1 MEAGCTIFLRWY
13 TPPCGT
19 RFAAHEHNDNAKERN
34 TAMKKRLLAG
44 LLATSIALS
53 ISMGAFP
60 AMAATN
66 DDFVEDW
73 EGAAD
78 FTDDSY
84 SSSEQL
90 FDDIIF
96 FDLDEEVDDTAAE
109 VVAEEDAN
117 DSSDTEIDKA
127 ADSIEET
134 EPEDEVQV
142 SDAAKDRNDLEN
154 PDEETESDTQNPWE
168 AGPSDAETEEDV
180 PDSWEET
187 PKIDSELEAA
197 IASEDPFSYYDDNAL
212 EEEMDDDIALLA
224 AGKTMAHENYA
235 YTDVSGTKYTVDLY
249 TDHTATIWE
258 LTTSSGEAECILP
271 STIYYTGDDGVQEP
285 APYTVTELSLSYYS
299 GVTSD
304 NNNYTSLVLPD
315 TLTDIRRSLS
325 GFKNVTEI
333 TIPGSVKVFNATLQ
347 NMMELKTLTFDE
359 GVEEI
364 ASGSVVSGCT
374 KLETI
379 HLPSSLQKLS
389 GTGTFSGASALTDIT
404 LPEGIAITEG
414 STFSKCTS
422 LKSIELP
429 ASITTIPRSMFAGCS
444 ALERVT
450 AKGTITAIGNG
461 AFGSVTD
468 WNGHETADTALT
480 EIPDLS
486 QVTSIGDRAFY
497 GCSALTTVDLH
508 NVTTMEYGAFQGCKE
523 LSGEIDLSKLE
534 VIPGNAFCYDSKITS
549 VITCPTL
556 KSIGDW
562 AFIWAGISTISLP
575 ETLNSI
581 GEYTFF
587 LASLSGTVAL
597 PDSLTKLGANAFN
610 GCEEIEAIQIGSGL
624 TDIPSNAFDGCRKLT
639 TITVNNRQEDVKI
652 PKIDRVTVTY
662 TIPSLTADDDK
673 VSTATDALSLQDAV
687 KQAATNGTPVT
698 IEKDIRLDEPV
709 TITAEQKVEITAT
722 ENHNIFGNKDQNLAN
737 LFVVEAGGELS
748 LTGAL
753 TLGGWNNTGSILVNH
768 GKTTINGNV
777 VIEKSTLEGNNIG
790 VIEDKGSSAK
800 LILENGTIQNHKI
813 RGAHS
818 ASIRVTEGASFTMN
832 GGTIRDNIANTSS
845 SDSSSPAVL
854 LLGASTFTMNE
865 GSICNNSGQCGTA
878 VYLTASNDAKARF
891 TMNGGT
897 LSNNE
902 SHSYTSDSTPTGA
915 VFVKYSA
922 EFVLNNGTITGNCAY
937 GGAGGGVAVMD
948 ELPTKEHGT
957 AFTMYSGTI
966 SNNTASGYRCSG
978 GGIYSC
984 SNRVSLLGG
993 RIENNSA
1000 YDGGGVYSE
1009 GNTQIYTTLHI
1020 QNALITGNT
1029 ADQGGGL
1036 WFCPTGD
1043 AKLYMQN
1050 GAVIYGNTA
1059 ASAGDDF
1066 ASPEVATG
1074 AGGNGGVTLPDY
1086 FPNGKVIQ
1094 WFSDGFLYAPPGNLG
1109 TSGQGTRYNAVEYAK
1124 RVTGV
1129 QNEKKGLALKSV
1141 VSDGVSIPAVG
1152 SLIITGNQA
1161 SHGGGGIGANGGVV
1175 IGEATSLSNSISVKK
1190 VWDNPGYEDTQPS
1203 GVTIHLKER
1212 DTGDVVSTAELTS
1225 ENGWQYTFTD
1235 LPLSPNHYTV
1245 TEQPLEGYKATYYQ
1259 DADGNFIITNTYLTT
1274 PTPDVPAVTISVP
1287 VEKKWVNDYKW
1298 ERPASIHV
1306 SLWNGDAKVKEA
1318 DLTADMGWTY
1328 IFEDLPESS
1337 YSVTED
1343 AVPGYET
1350 LIERS
1355 DAGGFIITN
1364 TYERPLDPEPIEPI
1378 PPVDP
1383 PQEEIVTPPIVPETT
1398 GNEPSPPSTEETTS
1412 VPPTEPTEESTEER
1426 SAESDPEESPIKETQ
1441 ETPSVSA
1448 KPPKLIQTGQTWWP
1462 VFLLMFAGVGLLV
1475 FGFYK
1480 RSKENI
1486 DHE

>member
-1 MEAGCTIFLRWY
+1 
-13 TPPCGT
+13 
-19 RFAAHEHNDNAKERN
+19 
-34 TAMKKRLLAG
+34 MKKRLLAG

-66 DDFVEDW
+66 DDFVEDR
-73 EGAAD
+73 EDIAD
-78 FTDDSY
+78 YTDDSYSSGY

-109 VVAEEDAN
+109 VIAEEDAN
-117 DSSDTEIDKA
+117 DSSDTEIDRA

-134 EPEDEVQV
+134 EPEDEVQNT
-142 SDAAKDRNDLEN
+142 DAAEDRNDREY
-154 PDEETESDTQNPWE
+154 PDEETKSGTNPGE

-197 IASEDPFSYYDDNAL
+197 IASEDPFSYYDDDAS

-224 AGKTMAHENYA
+224 AGKTMAHEDYA
-235 YTDVSGTKYTVDLY
+235 YTDVSSGTEYMVDLY
-249 TDHTATIWE
+249 TDHTAKIWK
-258 LTTSSGEAECILP
+258 LTTSSGGAECILP
-271 STIYYTGDDGVQEP
+271 STIYYTDDDDVPEP
-285 APYTVTELSLSYYS
+285 TPYTVTELRFSPYGNS
-299 GVTSD
+299 VTSV
-304 NNNYTSLVLPD
+304 NNNYTALVLPD
-315 TLTDIRRSLS
+315 TLTDIGGSLS

-347 NMMELKTLTFDE
+347 YMKELRTLTFEE

-364 ASGSVVSGCT
+364 ASGSVVSGCKNLT
-374 KLETI
+374 TI

-414 STFSKCTS
+414 STFSECTS
-422 LKSIELP
+422 LKSITLP
-429 ASITTIPRSMFAGCS
+429 ASITTIPSYMFAGCS

-450 AKGTITAIGNG
+450 AKGTITAIGNS
-461 AFGSVTD
+461 AFKS
-468 WNGHETADTALT
+468 DTALT

-497 GCSALTTVDLH
+497 GCSALKTVDLH
-508 NVTTMEYGAFQGCKE
+508 SVTTMEYGAFQGCDA
-523 LSGEIDLSKLE
+523 LSGEIDLSNLE
-534 VIPGNAFCYDSKITS
+534 EIPGHAFCYDPNITS

-556 KSIGDW
+556 RSIGDW
-562 AFIWAGISTISLP
+562 AFIWADISTISLP
-575 ETLNSI
+575 ETLKSI
-581 GEYTFF
+581 GTYTFYK
-587 LASLSGTVAL
+587 ASLSGTVAL
-597 PDSLTKLGANAFN
+597 PDSLTQLGASAFS
-610 GCEEIEAIQIGSGL
+610 GCEEVNAIQIGSGL
-624 TDIPSNAFDGCRKLT
+624 KDIPANAFAGCTNLK
-639 TITVNNRQEDVKI
+639 TITVNNRREDVTI
-652 PKIDRVTVTY
+652 PKIDGVTVTY
-662 TIPSLTADDDK
+662 TIPSLEATDDK
-673 VSTATDALSLQDAV
+673 VSNAEGALSLQQAV
-687 KQAATNGTPVT
+687 DQANGTPVT

-709 TITAEQKVEITAT
+709 RIAAGQRVEITANT
-722 ENHNIFGNKDQNLAN
+722 NCNIFGNKDKDLTN

-768 GKTTINGNV
+768 GKTTIDGNV
-777 VIEKSTLEGNNIG
+777 VIEKSTLEGDSMG
-790 VIEDKGSSAK
+790 VIEDNGSSAE

-813 RGAHS
+813 RGARS

-832 GGTIRDNIANTSS
+832 GGTIQDNIANTSS

-854 LLGASTFTMNE
+854 LLGASTFTMNG
-865 GSICNNSGQCGTA
+865 GSLCNNSGQCGTA
-878 VYLTASNDAKARF
+878 VYLTASSNAAKARF
-891 TMNGGT
+891 TMNSGT

-902 SHSYTSDSTPTGA
+902 SRSYTPKSTPTGA

-948 ELPTKEHGT
+948 ELPTEEHGT
-957 AFTMYSGTI
+957 AFTMNGGTI

-984 SNRVSLLGG
+984 SNYVSLLGG

-1009 GNTQIYTTLHI
+1009 GNTEIYTTLHI
-1020 QNALITGNT
+1020 ENALITGNT

-1043 AKLYMQN
+1043 AKLYMQD

-1094 WFSDGFLYAPPGNLG
+1094 WFSDGFLYAPAGNRG
-1109 TSGQGTRYNAVEYAK
+1109 TSGQGTRYNTVEYAK

-1175 IGEATSLSNSISVKK
+1175 IGEATSLSYSISVKK
-1190 VWDNPGYEDTQPS
+1190 AWDNPGHEDTQPS

-1212 DTGDVVSTAELTS
+1212 DTGDIVSTAELTG

-1235 LPLSPNHYTV
+1235 LPLSPDHYTV

-1328 IFEDLPESS
+1328 IFEDLPEGT

-1364 TYERPLDPEPIEPI
+1364 TYERPLYPEPIEPIDPI

-1383 PQEEIVTPPIVPETT
+1383 PQEEIVTPPIVPGTT
-1398 GNEPSPPSTEETTS
+1398 GNEPNPPSTEETTS
-1412 VPPTEPTEESTEER
+1412 VPPTEPTEESTEESTEER

-1448 KPPKLIQTGQTWWP
+1448 DPPKLIQTGQTWWP
-1462 VFLLMFAGVGLLV
+1462 VFLLMFAGAGLLV

>member
-1 MEAGCTIFLRWY
+1 
-13 TPPCGT
+13 
-19 RFAAHEHNDNAKERN
+19 
-34 TAMKKRLLAG
+34 MKKRLLAG

-66 DDFVEDW
+66 DDFVEDR
-73 EGAAD
+73 EDIAD
-78 FTDDSY
+78 YTDDSYSSGY

-109 VVAEEDAN
+109 VIAEEDAN
-117 DSSDTEIDKA
+117 DSSDTEIDRA

-134 EPEDEVQV
+134 EPEDEVQDT
-142 SDAAKDRNDLEN
+142 DAAEDRNDREDS
-154 PDEETESDTQNPWE
+154 DEETKSGTNPGE
-168 AGPSDAETEEDV
+168 TGPSDAETEEDV
-180 PDSWEET
+180 LDSWEET

-197 IASEDPFSYYDDNAL
+197 IASEDPFSYYDDDAS

-224 AGKTMAHENYA
+224 AGKTMAHEDYA
-235 YTDVSGTKYTVDLY
+235 YTDVSSGTEYMVNLY
-249 TDHTATIWE
+249 TDHTAKICK

-271 STIYYTGDDGVQEP
+271 STIYYTDADGVPEP
-285 APYTVTELSLSYYS
+285 NPYTVTELRFSPYGNS
-299 GVTSD
+299 VTSV
-304 NNNYTSLVLPD
+304 NNNYTALVLPD
-315 TLTDIRRSLS
+315 TLTDIGGSLS

-347 NMMELKTLTFDE
+347 YMKQLRTLTFDE

-364 ASGSVVSGCT
+364 ASGSVVSGCKNLT
-374 KLETI
+374 TI

-414 STFSKCTS
+414 STFSECTS

-429 ASITTIPRSMFAGCS
+429 ASITTIPSYMFAGCS

-450 AKGTITAIGNG
+450 AKGTITTIGNS
-461 AFGSVTD
+461 AFKS
-468 WNGHETADTALT
+468 DTALT

-497 GCSALTTVDLH
+497 GCSALKTVDLH
-508 NVTTMEYGAFQGCKE
+508 SVTTMEYGAFQGCDA
-523 LSGEIDLSKLE
+523 LSGKIDLSNLE
-534 VIPGNAFCYDSKITS
+534 VIPGHAFCYDPNITS
-549 VITCPTL
+549 VVTCPTL
-556 KSIGDW
+556 RSIGDW
-562 AFIWAGISTISLP
+562 AFIWADISTISLP

-581 GEYTFF
+581 GTYTFYK
-587 LASLSGTVAL
+587 ASLSGTVAL
-597 PDSLTKLGANAFN
+597 PDSLTQLGASAFS
-610 GCEEIEAIQIGSGL
+610 GCEKVEAIQIGSGL
-624 TDIPSNAFDGCRKLT
+624 TDIPKDAFDGCKPK
-639 TITVNNRQEDVKI
+639 TITVNNRREDVHI
-652 PKIDRVTVTY
+652 PEIDGVTVTY
-662 TIPSLTADDDK
+662 TIPSLEATDDK
-673 VSTATDALSLQDAV
+673 VSNAEGALSLQQAV
-687 KQAATNGTPVT
+687 DQANGTPVT

-709 TITAEQKVEITAT
+709 RIAAGQRVEITAN
-722 ENHNIFGNKDQNLAN
+722 ENCNIFGNKDENLAN
-737 LFVVEAGGELS
+737 LFVVEEGGELS

-768 GKTTINGNV
+768 GKTTIDGNV
-777 VIEKSTLEGNNIG
+777 VIEKSTLEGDPMG
-790 VIEDKGSSAK
+790 VIEDNGSSAE

-813 RGAHS
+813 RGARS

-832 GGTIRDNIANTSS
+832 GGTIQDNIANTPS

-854 LLGASTFTMNE
+854 LLGASTFTMNG

-878 VYLTASNDAKARF
+878 VYLTASNNAAKARF

-902 SHSYTSDSTPTGA
+902 SRSYTPYSTPTGA

-922 EFVLNNGTITGNCAY
+922 EFVLNDGTITGNCAH

-948 ELPTKEHGT
+948 ELPREEHGT
-957 AFTMYSGTI
+957 AFTMNGGTI

-984 SNRVSLLGG
+984 SNYVSLLGG

-1009 GNTQIYTTLHI
+1009 GNTEIYTTLHI
-1020 QNALITGNT
+1020 ENALITGNT

-1043 AKLYMQN
+1043 AKLYMQD

-1094 WFSDGFLYAPPGNLG
+1094 WFSDGFLYAPAGNRG

-1175 IGEATSLSNSISVKK
+1175 IGEATSLSHSISVKK
-1190 VWDNPGYEDTQPS
+1190 AWDNPGYEDTQPS

-1212 DTGDVVSTAELTS
+1212 DTGDIVSTAELTG
-1225 ENGWQYTFTD
+1225 ENGWQHTFTD
-1235 LPLSPNHYTV
+1235 LPLSPDHYTV

-1328 IFEDLPESS
+1328 IFEDLPEGT

-1364 TYERPLDPEPIEPI
+1364 TYERPLYPEPIEPIDPI

-1383 PQEEIVTPPIVPETT
+1383 PQEEIVTPPIVPGTT
-1398 GNEPSPPSTEETTS
+1398 GNEPNPPSTEETTS
-1412 VPPTEPTEESTEER
+1412 VPPTEPTEESTEESTEER

-1441 ETPSVSA
+1441 ETSSVSA

-1462 VFLLMFAGVGLLV
+1462 VFLLMFAGAGLLV

>member
-1 MEAGCTIFLRWY
+1 
-13 TPPCGT
+13 
-19 RFAAHEHNDNAKERN
+19 
-34 TAMKKRLLAG
+34 MKKRLLAG

-66 DDFVEDW
+66 DDFVEDR
-73 EGAAD
+73 EDIAD
-78 FTDDSY
+78 YTDDSYSSGY

-109 VVAEEDAN
+109 VIAEEDAN
-117 DSSDTEIDKA
+117 DSSDTEIDRA

-134 EPEDEVQV
+134 EPEDEVQDT
-142 SDAAKDRNDLEN
+142 DAAEDRNDREDS
-154 PDEETESDTQNPWE
+154 DEETKSGTNPGE
-168 AGPSDAETEEDV
+168 TGPSDAETEEDV

-197 IASEDPFSYYDDNAL
+197 IASEDPFSYYDDDAS

-224 AGKTMAHENYA
+224 AGKTMAHEDYA
-235 YTDVSGTKYTVDLY
+235 YTDVSSGTEYMVDLY
-249 TDHTATIWE
+249 TDHTAKIWK
-258 LTTSSGEAECILP
+258 LTTSSGEAKCILP
-271 STIYYTGDDGVQEP
+271 STIYYTDDDGVPEP
-285 APYTVTELSLSYYS
+285 NPYTVTELRFSPYGNS
-299 GVTSD
+299 VTSV
-304 NNNYTSLVLPD
+304 NNNYTALVLPD
-315 TLTDIRRSLS
+315 TLTDIGGSLS

-347 NMMELKTLTFDE
+347 YMKQLRTLTFEE

-364 ASGSVVSGCT
+364 ASGSVVSGCKSLT
-374 KLETI
+374 TI

-414 STFSKCTS
+414 STFSECTS
-422 LKSIELP
+422 LESIELP
-429 ASITTIPRSMFAGCS
+429 ASITTIPSYMFAGCS

-450 AKGTITAIGNG
+450 AKGTITAIGNS
-461 AFGSVTD
+461 AFKS
-468 WNGHETADTALT
+468 DTALT

-497 GCSALTTVDLH
+497 GCSALETVDLH
-508 NVTTMEYGAFQGCKE
+508 SVTTMEYAAFQGCDA
-523 LSGEIDLSKLE
+523 LSGEIDLSNLE
-534 VIPGNAFCYDSKITS
+534 VIPGHAFCYDPNITS
-549 VITCPTL
+549 VVTCPTL
-556 KSIGDW
+556 RSIGDW

-581 GEYTFF
+581 GTYTFYKS
-587 LASLSGTVAL
+587 SLSGTVAL
-597 PDSLTKLGANAFN
+597 PDSLTQLGASAFS
-610 GCEEIEAIQIGSGL
+610 GCEKVEAIQIGSGL
-624 TDIPSNAFDGCRKLT
+624 TDIPKDAFDGCTNLK
-639 TITVNNRQEDVKI
+639 TITVNNRREDVHI
-652 PKIDRVTVTY
+652 PEIDGVTVTY
-662 TIPSLTADDDK
+662 TIPSLEATDDK
-673 VSTATDALSLQDAV
+673 VSNAEGALSLQQAV
-687 KQAATNGTPVT
+687 DQANGPVT
-698 IEKDIRLDEPV
+698 IEIEKNICLNAPV
-709 TITAEQKVEITAT
+709 RIAAGQRVEITANT
-722 ENHNIFGNKDQNLAN
+722 NCNIFGNKDKDLTN
-737 LFVVEAGGELS
+737 LFVVEEGGELS

-768 GKTTINGNV
+768 GKTTIDGNV
-777 VIEKSTLEGNNIG
+777 VIEKSTLEGNDMG
-790 VIEDKGSSAK
+790 VIEDNGSSAE

-813 RGAHS
+813 RGALS

-832 GGTIRDNIANTSS
+832 GGTIQDNIANTPS

-854 LLGASTFTMNE
+854 LLGASTFTMNG

-878 VYLTASNDAKARF
+878 VYLTASSNAAKARF
-891 TMNGGT
+891 TMNSGT

-902 SHSYTSDSTPTGA
+902 SRSYTPNSTPTGA

-948 ELPTKEHGT
+948 ELPTEEHGT
-957 AFTMYSGTI
+957 AFTMNGGTI

-984 SNRVSLLGG
+984 SNYVSLLGG

-1009 GNTQIYTTLHI
+1009 GNTEIYTTLHI
-1020 QNALITGNT
+1020 ENALITGNT
-1029 ADQGGGL
+1029 ADQGGSL

-1043 AKLYMQN
+1043 AKLYMQD

-1094 WFSDGFLYAPPGNLG
+1094 WFSDGFLYAPAGNRG
-1109 TSGQGTRYNAVEYAK
+1109 TSGQGTRYNTVEYAK

-1141 VSDGVSIPAVG
+1141 VSDGVSIPATG

-1175 IGEATSLSNSISVKK
+1175 IGEATSLSYSISVKK
-1190 VWDNPGYEDTQPS
+1190 AWDNPGYEDTQPS

-1212 DTGDVVSTAELTS
+1212 DTGDIVSTAELTG
-1225 ENGWQYTFTD
+1225 ENGWQHTFTD
-1235 LPLSPNHYTV
+1235 LPLSPDHYTV

-1328 IFEDLPESS
+1328 IFEDLPEGT

-1364 TYERPLDPEPIEPI
+1364 TYERPLYPEPIEPIDPI

-1383 PQEEIVTPPIVPETT
+1383 PQEEIVTPPIVPGTT
-1398 GNEPSPPSTEETTS
+1398 GNEPNPPSTEETTS
-1412 VPPTEPTEESTEER
+1412 VPPTEPTEESTEESTEER

-1448 KPPKLIQTGQTWWP
+1448 NPPKLIQTGQTWWP
-1462 VFLLMFAGVGLLV
+1462 VFLLMFAGAGLLV

>member
-1 MEAGCTIFLRWY
+1 
-13 TPPCGT
+13 
-19 RFAAHEHNDNAKERN
+19 
-34 TAMKKRLLAG
+34 MKKRLLAG

-66 DDFVEDW
+66 DDFVENREDI
-73 EGAAD
+73 AD
-78 FTDDSY
+78 YTDDSYSSGY

-109 VVAEEDAN
+109 VIAEEDAN
-117 DSSDTEIDKA
+117 DSSDTEIDRA

-134 EPEDEVQV
+134 EPEDEVQDT
-142 SDAAKDRNDLEN
+142 DAAEDRNDREY
-154 PDEETESDTQNPWE
+154 PDEETKSGTNPGE
-168 AGPSDAETEEDV
+168 TGPSDAETEEDV
-180 PDSWEET
+180 SDSWEET

-197 IASEDPFSYYDDNAL
+197 IASEDPFSYYDDDAS

-224 AGKTMAHENYA
+224 AGKTMAHEDYA
-235 YTDVSGTKYTVDLY
+235 YTDVSSGTEYMVDLY
-249 TDHTATIWE
+249 TDHTAKIWK
-258 LTTSSGEAECILP
+258 LTTSSGGAECILP
-271 STIYYTGDDGVQEP
+271 STIYYTDDDDVPEP
-285 APYTVTELSLSYYS
+285 TPYTVTELRFSPYGNS
-299 GVTSD
+299 VTSV
-304 NNNYTSLVLPD
+304 NNNYTALVLPD
-315 TLTDIRRSLS
+315 TLTDIGGSLS

-347 NMMELKTLTFDE
+347 YMKQLRTLTFEE

-364 ASGSVVSGCT
+364 ASGSVVSGCKNLT
-374 KLETI
+374 TI

-414 STFSKCTS
+414 STFSECTS
-422 LKSIELP
+422 LKSITLP
-429 ASITTIPRSMFAGCS
+429 ASITTIPSYMFAGCS

-450 AKGTITAIGNG
+450 AKGTITAIGNS
-461 AFGSVTD
+461 AFKS
-468 WNGHETADTALT
+468 DTALT
-480 EIPDLS
+480 KIPDLS

-497 GCSALTTVDLH
+497 GCSALKTVDLH
-508 NVTTMEYGAFQGCKE
+508 SVTTMEYGAFQGCDA
-523 LSGEIDLSKLE
+523 LSGEIDLSNLE
-534 VIPGNAFCYDSKITS
+534 EIPGHAFCYDPNITS

-556 KSIGDW
+556 RSIGDW
-562 AFIWAGISTISLP
+562 AFIWADISTISLP

-581 GEYTFF
+581 GTYTFYK
-587 LASLSGTVAL
+587 ASLSGTVAL
-597 PDSLTKLGANAFN
+597 PDSLTQLGASAFS
-610 GCEEIEAIQIGSGL
+610 GCEEVNAIQIGSGL
-624 TDIPSNAFDGCRKLT
+624 KDIPANAFAGCTNLK
-639 TITVNNRQEDVKI
+639 TITVNNRREDVTI
-652 PKIDRVTVTY
+652 PKIDGVTVTY
-662 TIPSLTADDDK
+662 TIPSLEATDDK
-673 VSTATDALSLQDAV
+673 VSNAEGALSLQQAV
-687 KQAATNGTPVT
+687 DQANGPVT
-698 IEKDIRLDEPV
+698 IEIEKNICLNAPV
-709 TITAEQKVEITAT
+709 TIAKGKQVEITANAN
-722 ENHNIFGNKDQNLAN
+722 ENYNLFGNKDEKPTN
-737 LFVVEAGGELS
+737 LFVVEEGGELS

-768 GKTTINGNV
+768 GKTTIDGNV
-777 VIEKSTLEGNNIG
+777 VIEKSTLEGDSMG
-790 VIEDKGSSAK
+790 VIEDNGSSAE

-813 RGAHS
+813 RGALS

-832 GGTIRDNIANTSS
+832 GGTIQDNIANTSS

-854 LLGASTFTMNE
+854 LLGASTFTMNG

-878 VYLTASNDAKARF
+878 VYLTASSNAAKARF

-897 LSNNE
+897 LRNNE
-902 SHSYTSDSTPTGA
+902 SRSYTPYSTPTGA

-922 EFVLNNGTITGNCAY
+922 EFVLNNGTITGNCAHD
-937 GGAGGGVAVMD
+937 GAGGGVAVMD
-948 ELPTKEHGT
+948 ELPTEEHGT
-957 AFTMYSGTI
+957 AFTMNGGTI
-966 SNNTASGYRCSG
+966 SNNTASGSRCSG

-984 SNRVSLLGG
+984 SNYVSLLGG

-1009 GNTQIYTTLHI
+1009 GNTEIYTTLHI
-1020 QNALITGNT
+1020 ENALITGNT

-1043 AKLYMQN
+1043 AKLYMQD

-1094 WFSDGFLYAPPGNLG
+1094 WFSDGFLYAPAGNRG

-1141 VSDGVSIPAVG
+1141 VSDGVSIPATG

-1175 IGEATSLSNSISVKK
+1175 IGEATSLSHSILVKK
-1190 VWDNPGYEDTQPS
+1190 AWDNPGHEDTQPS

-1212 DTGDVVSTAELTS
+1212 DTGDIVSTAELTG
-1225 ENGWQYTFTD
+1225 ENGWQHTFTD
-1235 LPLSPNHYTV
+1235 LPLSPDHYTV

-1328 IFEDLPESS
+1328 IFEDLPEGT

-1355 DAGGFIITN
+1355 DTGGFIITN
-1364 TYERPLDPEPIEPI
+1364 TYERPLYPEPIEPIDPI

-1383 PQEEIVTPPIVPETT
+1383 PQEEIVTPPIVPGTT

-1412 VPPTEPTEESTEER
+1412 VPPTEPTEESTEESTEER

-1462 VFLLMFAGVGLLV
+1462 VFLLMFAGAGLLV

>member
-1 MEAGCTIFLRWY
+1 
-13 TPPCGT
+13 
-19 RFAAHEHNDNAKERN
+19 
-34 TAMKKRLLAG
+34 MKKRLLAG

-66 DDFVEDW
+66 DDFVEDR
-73 EGAAD
+73 EDIAD
-78 FTDDSY
+78 YTDDSYSSGY

-109 VVAEEDAN
+109 VIAEEDAN
-117 DSSDTEIDKA
+117 DSSDTEIDRA

-134 EPEDEVQV
+134 EPEDEVQDT
-142 SDAAKDRNDLEN
+142 DAAEDRNDREDS
-154 PDEETESDTQNPWE
+154 DEETKSGTQNPEE

-197 IASEDPFSYYDDNAL
+197 IASEDPFSYYDDDAS

-224 AGKTMAHENYA
+224 AGKTMAHEDYA
-235 YTDVSGTKYTVDLY
+235 YTDVSSGTEYMVDLY
-249 TDHTATIWE
+249 TDHTAKIWK

-271 STIYYTGDDGVQEP
+271 STIYYTDADGVPEP
-285 APYTVTELSLSYYS
+285 TPYTVTELRLSYWS

-304 NNNYTSLVLPD
+304 NNNYTALVLPD
-315 TLTDIRRSLS
+315 TLTDIGGSLS

-347 NMMELKTLTFDE
+347 NMKELKTLTFEE

-364 ASGSVVSGCT
+364 ASGSVVSGCKSLT
-374 KLETI
+374 TI

-414 STFSKCTS
+414 STFSECTS
-422 LKSIELP
+422 LESIELP
-429 ASITTIPRSMFAGCS
+429 ASITTIPSSMFAGCS

-450 AKGTITAIGNG
+450 AKGTITAIGNS
-461 AFGSVTD
+461 AFKS
-468 WNGHETADTALT
+468 DTALT

-497 GCSALTTVDLH
+497 GCSALETVDLH
-508 NVTTMEYGAFQGCKE
+508 SVTTMGYGAFQGCDA
-523 LSGEIDLSKLE
+523 LSGEIDLSNLE
-534 VIPGNAFCYDSKITS
+534 VIPGHAFCYDPNITS

-556 KSIGDW
+556 RSIGDW
-562 AFIWAGISTISLP
+562 AFIWADISTISLP

-581 GEYTFF
+581 GTYTFYK
-587 LASLSGTVAL
+587 ASLSGTVAL
-597 PDSLTKLGANAFN
+597 PDSLTQLGASAFS
-610 GCEEIEAIQIGSGL
+610 GCEKVEAIQIGSGL
-624 TDIPSNAFDGCRKLT
+624 KDIPANAFAGCTNLK
-639 TITVNNRQEDVKI
+639 TITVNNRREDVTI
-652 PKIDRVTVTY
+652 PKIDGVTVTY
-662 TIPSLTADDDK
+662 TIPSLTADNDK
-673 VSTATDALSLQDAV
+673 VSAAADALSLQQAV
-687 KQAATNGTPVT
+687 DQANGTPVT

-709 TITAEQKVEITAT
+709 RIAAGQRVEITANAN
-722 ENHNIFGNKDQNLAN
+722 ENYNLFGNKDEKPTN
-737 LFVVEAGGELS
+737 LFVVEEGGELS

-768 GKTTINGNV
+768 GKTTIDGNV
-777 VIEKSTLEGNNIG
+777 VIEKSTLEGDSMG
-790 VIEDKGSSAK
+790 VIEDNGSSAE

-813 RGAHS
+813 RGALS

-832 GGTIRDNIANTSS
+832 GGTIQDNIANTSS

-854 LLGASTFTMNE
+854 LLGASTFTMNR

-878 VYLTASNDAKARF
+878 VYLTASSNAAKARF

-902 SHSYTSDSTPTGA
+902 SHLYTPNSTPTGA

-922 EFVLNNGTITGNCAY
+922 EFVLNNGTITGNYAH

-948 ELPTKEHGT
+948 ELPTEEHGT
-957 AFTMYSGTI
+957 AFTMNGGTI

-984 SNRVSLLGG
+984 SNYVSLLGG

-1009 GNTQIYTTLHI
+1009 GNTDIYTTLHI
-1020 QNALITGNT
+1020 RNALITGNT

-1043 AKLYMQN
+1043 AKLYMQD

-1094 WFSDGFLYAPPGNLG
+1094 WFSDGFLYAPAGNRG
-1109 TSGQGTRYNAVEYAK
+1109 TSGQGTRYNTVEYAK

-1141 VSDGVSIPAVG
+1141 VSDGVSIPATG

-1175 IGEATSLSNSISVKK
+1175 IGEATSLSYSISVKK
-1190 VWDNPGYEDTQPS
+1190 AWDNPGYEDTQPS

-1212 DTGDVVSTAELTS
+1212 DTGDIVSTAELTG
-1225 ENGWQYTFTD
+1225 ENGWQHTFTD
-1235 LPLSPNHYTV
+1235 LPLSPDHYTV

-1328 IFEDLPESS
+1328 IFEDLPEGT

-1364 TYERPLDPEPIEPI
+1364 TYERPLYPEPIEPIDPI

-1383 PQEEIVTPPIVPETT
+1383 PQEEIVTPPIVPGTT
-1398 GNEPSPPSTEETTS
+1398 GNEPNPPSTEETTS

-1426 SAESDPEESPIKETQ
+1426 STESDPQESPIKETQ

-1462 VFLLMFAGVGLLV
+1462 VFLLMFAGAGLLV

>member
-1 MEAGCTIFLRWY
+1 
-13 TPPCGT
+13 
-19 RFAAHEHNDNAKERN
+19 
-34 TAMKKRLLAG
+34 MKKRLLAG

-66 DDFVEDW
+66 DDFVEDR
-73 EGAAD
+73 EDIAD
-78 FTDDSY
+78 YTDDSYSSGY

-109 VVAEEDAN
+109 VIAEEDAN
-117 DSSDTEIDKA
+117 DSSDTEIDRA

-134 EPEDEVQV
+134 EPEDEVQNT
-142 SDAAKDRNDLEN
+142 DAAEDRNDREY
-154 PDEETESDTQNPWE
+154 PDEETKSGTNPGE

-180 PDSWEET
+180 PDSWKET

-197 IASEDPFSYYDDNAL
+197 IASEDPFSYYDDDAS

-224 AGKTMAHENYA
+224 TGKTMAHEDYA
-235 YTDVSGTKYTVDLY
+235 YTDVSSGTEYMVDLY
-249 TDHTATIWE
+249 TDHTAKIWK

-271 STIYYTGDDGVQEP
+271 STIYYTDADGVPEP
-285 APYTVTELSLSYYS
+285 TPYTVTELRLSYWS

-304 NNNYTSLVLPD
+304 NNNYTALVLPD
-315 TLTDIRRSLS
+315 TLTDIGGSLS

-347 NMMELKTLTFDE
+347 NMKQLKTLTFDE

-364 ASGSVVSGCT
+364 ASGSVVSGCKSLT
-374 KLETI
+374 TI

-414 STFSKCTS
+414 STFSECTS
-422 LKSIELP
+422 LESIELP
-429 ASITTIPRSMFAGCS
+429 ASITTIPSSMFAGCS

-468 WNGHETADTALT
+468 WKDQEIADTVLT

-497 GCSALTTVDLH
+497 GCSALETVDLH
-508 NVTTMEYGAFQGCKE
+508 SVTTMGYGAFQGCDA
-523 LSGEIDLSKLE
+523 LSGEIDLSNLE
-534 VIPGNAFCYDSKITS
+534 VIPGHAFCYDPNITS

-556 KSIGDW
+556 RSIGDW
-562 AFIWAGISTISLP
+562 AFIWADISTISLP

-581 GEYTFF
+581 GTYTFYK
-587 LASLSGTVAL
+587 ASLSGTVAL
-597 PDSLTKLGANAFN
+597 PDSLTQLGASAFS
-610 GCEEIEAIQIGSGL
+610 GCEEVNAIQIGSGL
-624 TDIPSNAFDGCRKLT
+624 KDIPANAFAGCTNLK
-639 TITVNNRQEDVKI
+639 TITVNNRREDVTI
-652 PKIDRVTVTY
+652 PKIDGVTVTY
-662 TIPSLTADDDK
+662 TIPSLTADNDK
-673 VSTATDALSLQDAV
+673 VSNAEGALSLQEAV
-687 KQAATNGTPVT
+687 DQANGTPVT

-709 TITAEQKVEITAT
+709 RIAAGQRVEITANAN
-722 ENHNIFGNKDQNLAN
+722 ENYNLFGNKDEKPTN
-737 LFVVEAGGELS
+737 LFVVEEGGELS

-768 GKTTINGNV
+768 GKTTIDGNV
-777 VIEKSTLEGNNIG
+777 VIEKSTLEGDSMG
-790 VIEDKGSSAK
+790 VIEDNGSSAE

-813 RGAHS
+813 RGALS

-832 GGTIRDNIANTSS
+832 GGTIQDNIANTSS

-878 VYLTASNDAKARF
+878 VYLTASNNAAKARF
-891 TMNGGT
+891 TMNGGS

-902 SHSYTSDSTPTGA
+902 SRSYTPNSTPTGA

-922 EFVLNNGTITGNCAY
+922 EFVLNDGTITGNCAHD
-937 GGAGGGVAVMD
+937 GAGGGVAVMD
-948 ELPTKEHGT
+948 ELPTEEHGT
-957 AFTMYSGTI
+957 AFTMNGGTI

-984 SNRVSLLGG
+984 SNYVSLLGG

-1009 GNTQIYTTLHI
+1009 GNTEIYTTLHI
-1020 QNALITGNT
+1020 ENALITGNT

-1043 AKLYMQN
+1043 AKLYMQD

-1094 WFSDGFLYAPPGNLG
+1094 WFSDGFLYAPPGNRG
-1109 TSGQGTRYNAVEYAK
+1109 TSGQGTRYNTVEYAK

-1141 VSDGVSIPAVG
+1141 VSDGVSIPATG

-1175 IGEATSLSNSISVKK
+1175 IGEATSLSYSISVKK
-1190 VWDNPGYEDTQPS
+1190 AWDNPGYEDTQPS
-1203 GVTIHLKER
+1203 SVTIHLKER
-1212 DTGDVVSTAELTS
+1212 DTGDIVSTAELTG

-1259 DADGNFIITNTYLTT
+1259 DADGNFIITNTHLTT
-1274 PTPDVPAVTISVP
+1274 PTPMPDVPAVTISVP

-1328 IFEDLPESS
+1328 IFEDLPEGT

-1364 TYERPLDPEPIEPI
+1364 TYERPLYPEPIEPIDPI

-1383 PQEEIVTPPIVPETT
+1383 PQEEIVTPPIVPGTT
-1398 GNEPSPPSTEETTS
+1398 GNEPNPPSTEETTS
-1412 VPPTEPTEESTEER
+1412 VPPTEPTEESTEESTEER

-1441 ETPSVSA
+1441 ETSSVSA

-1462 VFLLMFAGVGLLV
+1462 VFLLMFAGAGLLV

>member
-1 MEAGCTIFLRWY
+1 
-13 TPPCGT
+13 
-19 RFAAHEHNDNAKERN
+19 
-34 TAMKKRLLAG
+34 MKKRLLAG

-66 DDFVEDW
+66 DDFVEDR
-73 EGAAD
+73 EDIAD
-78 FTDDSY
+78 YTDDSYSSGY

-109 VVAEEDAN
+109 VIAEEDAN
-117 DSSDTEIDKA
+117 DSSDTEIDRA

-134 EPEDEVQV
+134 EPEDEVQDT
-142 SDAAKDRNDLEN
+142 DAAEDRNDREDS
-154 PDEETESDTQNPWE
+154 DEETKSGTNPGE
-168 AGPSDAETEEDV
+168 TGPSDAETEEDV

-197 IASEDPFSYYDDNAL
+197 IASEDPFSYYDDDAS

-224 AGKTMAHENYA
+224 AGKTMAHEDYA
-235 YTDVSGTKYTVDLY
+235 YTDVSSGTEYMVDLY
-249 TDHTATIWE
+249 TDHTAKIWK

-271 STIYYTGDDGVQEP
+271 STIYYTDDDDVPEP
-285 APYTVTELSLSYYS
+285 TPYTVTELRFSPYGNS
-299 GVTSD
+299 VTSV
-304 NNNYTSLVLPD
+304 NNNYTALVLPD
-315 TLTDIRRSLS
+315 TLTDIGGSLS

-347 NMMELKTLTFDE
+347 YMKQLRTLTFEE

-364 ASGSVVSGCT
+364 ASGSVVSGCKNLT
-374 KLETI
+374 TI

-414 STFSKCTS
+414 STFSECTS
-422 LKSIELP
+422 LKSITLP
-429 ASITTIPRSMFAGCS
+429 ASITTIPSYMFAGCS

-450 AKGTITAIGNG
+450 AKGTITAIGNS
-461 AFGSVTD
+461 AFKS
-468 WNGHETADTALT
+468 DTALT

-497 GCSALTTVDLH
+497 GCSALKTVDLH
-508 NVTTMEYGAFQGCKE
+508 SVTTMEYGAFQGCDA
-523 LSGEIDLSKLE
+523 LSGEIDLSNLE
-534 VIPGNAFCYDSKITS
+534 EIPGHAFCYDPNITS

-556 KSIGDW
+556 RSIGDW
-562 AFIWAGISTISLP
+562 AFIWADISTISLP
-575 ETLNSI
+575 ETLKSI
-581 GEYTFF
+581 GTYTFYK
-587 LASLSGTVAL
+587 ASLSGTVAL
-597 PDSLTKLGANAFN
+597 PDSLTQLGASAFS
-610 GCEEIEAIQIGSGL
+610 GCEKVEAIQIGSGL
-624 TDIPSNAFDGCRKLT
+624 TDIPKDAFDGCKPK
-639 TITVNNRQEDVKI
+639 TITVNNRREDVTI
-652 PKIDRVTVTY
+652 PKIDGVTVTY
-662 TIPSLTADDDK
+662 TIPSLEATDDK
-673 VSTATDALSLQDAV
+673 VSNAEGALSLQEAV
-687 KQAATNGTPVT
+687 DQANGTPVT

-709 TITAEQKVEITAT
+709 RIAAGQRVEITANAN
-722 ENHNIFGNKDQNLAN
+722 ENYNLFGNKDEKPTN
-737 LFVVEAGGELS
+737 LFVVEEGGELS

-768 GKTTINGNV
+768 GKTTIDGNV
-777 VIEKSTLEGNNIG
+777 VIEKSTLEGDSMG
-790 VIEDKGSSAK
+790 VIEDNGSSAE

-813 RGAHS
+813 RGALS

-832 GGTIRDNIANTSS
+832 GGTIQANIANTSS

-854 LLGASTFTMNE
+854 LLGASTFTMNG

-878 VYLTASNDAKARF
+878 VYLTASSNAAKARF
-891 TMNGGT
+891 TMNGGS

-902 SHSYTSDSTPTGA
+902 SRSYTPNSTPTGA

-922 EFVLNNGTITGNCAY
+922 EFVLNDGTITGNCAHD
-937 GGAGGGVAVMD
+937 GAGGGVAVMD
-948 ELPTKEHGT
+948 ELPTEEHGT
-957 AFTMYSGTI
+957 AFTMNGGTI

-984 SNRVSLLGG
+984 SNYVSLLGG

-1009 GNTQIYTTLHI
+1009 GNTDIYTTLHI

-1043 AKLYMQN
+1043 AKLYMQD

-1094 WFSDGFLYAPPGNLG
+1094 WFSDGFLYAPPGNRG
-1109 TSGQGTRYNAVEYAK
+1109 TSGQGTRYNTVEYAK

-1141 VSDGVSIPAVG
+1141 VSDGVSIPATG

-1175 IGEATSLSNSISVKK
+1175 IGEATSLSYSISVKK
-1190 VWDNPGYEDTQPS
+1190 AWDNPGYEDTQPS
-1203 GVTIHLKER
+1203 SVTIHLKER
-1212 DTGDVVSTAELTS
+1212 DTGDIVSTAELTG

-1235 LPLSPNHYTV
+1235 LPLSPDHYTV

-1328 IFEDLPESS
+1328 IFEDLPEGT

-1364 TYERPLDPEPIEPI
+1364 TYERPLYPEPIEPIDPI

-1383 PQEEIVTPPIVPETT
+1383 PQEEIVTPPIVPGTT
-1398 GNEPSPPSTEETTS
+1398 GNEPNPPSTEETTS
-1412 VPPTEPTEESTEER
+1412 VPPTEPTEESTEESTEER

-1448 KPPKLIQTGQTWWP
+1448 DPPKLIQTGQTWWP
-1462 VFLLMFAGVGLLV
+1462 VFLLMFAGAGLLV

>member
-1 MEAGCTIFLRWY
+1 
-13 TPPCGT
+13 
-19 RFAAHEHNDNAKERN
+19 
-34 TAMKKRLLAG
+34 MKKRLLAG

-66 DDFVEDW
+66 DDFVEDR
-73 EGAAD
+73 EDIAD
-78 FTDDSY
+78 FTDDSYSSGY

-109 VVAEEDAN
+109 VIAEEDAN
-117 DSSDTEIDKA
+117 DSSDTEIDRA

-134 EPEDEVQV
+134 EPEDEVQNT
-142 SDAAKDRNDLEN
+142 DAAEDRNDREY
-154 PDEETESDTQNPWE
+154 PDEETKSGTNPGE

-197 IASEDPFSYYDDNAL
+197 IASEDPFSYYDDDAS

-224 AGKTMAHENYA
+224 AGKTMAHEDYA
-235 YTDVSGTKYTVDLY
+235 YTDVSSGTEYMVDLY
-249 TDHTATIWE
+249 TDHTAKIWK

-271 STIYYTGDDGVQEP
+271 STIYYTDDDDVPEP
-285 APYTVTELSLSYYS
+285 TPYTVTELRFSPYGNS
-299 GVTSD
+299 VTSV
-304 NNNYTSLVLPD
+304 NNNYTALVLPD
-315 TLTDIRRSLS
+315 TLTDIGGSLS

-347 NMMELKTLTFDE
+347 YMKQLRTLTFEE

-364 ASGSVVSGCT
+364 ASGSVVSGCKNLT
-374 KLETI
+374 TI

-414 STFSKCTS
+414 STFSECTS
-422 LKSIELP
+422 LKSITLP
-429 ASITTIPRSMFAGCS
+429 ASITTIPSYMFAGCS

-450 AKGTITAIGNG
+450 AKGTITAIGNS
-461 AFGSVTD
+461 AFKS
-468 WNGHETADTALT
+468 DTALT

-497 GCSALTTVDLH
+497 GCSALKTVDLH
-508 NVTTMEYGAFQGCKE
+508 SVTTMEYGAFQGCDA
-523 LSGEIDLSKLE
+523 LSGEIDLSNLE
-534 VIPGNAFCYDSKITS
+534 EIPGHAFCYDPNITS

-556 KSIGDW
+556 RSIGDW
-562 AFIWAGISTISLP
+562 AFIWADISTISLP
-575 ETLNSI
+575 ETLKSI
-581 GEYTFF
+581 GTYTFYK
-587 LASLSGTVAL
+587 ASLSGTVAL
-597 PDSLTKLGANAFN
+597 PDSLTQLGASAFS
-610 GCEEIEAIQIGSGL
+610 GCEEVNAIQIGSGL
-624 TDIPSNAFDGCRKLT
+624 KDIPANAFAGCTNLK
-639 TITVNNRQEDVKI
+639 TITVNNRREDVTI
-652 PKIDRVTVTY
+652 PKIDGVTVTY
-662 TIPSLTADDDK
+662 TIPSLEATDDK
-673 VSTATDALSLQDAV
+673 VSNAEGALSLQQAV
-687 KQAATNGTPVT
+687 DQANGTPVT

-709 TITAEQKVEITAT
+709 RIAAGQRVEITANT
-722 ENHNIFGNKDQNLAN
+722 NCNIFGNKDKDLTN
-737 LFVVEAGGELS
+737 LFVVEPGGELS

-768 GKTTINGNV
+768 GKTTIDGNV
-777 VIEKSTLEGNNIG
+777 VIEKSTLEGNDVG
-790 VIEDKGSSAK
+790 VIEDNGSSAE

-832 GGTIRDNIANTSS
+832 GGTIQDNIANTAS

-854 LLGASTFTMNE
+854 LLGASTFTMNG

-878 VYLTASNDAKARF
+878 VYLTASSNAAKARF
-891 TMNGGT
+891 TMNGGS

-902 SHSYTSDSTPTGA
+902 SRSYTPNSTPTGA

-922 EFVLNNGTITGNCAY
+922 EFVLNDGTITGNCAH

-948 ELPTKEHGT
+948 ELPTEEHGT
-957 AFTMYSGTI
+957 AFTMNDGTI
-966 SNNTASGYRCSG
+966 SNNTASGSRCSG

-984 SNRVSLLGG
+984 SNYVSLLGG

-1009 GNTQIYTTLHI
+1009 GNTEIYTTLHI
-1020 QNALITGNT
+1020 ENALITGNT

-1043 AKLYMQN
+1043 AKLYMQD

-1094 WFSDGFLYAPPGNLG
+1094 WFSDGFLYAPAGNRG
-1109 TSGQGTRYNAVEYAK
+1109 TSGQGTRYNTVEYAK

-1141 VSDGVSIPAVG
+1141 VSDGVSIPATG

-1175 IGEATSLSNSISVKK
+1175 IGEETSLSYSISVKK
-1190 VWDNPGYEDTQPS
+1190 AWDNPGYEDTQPS

-1212 DTGDVVSTAELTS
+1212 DTGDIVSTAELTG

-1298 ERPASIHV
+1298 KRPASIHV

-1328 IFEDLPESS
+1328 IFEDLPEGT

-1364 TYERPLDPEPIEPI
+1364 TYERPLYPEPIEPIDPI

-1383 PQEEIVTPPIVPETT
+1383 PQEEIVTPPIVPGTT
-1398 GNEPSPPSTEETTS
+1398 GNEPNPPSTEETTS
-1412 VPPTEPTEESTEER
+1412 VPPTEPTEESTDESTEER

-1448 KPPKLIQTGQTWWP
+1448 NPPKLIQTGQTWWP
-1462 VFLLMFAGVGLLV
+1462 VFLLMFAGAGLLV

>member
-1 MEAGCTIFLRWY
+1 
-13 TPPCGT
+13 
-19 RFAAHEHNDNAKERN
+19 
-34 TAMKKRLLAG
+34 MKKRLLAG

-66 DDFVEDW
+66 DDFVEDR
-73 EGAAD
+73 EDIAD
-78 FTDDSY
+78 YTDDSYSSGY

-109 VVAEEDAN
+109 VIAEEDAN
-117 DSSDTEIDKA
+117 DSSDTEIDRA

-134 EPEDEVQV
+134 EPEDEVQDT
-142 SDAAKDRNDLEN
+142 DAAEDRNDREY
-154 PDEETESDTQNPWE
+154 PDEETKSGTNPGE

-197 IASEDPFSYYDDNAL
+197 IASEDPFSYYDDDAS

-224 AGKTMAHENYA
+224 AGKTMAHEDYA
-235 YTDVSGTKYTVDLY
+235 YTDVSSGTEYMVDLY
-249 TDHTATIWE
+249 TDHTAKIWK
-258 LTTSSGEAECILP
+258 LTTSSGGAECILP
-271 STIYYTGDDGVQEP
+271 STIYYTDDDDVPEP
-285 APYTVTELSLSYYS
+285 TPYTVTELRFSPYGNS
-299 GVTSD
+299 VTSV
-304 NNNYTSLVLPD
+304 NNNYTALVLPD
-315 TLTDIRRSLS
+315 TLTDIGGSLS

-347 NMMELKTLTFDE
+347 YMKQLRTLTFEE

-364 ASGSVVSGCT
+364 ASGSVVSGCKNLT
-374 KLETI
+374 TI

-414 STFSKCTS
+414 STFSECTS
-422 LKSIELP
+422 LKSITLP
-429 ASITTIPRSMFAGCS
+429 ASITTIPSYMFAGCS

-450 AKGTITAIGNG
+450 AKGTITAIGNS
-461 AFGSVTD
+461 AFKS
-468 WNGHETADTALT
+468 DTALT

-497 GCSALTTVDLH
+497 GCSALKTVDLH
-508 NVTTMEYGAFQGCKE
+508 SVTTMEYGAFQGCDA
-523 LSGEIDLSKLE
+523 LSGEIDLSNLE
-534 VIPGNAFCYDSKITS
+534 EIPGHAFCYDPNITS

-556 KSIGDW
+556 RSIGDW
-562 AFIWAGISTISLP
+562 AFIWADISTISLP
-575 ETLNSI
+575 ETLKSI
-581 GEYTFF
+581 GTYTFYK
-587 LASLSGTVAL
+587 ASLSGTVAL
-597 PDSLTKLGANAFN
+597 PDSLTQLGASAFS
-610 GCEEIEAIQIGSGL
+610 GCEKVEAIQIGSGL
-624 TDIPSNAFDGCRKLT
+624 TDIPKDAFDGCKPK
-639 TITVNNRQEDVKI
+639 TITVNNRREDVHI
-652 PKIDRVTVTY
+652 PEIDGVTVTY
-662 TIPSLTADDDK
+662 TIPSLTADNDK
-673 VSTATDALSLQDAV
+673 VSNAEGALSLQEAV
-687 KQAATNGTPVT
+687 DQANGTPVT

-709 TITAEQKVEITAT
+709 RIAAGQRVEITANAN
-722 ENHNIFGNKDQNLAN
+722 ENYNLFGNKDEKPTN
-737 LFVVEAGGELS
+737 LFVVEEGGELS

-768 GKTTINGNV
+768 GKTTIDGNV
-777 VIEKSTLEGNNIG
+777 VIEKSTLEGNDVG
-790 VIEDKGSSAK
+790 VIEDNGSSAE

-832 GGTIRDNIANTSS
+832 GGTIQDNIANTAS

-854 LLGASTFTMNE
+854 LLGASTFTMNG

-878 VYLTASNDAKARF
+878 VYLTASNNAAKARF

-902 SHSYTSDSTPTGA
+902 SRSYTPYSTPTGA

-922 EFVLNNGTITGNCAY
+922 EFVLNNGTITGNCAH

-948 ELPTKEHGT
+948 ELPTEEHGT
-957 AFTMYSGTI
+957 AFTMIGGTI

-984 SNRVSLLGG
+984 SNHVSLLGG

-1009 GNTQIYTTLHI
+1009 GNTEIYTTLHI
-1020 QNALITGNT
+1020 ENALITGNT

-1043 AKLYMQN
+1043 AKLYMQD

-1094 WFSDGFLYAPPGNLG
+1094 WFSDGFLYAPAGNRG
-1109 TSGQGTRYNAVEYAK
+1109 TSGQGTRYNTVEYAK

-1175 IGEATSLSNSISVKK
+1175 IGEETSLSYSISVKK
-1190 VWDNPGYEDTQPS
+1190 PG
-1203 GVTIHLKER
+1203 
-1212 DTGDVVSTAELTS
+1212 
-1225 ENGWQYTFTD
+1225 
-1235 LPLSPNHYTV
+1235 
-1245 TEQPLEGYKATYYQ
+1245 
-1259 DADGNFIITNTYLTT
+1259 IIRAMRT
-1274 PTPDVPAVTISVP
+1274 
-1287 VEKKWVNDYKW
+1287 
-1298 ERPASIHV
+1298 
-1306 SLWNGDAKVKEA
+1306 
-1318 DLTADMGWTY
+1318 
-1328 IFEDLPESS
+1328 
-1337 YSVTED
+1337 
-1343 AVPGYET
+1343 
-1350 LIERS
+1350 
-1355 DAGGFIITN
+1355 
-1364 TYERPLDPEPIEPI
+1364 
-1378 PPVDP
+1378 
-1383 PQEEIVTPPIVPETT
+1383 
-1398 GNEPSPPSTEETTS
+1398 PSPP
-1412 VPPTEPTEESTEER
+1412 
-1426 SAESDPEESPIKETQ
+1426 A
-1441 ETPSVSA
+1441 
-1448 KPPKLIQTGQTWWP
+1448 
-1462 VFLLMFAGVGLLV
+1462 
-1475 FGFYK
+1475 
-1480 RSKENI
+1480 
-1486 DHE
+1486 

>member
-1 MEAGCTIFLRWY
+1 
-13 TPPCGT
+13 
-19 RFAAHEHNDNAKERN
+19 
-34 TAMKKRLLAG
+34 MKKRLLAG

-66 DDFVEDW
+66 DDFVEDR
-73 EGAAD
+73 EDIAD
-78 FTDDSY
+78 FTDDSYSSGY

-96 FDLDEEVDDTAAE
+96 FDLDEEVDNTAAE
-109 VVAEEDAN
+109 VIAEEDAN
-117 DSSDTEIDKA
+117 DSSDTEIDRA

-134 EPEDEVQV
+134 EPEDEVQDT
-142 SDAAKDRNDLEN
+142 DAAEDRNDREDS
-154 PDEETESDTQNPWE
+154 DEETKSGTNPGE
-168 AGPSDAETEEDV
+168 TGPSDAETEEDV

-197 IASEDPFSYYDDNAL
+197 IASEDPFSYYDDDAS

-224 AGKTMAHENYA
+224 AGKTMAHEDYA
-235 YTDVSGTKYTVDLY
+235 YTDVSSGTEYMVDLY
-249 TDHTATIWE
+249 TDHTAKIWK

-271 STIYYTGDDGVQEP
+271 STIYYTDDDDVPEP
-285 APYTVTELSLSYYS
+285 TPYTVTELRFSPYGNS
-299 GVTSD
+299 VTSV
-304 NNNYTSLVLPD
+304 NNNYTALVLPD
-315 TLTDIRRSLS
+315 TLTDIGGSLS

-347 NMMELKTLTFDE
+347 YMKQLRTLTFEE

-364 ASGSVVSGCT
+364 ASGSVVSGCKNLT
-374 KLETI
+374 TI

-414 STFSKCTS
+414 STFSECTS
-422 LKSIELP
+422 LKSITLP
-429 ASITTIPRSMFAGCS
+429 ASITTIPSYMFAGCS

-450 AKGTITAIGNG
+450 AKGTITAIGNS
-461 AFGSVTD
+461 AFKS
-468 WNGHETADTALT
+468 DTALT

-497 GCSALTTVDLH
+497 GCSALKTVDLH
-508 NVTTMEYGAFQGCKE
+508 SVTTMEYGAFQGCDA
-523 LSGEIDLSKLE
+523 LSGEIDLSNLE
-534 VIPGNAFCYDSKITS
+534 EIPGHAFCYDPNITS

-556 KSIGDW
+556 RSIGDW
-562 AFIWAGISTISLP
+562 AFIWADISTISLP

-581 GEYTFF
+581 GTYTFYK
-587 LASLSGTVAL
+587 ASLSGTVAL
-597 PDSLTKLGANAFN
+597 PDSLTQLGASAFS
-610 GCEEIEAIQIGSGL
+610 GCEKVEAIQIGSGL
-624 TDIPSNAFDGCRKLT
+624 TDIPKDAFDGCKPK
-639 TITVNNRQEDVKI
+639 TITVNNRREDVHI
-652 PKIDRVTVTY
+652 PEIDGVTVTY
-662 TIPSLTADDDK
+662 TIPSLTADNDK
-673 VSTATDALSLQDAV
+673 VSNAEGALSLQQAV
-687 KQAATNGTPVT
+687 DQANGTPVT

-709 TITAEQKVEITAT
+709 RIAAGQRVEITAN
-722 ENHNIFGNKDQNLAN
+722 ENCNIFGNKDENLAN
-737 LFVVEAGGELS
+737 LFVVEEGGELS

-768 GKTTINGNV
+768 GKTTIDGNV
-777 VIEKSTLEGNNIG
+777 VIEKSTLEGNDVG
-790 VIEDKGSSAK
+790 VIEDNGSSAE

-832 GGTIRDNIANTSS
+832 GGTIQDNIANTAS

-854 LLGASTFTMNE
+854 LLGASTFTMNG

-878 VYLTASNDAKARF
+878 VYLTASNNAAKARF
-891 TMNGGT
+891 TMNSGT

-902 SHSYTSDSTPTGA
+902 SRSYTPKSTPTGA

-948 ELPTKEHGT
+948 ELPTEEHGT
-957 AFTMYSGTI
+957 AFTMYDGTI
-966 SNNTASGYRCSG
+966 SNNKASGYRCDG

-984 SNRVSLLGG
+984 SNHVSLLGG

-1009 GNTQIYTTLHI
+1009 GNTEIYTTLHI
-1020 QNALITGNT
+1020 ENALITGNT

-1043 AKLYMQN
+1043 AKLYMQD

-1094 WFSDGFLYAPPGNLG
+1094 WFSDGFLYAPAGNRG
-1109 TSGQGTRYNAVEYAK
+1109 TSGQGTRYNTVEYAK

-1141 VSDGVSIPAVG
+1141 VSDGVSIPATG

-1175 IGEATSLSNSISVKK
+1175 IGEATSLSYSISVKK
-1190 VWDNPGYEDTQPS
+1190 AWDNPGYEDTQPS

-1212 DTGDVVSTAELTS
+1212 DTGDIVSTAELTG
-1225 ENGWQYTFTD
+1225 ENGWQHTFTD
-1235 LPLSPNHYTV
+1235 LPLSPDHYTV

-1328 IFEDLPESS
+1328 IFEDLPEGT

-1364 TYERPLDPEPIEPI
+1364 TYERPLYPEPIEPIDPI

-1383 PQEEIVTPPIVPETT
+1383 PQEEIVTPPIVPGTT
-1398 GNEPSPPSTEETTS
+1398 GNEPNPPSTEETTS
-1412 VPPTEPTEESTEER
+1412 VPPTEPTEESTDESTEER
-1426 SAESDPEESPIKETQ
+1426 STESDPQESPIKETQ

-1462 VFLLMFAGVGLLV
+1462 VFLLMFAGAGLLV

>member
-1 MEAGCTIFLRWY
+1 
-13 TPPCGT
+13 
-19 RFAAHEHNDNAKERN
+19 
-34 TAMKKRLLAG
+34 MKKRLLAG

-66 DDFVEDW
+66 DDFVEDR
-73 EGAAD
+73 EDIAD
-78 FTDDSY
+78 FTDDSYSSGY

-109 VVAEEDAN
+109 VIAEEDAN
-117 DSSDTEIDKA
+117 DSSDTEIDRA

-134 EPEDEVQV
+134 EPEDEVQDT
-142 SDAAKDRNDLEN
+142 DAAEDRNDREY
-154 PDEETESDTQNPWE
+154 PDEETKSGTNPGE
-168 AGPSDAETEEDV
+168 TGPSDAETEEDV

-197 IASEDPFSYYDDNAL
+197 IASEDPFSYYDDDAS

-224 AGKTMAHENYA
+224 AGKTMAHEDYA
-235 YTDVSGTKYTVDLY
+235 YTDVSSGTEYMVDLY
-249 TDHTATIWE
+249 TDHTAKIWK
-258 LTTSSGEAECILP
+258 LITSSGGAECILP
-271 STIYYTGDDGVQEP
+271 STIYYTDDDGVPEP
-285 APYTVTELSLSYYS
+285 TPYTVTELHLSYWS

-304 NNNYTSLVLPD
+304 NNNYTALVLPD
-315 TLTDIRRSLS
+315 TLTDIGGSLS

-347 NMMELKTLTFDE
+347 NMKQLKTLTFDE
-359 GVEEI
+359 GVDEI
-364 ASGSVVSGCT
+364 ASGSVVSGCKSLT
-374 KLETI
+374 TI

-414 STFSKCTS
+414 STFSECTS
-422 LKSIELP
+422 LESIELP
-429 ASITTIPRSMFAGCS
+429 ASITTIPSSMFAGCS

-468 WNGHETADTALT
+468 WNDQETADTALT

-497 GCSALTTVDLH
+497 GCSALETVDLH
-508 NVTTMEYGAFQGCKE
+508 SVTTMGYAAFQGCDA

-534 VIPGNAFCYDSKITS
+534 VIPGHAFCYDPNITS

-556 KSIGDW
+556 RSIGDW

-581 GEYTFF
+581 GTYTFYK
-587 LASLSGTVAL
+587 ASLSGTVAL
-597 PDSLTKLGANAFN
+597 PDSLTQLGASAFS
-610 GCEEIEAIQIGSGL
+610 GCEEVNAIQIGSGL
-624 TDIPSNAFDGCRKLT
+624 KDIPANAFAGCTNLK
-639 TITVNNRQEDVKI
+639 TITVNNRREDVTI
-652 PKIDRVTVTY
+652 PKIDGVTVTY
-662 TIPSLTADDDK
+662 TIPSLEATDDK
-673 VSTATDALSLQDAV
+673 VSNAEGALSLQQAV
-687 KQAATNGTPVT
+687 DQANGTPVT
-698 IEKDIRLDEPV
+698 IEKNICLNAPV
-709 TITAEQKVEITAT
+709 TIAKGKQVEITA
-722 ENHNIFGNKDQNLAN
+722 NANCNIFGNNDKNLTN
-737 LFVVEAGGELS
+737 LFVVEPGGELS

-768 GKTTINGNV
+768 GKTTIDGNV
-777 VIEKSTLEGNNIG
+777 VIEKSTLEGNDVG
-790 VIEDKGSSAK
+790 VIEDNGSSAE

-813 RGAHS
+813 RGALS

-832 GGTIRDNIANTSS
+832 GGTIQANIANTSS

-854 LLGASTFTMNE
+854 LLGASTFTMNG

-878 VYLTASNDAKARF
+878 VYLTASSNAAKARF
-891 TMNGGT
+891 TMNGGS

-902 SHSYTSDSTPTGA
+902 SRSYTPNSTPTGA

-922 EFVLNNGTITGNCAY
+922 EFVLNDGTITGNCAHD
-937 GGAGGGVAVMD
+937 GAGGGVAVMD
-948 ELPTKEHGT
+948 ELPTEEHGT
-957 AFTMYSGTI
+957 AFTMNGGTI

-984 SNRVSLLGG
+984 SNYVSLLGG

-1009 GNTQIYTTLHI
+1009 GNTEIYTTLHI
-1020 QNALITGNT
+1020 ENALITGNT

-1043 AKLYMQN
+1043 AKLYMQD

-1094 WFSDGFLYAPPGNLG
+1094 WFSDGFLYAPPGNRG

-1141 VSDGVSIPAVG
+1141 VSDGVSIPATG

-1175 IGEATSLSNSISVKK
+1175 IGEETSLSYSISVKK
-1190 VWDNPGYEDTQPS
+1190 AWDNPGYEDTQPS

-1212 DTGDVVSTAELTS
+1212 DTGDIVSTAELTG

-1328 IFEDLPESS
+1328 IFEDLPEGT

-1364 TYERPLDPEPIEPI
+1364 TYERPLYPEPIEPIDPI

-1383 PQEEIVTPPIVPETT
+1383 PQEEIVTPPIVPGTT
-1398 GNEPSPPSTEETTS
+1398 GNEPNPPSTEETTS
-1412 VPPTEPTEESTEER
+1412 VPPTEPTEESTEESTEER

-1441 ETPSVSA
+1441 ETSSVSA

-1462 VFLLMFAGVGLLV
+1462 VFLLMFAGAGLLV

>member
-1 MEAGCTIFLRWY
+1 
-13 TPPCGT
+13 
-19 RFAAHEHNDNAKERN
+19 
-34 TAMKKRLLAG
+34 MKKRLLAG

-66 DDFVEDW
+66 DDFVEDR
-73 EGAAD
+73 EDIAD
-78 FTDDSY
+78 YTDDSYSSGY

-109 VVAEEDAN
+109 VIAEEDAN
-117 DSSDTEIDKA
+117 DSSDTEIDRA

-134 EPEDEVQV
+134 EPEDEVQNT
-142 SDAAKDRNDLEN
+142 DAAEDRNDREY
-154 PDEETESDTQNPWE
+154 PDEETKSGTNPGE

-197 IASEDPFSYYDDNAL
+197 IASEDPFSYYDDDAS

-224 AGKTMAHENYA
+224 AEKTMAHKDYA
-235 YTDVSGTKYTVDLY
+235 YTDVSSGTEYMVDLY
-249 TDHTATIWE
+249 TDHTAKIWK

-271 STIYYTGDDGVQEP
+271 STIYYTDADGVPEP
-285 APYTVTELSLSYYS
+285 TPYTVTELRLSYWS

-304 NNNYTSLVLPD
+304 NNNYTALVLPD
-315 TLTDIRRSLS
+315 TLTDIGGSLS

-333 TIPGSVKVFNATLQ
+333 IIPGSVKVFNATLQ
-347 NMMELKTLTFDE
+347 NMKQLKTLTFDE

-364 ASGSVVSGCT
+364 ASGSVVSGCKSLT
-374 KLETI
+374 TI

-414 STFSKCTS
+414 STFSECTS
-422 LKSIELP
+422 LESIELP
-429 ASITTIPRSMFAGCS
+429 ASITTIPSSMFAGCS

-468 WNGHETADTALT
+468 WKDQEIADTALT

-497 GCSALTTVDLH
+497 GCSALETVDLH
-508 NVTTMEYGAFQGCKE
+508 SVTTMGYSAFQGCDA
-523 LSGEIDLSKLE
+523 LSGKIDLSNLE
-534 VIPGNAFCYDSKITS
+534 VIPGHAFCYDPNITS

-556 KSIGDW
+556 RSIGDW
-562 AFIWAGISTISLP
+562 AFIWADISTISLP

-581 GEYTFF
+581 GTYTFYK
-587 LASLSGTVAL
+587 ASLSGTVAL
-597 PDSLTKLGANAFN
+597 PDSLTQLGASAFS
-610 GCEEIEAIQIGSGL
+610 GCEKVEAIQIGSGL
-624 TDIPSNAFDGCRKLT
+624 TDIPKDAFDGCKPK
-639 TITVNNRQEDVKI
+639 TITVNNRREDVHI
-652 PKIDRVTVTY
+652 PEIDGVTVTY
-662 TIPSLTADDDK
+662 TIPSLTADNDK
-673 VSTATDALSLQDAV
+673 VSNAEGALSLQQAV
-687 KQAATNGTPVT
+687 NQANGTPVT

-709 TITAEQKVEITAT
+709 RIAAGQRVEITAN
-722 ENHNIFGNKDQNLAN
+722 ENCNIFGNKDENLAN
-737 LFVVEAGGELS
+737 LFVVEPGGKLS

-768 GKTTINGNV
+768 GKTTIDGNV
-777 VIEKSTLEGNNIG
+777 VIEKSTLEGNDVG
-790 VIEDKGSSAK
+790 VIEDNGSSAE

-813 RGAHS
+813 RGALS

-832 GGTIRDNIANTSS
+832 GGTIQGNIANTPS

-854 LLGASTFTMNE
+854 LLGASTFTMNG

-878 VYLTASNDAKARF
+878 VYLTASSNAAKACF

-902 SHSYTSDSTPTGA
+902 SHSYTPYSTPTGA

-922 EFVLNNGTITGNCAY
+922 EFVLNEGTITGNCAY

-948 ELPTKEHGT
+948 ELPTEEHGT
-957 AFTMYSGTI
+957 AFTMNGGTI

-984 SNRVSLLGG
+984 SNYVSLLGG

-1009 GNTQIYTTLHI
+1009 GNTEIYTTLHI
-1020 QNALITGNT
+1020 ENALITGNT

-1043 AKLYMQN
+1043 AKLYMQD

-1094 WFSDGFLYAPPGNLG
+1094 WFSDGFLYAPPGNRG
-1109 TSGQGTRYNAVEYAK
+1109 TSGQGTRYNTVEYAK

-1141 VSDGVSIPAVG
+1141 VSDGVSIPATG

-1175 IGEATSLSNSISVKK
+1175 IGEATSLSYSISVKK
-1190 VWDNPGYEDTQPS
+1190 AWDNPGYEDTQPS
-1203 GVTIHLKER
+1203 SVTIHLKER
-1212 DTGDVVSTAELTS
+1212 DTGDIVSTAELTG

-1328 IFEDLPESS
+1328 IFEDLPEGT

-1364 TYERPLDPEPIEPI
+1364 TYERPLYPEPIEPIDPI

-1383 PQEEIVTPPIVPETT
+1383 PQEEIVTPPIVPGTT
-1398 GNEPSPPSTEETTS
+1398 GNEPNPPSTEETTS
-1412 VPPTEPTEESTEER
+1412 VPPTEPTEESTDESTEER

-1441 ETPSVSA
+1441 ETSSVSA

-1462 VFLLMFAGVGLLV
+1462 VFLLMFAGAGLLV

>member
-1 MEAGCTIFLRWY
+1 
-13 TPPCGT
+13 
-19 RFAAHEHNDNAKERN
+19 
-34 TAMKKRLLAG
+34 MKKRLLAG

-66 DDFVEDW
+66 DDFVEDR
-73 EGAAD
+73 EDIAD
-78 FTDDSY
+78 YTDDSYSSGY

-109 VVAEEDAN
+109 VIAEEDAN
-117 DSSDTEIDKA
+117 DSSDTEIDRA

-134 EPEDEVQV
+134 EPEDEVQDT
-142 SDAAKDRNDLEN
+142 DAAEDRNDREY
-154 PDEETESDTQNPWE
+154 PDEETKSGTNPGE
-168 AGPSDAETEEDV
+168 TGPSDAETEEDV

-197 IASEDPFSYYDDNAL
+197 IASEDPFSYYDDDAS

-224 AGKTMAHENYA
+224 AGKTMAHEDYA
-235 YTDVSGTKYTVDLY
+235 YTDVSSGTEYMVDLY
-249 TDHTATIWE
+249 TDHTAKIWK
-258 LTTSSGEAECILP
+258 LTTSSGGAECILP
-271 STIYYTGDDGVQEP
+271 STIYYTDDDGVPEP
-285 APYTVTELSLSYYS
+285 TPYTVTELHLSYWS

-304 NNNYTSLVLPD
+304 NNNYTALVLPD
-315 TLTDIRRSLS
+315 TLTDIGGSLS

-347 NMMELKTLTFDE
+347 NMKQLKTLTFDE
-359 GVEEI
+359 GVDEI
-364 ASGSVVSGCT
+364 ASGSVVSGCKSLT
-374 KLETI
+374 TI

-414 STFSKCTS
+414 STFSECTS
-422 LKSIELP
+422 LESIELP
-429 ASITTIPRSMFAGCS
+429 ASITTIPSSMFAGCS

-468 WNGHETADTALT
+468 WNDQETADTALT

-497 GCSALTTVDLH
+497 GCSALKTVDLH
-508 NVTTMEYGAFQGCKE
+508 SVTTMGYAAFQGCDA

-534 VIPGNAFCYDSKITS
+534 VIPGHAFCYDPNITS

-556 KSIGDW
+556 RSIGDW
-562 AFIWAGISTISLP
+562 AFIWADISTISLP

-581 GEYTFF
+581 GTYTFYK
-587 LASLSGTVAL
+587 ASLSGTVAL
-597 PDSLTKLGANAFN
+597 PDSLTQLGASAFS
-610 GCEEIEAIQIGSGL
+610 GCEEVNAIQIGSGL
-624 TDIPSNAFDGCRKLT
+624 KDIPANAFAGCTNLK
-639 TITVNNRQEDVKI
+639 TITVNNRWEDVTI
-652 PKIDRVTVTY
+652 PKIDGVTVTY
-662 TIPSLTADDDK
+662 TIPSLEATDDK
-673 VSTATDALSLQDAV
+673 VSNAEGALSLQQAV
-687 KQAATNGTPVT
+687 DQANGTPVT

-709 TITAEQKVEITAT
+709 RIAAGQRVEITA
-722 ENHNIFGNKDQNLAN
+722 NVNCNIFGNNDKNLTN
-737 LFVVEAGGELS
+737 LFVVEPGGELS

-768 GKTTINGNV
+768 GKTTIDGNV
-777 VIEKSTLEGNNIG
+777 VIEKSTLEGNDVG
-790 VIEDKGSSAK
+790 VIEDNGSSAE

-813 RGAHS
+813 RGALS

-832 GGTIRDNIANTSS
+832 GGTIQANIANTSS

-854 LLGASTFTMNE
+854 LLGASTFTMNG

-878 VYLTASNDAKARF
+878 VYLTASSNAAKARF
-891 TMNGGT
+891 TMNGGS

-902 SHSYTSDSTPTGA
+902 SRSYTPNSTPTGA

-922 EFVLNNGTITGNCAY
+922 EFVLNDGTITGNCAHD
-937 GGAGGGVAVMD
+937 GAGGGVAVMD
-948 ELPTKEHGT
+948 ELPTEEHGT
-957 AFTMYSGTI
+957 AFTMNGGTI

-984 SNRVSLLGG
+984 SNYVSLLGG

-1009 GNTQIYTTLHI
+1009 GNTEIYTTLHI
-1020 QNALITGNT
+1020 ENALITGNT

-1043 AKLYMQN
+1043 AKLYMQD

-1094 WFSDGFLYAPPGNLG
+1094 WFSDGFLYAPPGNRG
-1109 TSGQGTRYNAVEYAK
+1109 TSGQGTRYNTVEYAK

-1141 VSDGVSIPAVG
+1141 VSDGVSIPATG

-1175 IGEATSLSNSISVKK
+1175 IGEATSLSYSISVKK
-1190 VWDNPGYEDTQPS
+1190 AWDNPGYEDTQPS

-1212 DTGDVVSTAELTS
+1212 DTGDIVSTAELTG
-1225 ENGWQYTFTD
+1225 ENGWQHTFTD
-1235 LPLSPNHYTV
+1235 LPLSPDHYTV

-1328 IFEDLPESS
+1328 IFEDLPEGT

-1364 TYERPLDPEPIEPI
+1364 TYERPLYPEPIEPIDPI

-1383 PQEEIVTPPIVPETT
+1383 PQEEIVTPPIVPGTT
-1398 GNEPSPPSTEETTS
+1398 GNEPNPPSTEETTS

-1441 ETPSVSA
+1441 ETSSVSA

-1462 VFLLMFAGVGLLV
+1462 VFLLMFAGAGLLV

>member
-1 MEAGCTIFLRWY
+1 
-13 TPPCGT
+13 
-19 RFAAHEHNDNAKERN
+19 
-34 TAMKKRLLAG
+34 MKKRLLAG

-66 DDFVEDW
+66 DDFVEDR
-73 EGAAD
+73 EDIAD
-78 FTDDSY
+78 YTDDSYSSGY

-109 VVAEEDAN
+109 VIAEEDAN
-117 DSSDTEIDKA
+117 DSSDTEIDRA

-134 EPEDEVQV
+134 EPEDEVQNTD
-142 SDAAKDRNDLEN
+142 SAEDRNDREY
-154 PDEETESDTQNPWE
+154 PDEETKSGTNPGE

-197 IASEDPFSYYDDNAL
+197 IASEDPFSYYDDDAS

-224 AGKTMAHENYA
+224 AGKTMAHEDYA
-235 YTDVSGTKYTVDLY
+235 YTDVSSGTEYMVDLY
-249 TDHTATIWE
+249 TDHTAKIWK

-271 STIYYTGDDGVQEP
+271 STIYYTDDDGVPEP
-285 APYTVTELSLSYYS
+285 NPYTVTELRFSPYGNS
-299 GVTSD
+299 VTSV
-304 NNNYTSLVLPD
+304 NNNYTALVLPD
-315 TLTDIRRSLS
+315 TLTDIGGSLS

-347 NMMELKTLTFDE
+347 YMKQLRTLTFEE

-364 ASGSVVSGCT
+364 ASGSVVSGCKSLT
-374 KLETI
+374 TI

-414 STFSKCTS
+414 STFSECTS
-422 LKSIELP
+422 LESIELP
-429 ASITTIPRSMFAGCS
+429 ASITTIPSYMFAGCS

-450 AKGTITAIGNG
+450 VKGTITAIGNS
-461 AFGSVTD
+461 AFKS
-468 WNGHETADTALT
+468 DTALT

-497 GCSALTTVDLH
+497 GCSALETVDLH
-508 NVTTMEYGAFQGCKE
+508 SVTTMEYAAFQGCDA
-523 LSGEIDLSKLE
+523 LSGEIDLSNLE
-534 VIPGNAFCYDSKITS
+534 VIPGHAFCYDPNITS
-549 VITCPTL
+549 VVTCPTL
-556 KSIGDW
+556 RSIGDW

-581 GEYTFF
+581 GTYTFYK
-587 LASLSGTVAL
+587 ASLSGTVAL
-597 PDSLTKLGANAFN
+597 PDSLTQLGASAFS
-610 GCEEIEAIQIGSGL
+610 GCEKVEAIQIGSGL
-624 TDIPSNAFDGCRKLT
+624 TDIPKDAFDGCKPK
-639 TITVNNRQEDVKI
+639 TITVNNRREDVTI
-652 PKIDRVTVTY
+652 PEIDGVTVTY
-662 TIPSLTADDDK
+662 TIPSLTADNDK
-673 VSTATDALSLQDAV
+673 VSNAEGALSLQQAV
-687 KQAATNGTPVT
+687 NQANGTPVT

-709 TITAEQKVEITAT
+709 RIAAGQRVEITAN
-722 ENHNIFGNKDQNLAN
+722 ENCNIFGNKDENLAN
-737 LFVVEAGGELS
+737 LFVVEEGGELS

-768 GKTTINGNV
+768 GKTTIDGNV
-777 VIEKSTLEGNNIG
+777 VIEKSTLEGDSMG
-790 VIEDKGSSAK
+790 VIEDNGSSAE

-818 ASIRVTEGASFTMN
+818 ASIRVTKGASFTMN
-832 GGTIRDNIANTSS
+832 GGTIQANIANTSS

-854 LLGASTFTMNE
+854 LLGASTFTMNG

-878 VYLTASNDAKARF
+878 VYLTASSNAAKARF
-891 TMNGGT
+891 TMNGGS

-902 SHSYTSDSTPTGA
+902 SRSYTPSSTPTGA

-922 EFVLNNGTITGNCAY
+922 EFVLNDGTITGNCAH

-948 ELPTKEHGT
+948 ELPTEEHGT
-957 AFTMYSGTI
+957 AFTMNGGII

-984 SNRVSLLGG
+984 SNYVSLLGG

-1009 GNTQIYTTLHI
+1009 GNTEIYTTLHI
-1020 QNALITGNT
+1020 ENALITGNT

-1043 AKLYMQN
+1043 AKLYMQD

-1094 WFSDGFLYAPPGNLG
+1094 WFSDGFLYAPPGNRG
-1109 TSGQGTRYNAVEYAK
+1109 TSGQGTRYNTVEYAK

-1141 VSDGVSIPAVG
+1141 VSDGVSIPATG

-1175 IGEATSLSNSISVKK
+1175 IGEATSLSYSISVKK
-1190 VWDNPGYEDTQPS
+1190 AWDNPGYEDTQPS
-1203 GVTIHLKER
+1203 SVTIHLKER
-1212 DTGDVVSTAELTS
+1212 DTGDIVSTAELTG

-1318 DLTADMGWTY
+1318 DLTADMGWTN
-1328 IFEDLPESS
+1328 IFEDLPEGT

-1364 TYERPLDPEPIEPI
+1364 TYERPLYPEPIEPIDPI

-1383 PQEEIVTPPIVPETT
+1383 PQEEIVTPPIVPGTT
-1398 GNEPSPPSTEETTS
+1398 GNEPNPPSTEETTS
-1412 VPPTEPTEESTEER
+1412 VPPTEPTEESTDESTEER
-1426 SAESDPEESPIKETQ
+1426 STESDPQESPIKETQ
-1441 ETPSVSA
+1441 ETSSVSA

-1462 VFLLMFAGVGLLV
+1462 VFLLMFAGAGLLV

>member
-1 MEAGCTIFLRWY
+1 
-13 TPPCGT
+13 
-19 RFAAHEHNDNAKERN
+19 
-34 TAMKKRLLAG
+34 MKKRLLAG

-66 DDFVEDW
+66 DDFVEDR
-73 EGAAD
+73 EDIAD
-78 FTDDSY
+78 YTDDSYSSGY

-109 VVAEEDAN
+109 VIAEEDAN
-117 DSSDTEIDKA
+117 DSSDTEIDRA

-134 EPEDEVQV
+134 EPEDEVQDT
-142 SDAAKDRNDLEN
+142 DAAEDRNDREDS
-154 PDEETESDTQNPWE
+154 DEETKSGTNPGE
-168 AGPSDAETEEDV
+168 TGPSDAETEEDV

-197 IASEDPFSYYDDNAL
+197 IASEDPFSYYDDDAS

-224 AGKTMAHENYA
+224 AGKTMAHEDYA
-235 YTDVSGTKYTVDLY
+235 YTDVSSGTEYMVDLY
-249 TDHTATIWE
+249 TDHTAKIWK
-258 LTTSSGEAECILP
+258 LTTSSGEAKCILP
-271 STIYYTGDDGVQEP
+271 STIYYTDDDGVPEP
-285 APYTVTELSLSYYS
+285 NPYTVTELRFSPYGNS
-299 GVTSD
+299 VTSV
-304 NNNYTSLVLPD
+304 NNNYTALVLPD
-315 TLTDIRRSLS
+315 TLTDIGGSLS

-347 NMMELKTLTFDE
+347 YMKQLRTLTFEE

-364 ASGSVVSGCT
+364 ASGSVVSGCKSLT
-374 KLETI
+374 TI

-414 STFSKCTS
+414 STFSECTS
-422 LKSIELP
+422 LESIELP
-429 ASITTIPRSMFAGCS
+429 ASITTIPSYMFAGCS

-450 AKGTITAIGNG
+450 AKGTITAIGNS
-461 AFGSVTD
+461 AFKS
-468 WNGHETADTALT
+468 DTALT

-497 GCSALTTVDLH
+497 GCSALETVDLH
-508 NVTTMEYGAFQGCKE
+508 SVTTMEYAAFQGCDA
-523 LSGEIDLSKLE
+523 LSGEIDLSNLE
-534 VIPGNAFCYDSKITS
+534 VIPGHAFCYDPNITS
-549 VITCPTL
+549 VVTCPTL
-556 KSIGDW
+556 RSIGDW

-581 GEYTFF
+581 GTYTFYKS
-587 LASLSGTVAL
+587 SLSGTVAL
-597 PDSLTKLGANAFN
+597 PDSLTQLGASAFS
-610 GCEEIEAIQIGSGL
+610 GCEKVEAIQIGSGL
-624 TDIPSNAFDGCRKLT
+624 TDIPKDAFDGCTNLK
-639 TITVNNRQEDVKI
+639 TITVNNRREDVHI
-652 PKIDRVTVTY
+652 PEIDGVTVTY
-662 TIPSLTADDDK
+662 TIPSLEATDDK
-673 VSTATDALSLQDAV
+673 VSNAEGALSLQQAV
-687 KQAATNGTPVT
+687 DQANGPVT
-698 IEKDIRLDEPV
+698 IEIEKNICLNAPV
-709 TITAEQKVEITAT
+709 RIAAGQRVEITANT
-722 ENHNIFGNKDQNLAN
+722 NCNIFGNKDKDLTN
-737 LFVVEAGGELS
+737 LFVVEEGGELS

-768 GKTTINGNV
+768 GKTTIDGNV
-777 VIEKSTLEGNNIG
+777 VIEKSTLEGNDMG
-790 VIEDKGSSAK
+790 VIEDNGSSAE

-813 RGAHS
+813 RGALS

-832 GGTIRDNIANTSS
+832 GGTIQDNIANTPS

-854 LLGASTFTMNE
+854 LLGASTFTMNG

-878 VYLTASNDAKARF
+878 VYLTASSNAAKARF

-902 SHSYTSDSTPTGA
+902 SRSYTPNSTPTGA

-948 ELPTKEHGT
+948 ELPTEEHGT
-957 AFTMYSGTI
+957 AFTMNGGTI

-984 SNRVSLLGG
+984 SNYVSLLGG

-1009 GNTQIYTTLHI
+1009 GNTEIYTTLHI
-1020 QNALITGNT
+1020 ENALITGNT

-1043 AKLYMQN
+1043 AKLYMQD

-1094 WFSDGFLYAPPGNLG
+1094 WFSDGFLYAPAGNRG
-1109 TSGQGTRYNAVEYAK
+1109 TSGQGTRYNTVEYAK

-1141 VSDGVSIPAVG
+1141 VSDGVSIPATG

-1175 IGEATSLSNSISVKK
+1175 IGEATSLSYSISVKK
-1190 VWDNPGYEDTQPS
+1190 AWDNPGYEDTQPS

-1212 DTGDVVSTAELTS
+1212 DTGDIVSTAELTG
-1225 ENGWQYTFTD
+1225 ENGWQHTFTD
-1235 LPLSPNHYTV
+1235 LPLSPDHYTV

-1328 IFEDLPESS
+1328 IFEDLPEGT

-1364 TYERPLDPEPIEPI
+1364 TYERPLYPEPIEPIDPI

-1383 PQEEIVTPPIVPETT
+1383 PQEEIVTPPIVPGTT
-1398 GNEPSPPSTEETTS
+1398 GNEPNPPSTEETTS
-1412 VPPTEPTEESTEER
+1412 VPPTEPTEESTEESTEER

-1448 KPPKLIQTGQTWWP
+1448 NPPKLIQTGQTWWP
-1462 VFLLMFAGVGLLV
+1462 VFLLMFAGAGLLV

>member
-1 MEAGCTIFLRWY
+1 
-13 TPPCGT
+13 
-19 RFAAHEHNDNAKERN
+19 
-34 TAMKKRLLAG
+34 MKKRLLAG

-60 AMAATN
+60 AMVATN
-66 DDFVEDW
+66 DDFVEDR
-73 EGAAD
+73 EDIAD
-78 FTDDSY
+78 YTDDSSSSGY

-109 VVAEEDAN
+109 VIAEEDAN
-117 DSSDTEIDKA
+117 DSSDTEIDRA

-134 EPEDEVQV
+134 EPEDEVQNT
-142 SDAAKDRNDLEN
+142 DAAEDRNDREY
-154 PDEETESDTQNPWE
+154 PDEETKSGTNPGE

-197 IASEDPFSYYDDNAL
+197 IASEDPFSYYDDDAS

-224 AGKTMAHENYA
+224 AGKTMAHKDYA
-235 YTDVSGTKYTVDLY
+235 YTDVSSGTEYMVDLY
-249 TDHTATIWE
+249 TDHTAKIWQ
-258 LTTSSGEAECILP
+258 LITSSGGAECILP
-271 STIYYTGDDGVQEP
+271 STIYYTGDDGVPEP
-285 APYTVTELSLSYYS
+285 NPYTVTELSLSYWS

-304 NNNYTSLVLPD
+304 NNNYTALVLPD
-315 TLTDIRRSLS
+315 TLTDIGGSLS

-333 TIPGSVKVFNATLQ
+333 TIPGSVKVFKATLQ
-347 NMMELKTLTFDE
+347 NMKELKTLTFEE

-364 ASGSVVSGCT
+364 ASGSVVSGCKSLT
-374 KLETI
+374 TI

-389 GTGTFSGASALTDIT
+389 GTSTFSGASALTDIT
-404 LPEGIAITEG
+404 LPEGIVITEG
-414 STFSKCTS
+414 STFSECTS
-422 LKSIELP
+422 LESIELP
-429 ASITTIPRSMFAGCS
+429 ASITTIPSHMFAGCS

-468 WNGHETADTALT
+468 WKDQETADTALT

-497 GCSALTTVDLH
+497 GCSALETVDLH
-508 NVTTMEYGAFQGCKE
+508 SVTTMGYGAFQGCDA
-523 LSGEIDLSKLE
+523 LSREIDLSKLE
-534 VIPGNAFCYDSKITS
+534 VIPGHAFCYDPNITS

-556 KSIGDW
+556 RSIGDW

-575 ETLNSI
+575 ETLKSI
-581 GEYTFF
+581 GTYTFYK
-587 LASLSGTVAL
+587 ASLSGTVAL
-597 PDSLTKLGANAFN
+597 PDSLTQLGASAFS
-610 GCEEIEAIQIGSGL
+610 GCEKVEAIQIGSGL
-624 TDIPSNAFDGCRKLT
+624 TDIPKDAFDGCKPK
-639 TITVNNRQEDVKI
+639 TITVNNRREDVTI
-652 PKIDRVTVTY
+652 PKIDGVTVTY
-662 TIPSLTADDDK
+662 TIPSLTADNDK
-673 VSTATDALSLQDAV
+673 VSNAEGALSLQQAV
-687 KQAATNGTPVT
+687 NQANGTPVT

-709 TITAEQKVEITAT
+709 RIAAGQRVEITAN
-722 ENHNIFGNKDQNLAN
+722 ENCNIFGNKDENLAN
-737 LFVVEAGGELS
+737 LFVVEEGGELS

-753 TLGGWNNTGSILVNH
+753 TLSGWNNTGSILVNH
-768 GKTTINGNV
+768 GKTTIDGNV
-777 VIEKSTLEGNNIG
+777 VIEKSTLEGDSMG
-790 VIEDKGSSAK
+790 VIEDNGSSAE

-818 ASIRVTEGASFTMN
+818 ASIRVTKGASFTMN
-832 GGTIRDNIANTSS
+832 GGTIQDNIANTPS

-854 LLGASTFTMNE
+854 LLGASTFTMNR

-878 VYLTASNDAKARF
+878 VYLTASSNAAKARF

-902 SHSYTSDSTPTGA
+902 SHSYTPYSTPTGA

-922 EFVLNNGTITGNCAY
+922 EFVLNEGTITGNCAY

-948 ELPTKEHGT
+948 ELPTEEHGT
-957 AFTMYSGTI
+957 AFTMNGGTI

-984 SNRVSLLGG
+984 SNYVSLLGG

-1009 GNTQIYTTLHI
+1009 GNTDIYTTLHI

-1043 AKLYMQN
+1043 AKLYMQD

-1094 WFSDGFLYAPPGNLG
+1094 WFSDGFLYAPAGNRG
-1109 TSGQGTRYNAVEYAK
+1109 TSGQGTRYNTVEYAK

-1141 VSDGVSIPAVG
+1141 VSDGVSIPATG

-1175 IGEATSLSNSISVKK
+1175 IGEATSLSYSISVKK
-1190 VWDNPGYEDTQPS
+1190 AWDNPGYEDTQPS

-1212 DTGDVVSTAELTS
+1212 DTGDIVSTAELTG
-1225 ENGWQYTFTD
+1225 ENGWQHTFTD
-1235 LPLSPNHYTV
+1235 LPLSPDHYTV

-1328 IFEDLPESS
+1328 IFEDLPEGT

-1364 TYERPLDPEPIEPI
+1364 TYERPLYPEPIEPIDPI

-1383 PQEEIVTPPIVPETT
+1383 PQEEIVTPPIVPGTT

-1426 SAESDPEESPIKETQ
+1426 STESDPQESPIKETQ

-1462 VFLLMFAGVGLLV
+1462 VFLLMFAGAGLLV

>member
-1 MEAGCTIFLRWY
+1 
-13 TPPCGT
+13 
-19 RFAAHEHNDNAKERN
+19 
-34 TAMKKRLLAG
+34 MKKRLLAG

-66 DDFVEDW
+66 DDFVEDR
-73 EGAAD
+73 EDIAD
-78 FTDDSY
+78 YTDDSYSSGY

-109 VVAEEDAN
+109 VIAEEDAN
-117 DSSDTEIDKA
+117 DSSDTEIDRA

-134 EPEDEVQV
+134 EPEDEVQNT
-142 SDAAKDRNDLEN
+142 DAAEDRNDREY
-154 PDEETESDTQNPWE
+154 PDEETKSGTNPGE

-197 IASEDPFSYYDDNAL
+197 IASEDPFSYYDDDAS

-224 AGKTMAHENYA
+224 AGKTMAHEDYA
-235 YTDVSGTKYTVDLY
+235 YTDVSSGTEYMVDLY
-249 TDHTATIWE
+249 TDHTAKIRK
-258 LTTSSGEAECILP
+258 LTTSSGGAECILP
-271 STIYYTGDDGVQEP
+271 STIYYTGDDGVPEP
-285 APYTVTELSLSYYS
+285 TPYTVTELRFSPYGNS
-299 GVTSD
+299 VTSV
-304 NNNYTSLVLPD
+304 NNNYTALVLPD
-315 TLTDIRRSLS
+315 TLTDIGGSLS

-347 NMMELKTLTFDE
+347 YMKQLRTLTFEE

-364 ASGSVVSGCT
+364 ASGSVVSGCKNLT
-374 KLETI
+374 TI

-414 STFSKCTS
+414 STFSECTS

-429 ASITTIPRSMFAGCS
+429 ASITTIPSYMFAGCS

-450 AKGTITAIGNG
+450 AKGTITTIGNS
-461 AFGSVTD
+461 AFKS
-468 WNGHETADTALT
+468 DTALT

-497 GCSALTTVDLH
+497 GCSALKTVDLH
-508 NVTTMEYGAFQGCKE
+508 SVTTMEYAAFQGCDA
-523 LSGEIDLSKLE
+523 LSGEIDLSNLE
-534 VIPGNAFCYDSKITS
+534 VIPGHAFCYDPNITS
-549 VITCPTL
+549 VVTCPTL
-556 KSIGDW
+556 RSIGDW

-581 GEYTFF
+581 GTYTFYK
-587 LASLSGTVAL
+587 ASLSGTVAL
-597 PDSLTKLGANAFN
+597 PDSLTQLGASAFS
-610 GCEEIEAIQIGSGL
+610 GCEKVEAIQIGSGL
-624 TDIPSNAFDGCRKLT
+624 TDIPKDAFDGCKPK
-639 TITVNNRQEDVKI
+639 TITVNNRREDVHI
-652 PKIDRVTVTY
+652 PEIDGVTVTY
-662 TIPSLTADDDK
+662 TIPSLTADNDK
-673 VSTATDALSLQDAV
+673 VSNAEGALSLQEAV
-687 KQAATNGTPVT
+687 NQANGTPVT

-709 TITAEQKVEITAT
+709 RIAAGQRVEITA
-722 ENHNIFGNKDQNLAN
+722 NANCNIFGNKDENVKN
-737 LFVVEAGGELS
+737 LFVVEEGGELS

-768 GKTTINGNV
+768 GKTTIDGNV
-777 VIEKSTLEGNNIG
+777 VIEKSTLEGNDVG
-790 VIEDKGSSAK
+790 VIEDNGSSAE

-832 GGTIRDNIANTSS
+832 GGTIQDNIANTAS

-854 LLGASTFTMNE
+854 LLGASTFTMNG

-878 VYLTASNDAKARF
+878 VYLTASNNAAKARF

-902 SHSYTSDSTPTGA
+902 SRSYTPYSTPTGA

-948 ELPTKEHGT
+948 ELPTEEHGT
-957 AFTMYSGTI
+957 VFTMNGGTI

-984 SNRVSLLGG
+984 SNHVSLLGG

-1009 GNTQIYTTLHI
+1009 GNTEIYTTLHI
-1020 QNALITGNT
+1020 ENALITGNT

-1043 AKLYMQN
+1043 AKLYMQD

-1094 WFSDGFLYAPPGNLG
+1094 WFSDGFLYAPAGNRG
-1109 TSGQGTRYNAVEYAK
+1109 TSGQGTRYNTVEYAK

-1141 VSDGVSIPAVG
+1141 VSDGVSIPAMG

-1175 IGEATSLSNSISVKK
+1175 IGEATSLSYSISVKK
-1190 VWDNPGYEDTQPS
+1190 AWDNPGYEDTQPS

-1212 DTGDVVSTAELTS
+1212 DTGDIVSTAELTG
-1225 ENGWQYTFTD
+1225 ENGWQHTFTD
-1235 LPLSPNHYTV
+1235 LPLSPDHYTV

-1328 IFEDLPESS
+1328 IFEDLPEGT

-1364 TYERPLDPEPIEPI
+1364 TYERPLYPEPIEPIDPI

-1383 PQEEIVTPPIVPETT
+1383 PQEEIVTPPIVPGTT
-1398 GNEPSPPSTEETTS
+1398 GNEPNPPSTEETTS
-1412 VPPTEPTEESTEER
+1412 VPPTEPTEESTEESTEER

-1441 ETPSVSA
+1441 ETSSVSA

-1462 VFLLMFAGVGLLV
+1462 VFLLMFAGAGLLV

>member
-1 MEAGCTIFLRWY
+1 
-13 TPPCGT
+13 
-19 RFAAHEHNDNAKERN
+19 
-34 TAMKKRLLAG
+34 MKKRLLAG

-66 DDFVEDW
+66 DDFVEDR
-73 EGAAD
+73 EDIAD
-78 FTDDSY
+78 YTDDSYSSGY

-109 VVAEEDAN
+109 VIAEEDAN
-117 DSSDTEIDKA
+117 DSSDTEIDRA

-134 EPEDEVQV
+134 EPEDEVQDT
-142 SDAAKDRNDLEN
+142 DAAEDRNDREDS
-154 PDEETESDTQNPWE
+154 DEETKSGTQNPEE

-197 IASEDPFSYYDDNAL
+197 IASEDPFSYYDDDAS

-224 AGKTMAHENYA
+224 TGKTMAHEDYA
-235 YTDVSGTKYTVDLY
+235 YTDVSSGTEYMVDLY
-249 TDHTATIWE
+249 TDHTAKIWK
-258 LTTSSGEAECILP
+258 LTTSSGGAECILP
-271 STIYYTGDDGVQEP
+271 STIYYTDDDDVPEP
-285 APYTVTELSLSYYS
+285 TPYTVTELRFSPYGNS
-299 GVTSD
+299 VTSV
-304 NNNYTSLVLPD
+304 NNNYTALVLPD
-315 TLTDIRRSLS
+315 TLTDIGGSLS

-347 NMMELKTLTFDE
+347 YMKQLRTLTFEE

-364 ASGSVVSGCT
+364 ASGSVVSGCKSLT
-374 KLETI
+374 TI

-414 STFSKCTS
+414 STFSECTS
-422 LKSIELP
+422 LKSITLP
-429 ASITTIPRSMFAGCS
+429 ASITTIPSYMFAGCS

-450 AKGTITAIGNG
+450 AKGTITAIGNS
-461 AFGSVTD
+461 AFKS
-468 WNGHETADTALT
+468 DTALT

-497 GCSALTTVDLH
+497 GCSALKTVDLH
-508 NVTTMEYGAFQGCKE
+508 SVTTMEYGAFQGCDA
-523 LSGEIDLSKLE
+523 LSGEIDLSNLE
-534 VIPGNAFCYDSKITS
+534 EIPGHAFCYDPNITS

-556 KSIGDW
+556 RSIGDW
-562 AFIWAGISTISLP
+562 AFIWADISTISLP

-581 GEYTFF
+581 GTYTFYK
-587 LASLSGTVAL
+587 ASLSGTVAL
-597 PDSLTKLGANAFN
+597 PDSLTQLGASAFS
-610 GCEEIEAIQIGSGL
+610 GCEEVNAIQIGSGL
-624 TDIPSNAFDGCRKLT
+624 KDIPANAFAGCTNLK
-639 TITVNNRQEDVKI
+639 TITVNNRREDVTI
-652 PKIDRVTVTY
+652 PKIDGVTVTY
-662 TIPSLTADDDK
+662 TIPSLTADNDK
-673 VSTATDALSLQDAV
+673 VSAAADALSLQQAV
-687 KQAATNGTPVT
+687 DQANGTPVT
-698 IEKDIRLDEPV
+698 IEKDIRLDKPV
-709 TITAEQKVEITAT
+709 RIAAGQRVEITANT
-722 ENHNIFGNKDQNLAN
+722 NCNIFGNKDKDLTN
-737 LFVVEAGGELS
+737 LFVVEPGGELS

-768 GKTTINGNV
+768 GKTTIDGNV
-777 VIEKSTLEGNNIG
+777 VIEKSTLEGDSMG
-790 VIEDKGSSAK
+790 VIEDNGSSAE

-813 RGAHS
+813 RGALS

-832 GGTIRDNIANTSS
+832 GGTIQNNIANTSS

-854 LLGASTFTMNE
+854 LLGASTFTMNG

-878 VYLTASNDAKARF
+878 VYLTASSNAAKARF
-891 TMNGGT
+891 TMNGGS

-902 SHSYTSDSTPTGA
+902 SRSYTPNSTPTGA

-922 EFVLNNGTITGNCAY
+922 EFVLNDGTITGNCAHD
-937 GGAGGGVAVMD
+937 GAGGGVAVMD
-948 ELPTKEHGT
+948 ELPMEEHGT
-957 AFTMYSGTI
+957 AFTMNGGTI

-984 SNRVSLLGG
+984 SNYVSLLGG

-1009 GNTQIYTTLHI
+1009 GNTDIYTTLHI

-1043 AKLYMQN
+1043 AKLYMQD

-1094 WFSDGFLYAPPGNLG
+1094 WFSDGFLYAPPGNRG

-1175 IGEATSLSNSISVKK
+1175 IGEETSLSYSISVKK

-1212 DTGDVVSTAELTS
+1212 DTGDIVSTAELTG
-1225 ENGWQYTFTD
+1225 ENGWQHTFTD
-1235 LPLSPNHYTV
+1235 LPLSPDHYTV

-1259 DADGNFIITNTYLTT
+1259 DADGNFIITNTHLTT
-1274 PTPDVPAVTISVP
+1274 PTPMPDVPAVTISVP

-1328 IFEDLPESS
+1328 IFEDLPEGT

-1364 TYERPLDPEPIEPI
+1364 TYERPLYPEPIEPIDPI

-1383 PQEEIVTPPIVPETT
+1383 PQEEIVTPPIVPGTT
-1398 GNEPSPPSTEETTS
+1398 GNEPNPPSTEETTS
-1412 VPPTEPTEESTEER
+1412 VPPTEPTEESTEESTEER

-1441 ETPSVSA
+1441 ETSSVSA

-1462 VFLLMFAGVGLLV
+1462 VFLLMFAGAGLLV

>member
-1 MEAGCTIFLRWY
+1 
-13 TPPCGT
+13 
-19 RFAAHEHNDNAKERN
+19 
-34 TAMKKRLLAG
+34 MKKRLLAG

-66 DDFVEDW
+66 DDFVEDR
-73 EGAAD
+73 EDIAD
-78 FTDDSY
+78 YTDDSYSSGY

-109 VVAEEDAN
+109 VIAEEDAN
-117 DSSDTEIDKA
+117 DSSDTEIDRA

-134 EPEDEVQV
+134 EPEDEVQNT
-142 SDAAKDRNDLEN
+142 DAAEDRNDREY
-154 PDEETESDTQNPWE
+154 PDEETKSGTNPGE

-197 IASEDPFSYYDDNAL
+197 IASEDPFSYYDDDAS

-224 AGKTMAHENYA
+224 AGKTMAHEGYA
-235 YTDVSGTKYTVDLY
+235 YTDVSSGTEYMVDLY
-249 TDHTATIWE
+249 TDHTAKIWK

-271 STIYYTGDDGVQEP
+271 STIYYTDADGVPEP
-285 APYTVTELSLSYYS
+285 TPYTVTELRLSYWS

-304 NNNYTSLVLPD
+304 NNNYTALVLPD
-315 TLTDIRRSLS
+315 TLTDIGGSLS

-347 NMMELKTLTFDE
+347 NMKQLKTLTFDE

-364 ASGSVVSGCT
+364 ASGSVVSGCKSLT
-374 KLETI
+374 TI

-404 LPEGIAITEG
+404 LSEGIAITEG
-414 STFSKCTS
+414 STFSECTS

-429 ASITTIPRSMFAGCS
+429 ASITTIPSSMFAGCS

-468 WNGHETADTALT
+468 WKDQEIADTVLT

-497 GCSALTTVDLH
+497 GCSALETVDLH
-508 NVTTMEYGAFQGCKE
+508 SVTTMGYGAFQGCDA
-523 LSGEIDLSKLE
+523 LSGEIDLSNLE
-534 VIPGNAFCYDSKITS
+534 VIPGHAFCYDPNITS

-556 KSIGDW
+556 RSIGDW
-562 AFIWAGISTISLP
+562 AFIWADISTISLP

-581 GEYTFF
+581 GTYTFYK
-587 LASLSGTVAL
+587 ASLSGTVAL
-597 PDSLTKLGANAFN
+597 PDSLTQLGASAFS
-610 GCEEIEAIQIGSGL
+610 GCEEVNAIQIGSGL
-624 TDIPSNAFDGCRKLT
+624 KDIPANAFAGCTNLK
-639 TITVNNRQEDVKI
+639 TITVNNRREDVTI
-652 PKIDRVTVTY
+652 PKIDGVTVTY
-662 TIPSLTADDDK
+662 TIPSLEATDDK
-673 VSTATDALSLQDAV
+673 VSNAEGALSLQQAV
-687 KQAATNGTPVT
+687 DQANGPVT
-698 IEKDIRLDEPV
+698 IEIEKNICLNAPV
-709 TITAEQKVEITAT
+709 TIAKGKQVEITANAN
-722 ENHNIFGNKDQNLAN
+722 ENYNLFGNKDEKPTN
-737 LFVVEAGGELS
+737 LFVVEEGGELS

-768 GKTTINGNV
+768 GKTTIDGNV
-777 VIEKSTLEGNNIG
+777 VIEKSTLEGDSMG
-790 VIEDKGSSAK
+790 VIEDNGSSAE

-813 RGAHS
+813 RGALS

-832 GGTIRDNIANTSS
+832 GGTIQDNIANTSS

-854 LLGASTFTMNE
+854 LLGASTFTMNG

-878 VYLTASNDAKARF
+878 VYLTASSNAAKARF

-897 LSNNE
+897 LRNNE
-902 SHSYTSDSTPTGA
+902 SRSYTPYSTPTGA

-922 EFVLNNGTITGNCAY
+922 EFVLNNGTITGNCAHD
-937 GGAGGGVAVMD
+937 GAGGGVAVMD
-948 ELPTKEHGT
+948 ELPTEEHGT
-957 AFTMYSGTI
+957 AFTMNGGTI
-966 SNNTASGYRCSG
+966 SNNTASGSRCSG

-984 SNRVSLLGG
+984 SNYVSLLGG

-1009 GNTQIYTTLHI
+1009 GNTEIYTTLHI
-1020 QNALITGNT
+1020 ENALITGNT

-1043 AKLYMQN
+1043 AKLYMQD

-1094 WFSDGFLYAPPGNLG
+1094 WFSDGFLYAPAGNRG

-1141 VSDGVSIPAVG
+1141 VSDGVSIPATG

-1175 IGEATSLSNSISVKK
+1175 IGEATSLSHSILVKK
-1190 VWDNPGYEDTQPS
+1190 AWDNPGHEDTQPS

-1212 DTGDVVSTAELTS
+1212 DTGDIVSTAELTG
-1225 ENGWQYTFTD
+1225 ENGWQHTFTD
-1235 LPLSPNHYTV
+1235 LPLSPDHYTV

-1328 IFEDLPESS
+1328 IFEDLPEGT

-1355 DAGGFIITN
+1355 DTGGFIITN
-1364 TYERPLDPEPIEPI
+1364 TYERPLYPEPIEPIDPI

-1383 PQEEIVTPPIVPETT
+1383 PQEEIVTPPIVPGTT

-1412 VPPTEPTEESTEER
+1412 VPPTEPTEESTEESTEER

-1462 VFLLMFAGVGLLV
+1462 VFLLMFAGAGLLV

>member
-1 MEAGCTIFLRWY
+1 
-13 TPPCGT
+13 
-19 RFAAHEHNDNAKERN
+19 
-34 TAMKKRLLAG
+34 MKKRLLAG

-66 DDFVEDW
+66 NDFVEDR
-73 EGAAD
+73 EDVAD
-78 FTDDSY
+78 FTDDSYSSGY

-96 FDLDEEVDDTAAE
+96 FDLDEEVDDTAAK
-109 VVAEEDAN
+109 VIAEEDAN
-117 DSSDTEIDKA
+117 DSSDTEIDRA

-134 EPEDEVQV
+134 EPEDEVQDT
-142 SDAAKDRNDLEN
+142 DAAEDRNDREDS
-154 PDEETESDTQNPWE
+154 DEETKSGTNPGE
-168 AGPSDAETEEDV
+168 TGPSDAETEEDV

-197 IASEDPFSYYDDNAL
+197 IASEDPFSYYDDDAS
-212 EEEMDDDIALLA
+212 EEEMDDDIALPA

-235 YTDVSGTKYTVDLY
+235 YTDVSSGTEYMVDLY
-249 TDHTATIWE
+249 TDYTAKIRR
-258 LTTSSGEAECILP
+258 LTSSSGGAECILP
-271 STIYYTGDDGVQEP
+271 STIYYTDDAGVQDP
-285 APYTVTELSLSYYS
+285 NPYTVTELSLPFSS
-299 GVTSD
+299 SVTSD
-304 NNNYTSLVLPD
+304 YTTLVLPD
-315 TLTDIRRSLS
+315 TLTDMGGYLS
-325 GFKNVTEI
+325 SFKNVTEI
-333 TIPGSVKVFNATLQ
+333 TIPGSVKVFKAILQ
-347 NMMELKTLTFDE
+347 NMTELKTLTFEE

-364 ASGSVVSGCT
+364 ASGSVVSGCKNLT
-374 KLETI
+374 TI

-414 STFSKCTS
+414 STFSECTS
-422 LKSIELP
+422 LESIELP
-429 ASITTIPRSMFAGCS
+429 ASITTIPSHMFAGCS

-450 AKGTITAIGNG
+450 AKGTITAIDNG

-468 WNGHETADTALT
+468 WKNHETADTALT

-497 GCSALTTVDLH
+497 GCSALETVDLH
-508 NVTTMEYGAFQGCKE
+508 SVTTMGYAAFQGCDA
-523 LSGEIDLSKLE
+523 LSGKIDLSNLE
-534 VIPGNAFCYDSKITS
+534 VIPGHAFCYDPNITS
-549 VITCPTL
+549 VITCSTL
-556 KSIGDW
+556 SSIGDW
-562 AFIWAGISTISLP
+562 AFIWADISTISLP

-581 GEYTFF
+581 GTYTFYK
-587 LASLSGTVAL
+587 ASLSGTVAL
-597 PDSLTKLGANAFN
+597 PDSLTQLGASAFS
-610 GCEEIEAIQIGSGL
+610 GCEEVNAIQIGSGL
-624 TDIPSNAFDGCRKLT
+624 KDIPANAFAGCTNLK
-639 TITVNNRQEDVKI
+639 TITVNNRREDVTI
-652 PKIDRVTVTY
+652 PKIDGVTVTY
-662 TIPSLTADDDK
+662 TIPSLEATDDK
-673 VSTATDALSLQDAV
+673 VSNAEGALSLQQAV
-687 KQAATNGTPVT
+687 DQANGPVT
-698 IEKDIRLDEPV
+698 IEIEKDIRLDEPV
-709 TITAEQKVEITAT
+709 RIAAGQRVEITAN
-722 ENHNIFGNKDQNLAN
+722 ENCNIFGNKDENLAN
-737 LFVVEAGGELS
+737 LFVVEEGGELS

-768 GKTTINGNV
+768 GKTTIDGNV
-777 VIEKSTLEGNNIG
+777 VIEKSTLEGDDVG
-790 VIEDKGSSAK
+790 VIEDNGSSAE

-818 ASIRVTEGASFTMN
+818 ASIRVTKGASFTMN
-832 GGTIRDNIANTSS
+832 GGTIQDNIANTPS

-854 LLGASTFTMNE
+854 LLGASTFTMNR

-878 VYLTASNDAKARF
+878 VYLTASSNAAKARF

-902 SHSYTSDSTPTGA
+902 SHSYTPYSTPTGA

-922 EFVLNNGTITGNCAY
+922 EFVLNEGTITGNCAY

-948 ELPTKEHGT
+948 ELPTEEHGT
-957 AFTMYSGTI
+957 AFTMNGGTI

-984 SNRVSLLGG
+984 SNYVSLLGG

-1009 GNTQIYTTLHI
+1009 GNTEIYTTLHI
-1020 QNALITGNT
+1020 ENALITGNT

-1043 AKLYMQN
+1043 AKLYMQD

-1094 WFSDGFLYAPPGNLG
+1094 WFSDGFLYAPAGNRG

-1141 VSDGVSIPAVG
+1141 VSDGVSIPATG

-1175 IGEATSLSNSISVKK
+1175 IGEATSLSHSILVKK
-1190 VWDNPGYEDTQPS
+1190 AWDNPGHEDTQPS

-1212 DTGDVVSTAELTS
+1212 DTGDIVSTAELTG
-1225 ENGWQYTFTD
+1225 ENGWQHTFTD
-1235 LPLSPNHYTV
+1235 LPLSPDHYTV

-1328 IFEDLPESS
+1328 IFEDLPEGT

-1364 TYERPLDPEPIEPI
+1364 TYERPLYPEPIEPIDPI

-1383 PQEEIVTPPIVPETT
+1383 PQEEIVTPPIVPGTT
-1398 GNEPSPPSTEETTS
+1398 GNEPNPPSTEETTS
-1412 VPPTEPTEESTEER
+1412 VPPTEPTEESTEESTEER

-1441 ETPSVSA
+1441 ETSSVSA

-1462 VFLLMFAGVGLLV
+1462 VFLLMFAGAGLLV

>member
-1 MEAGCTIFLRWY
+1 
-13 TPPCGT
+13 
-19 RFAAHEHNDNAKERN
+19 
-34 TAMKKRLLAG
+34 MKKRLLAG

-66 DDFVEDW
+66 DDFVEDR
-73 EGAAD
+73 EDIAD
-78 FTDDSY
+78 YTDDSYSSGY

-109 VVAEEDAN
+109 VIAEEDAN
-117 DSSDTEIDKA
+117 DSSDTEIDRA

-134 EPEDEVQV
+134 EPEDEVQDT
-142 SDAAKDRNDLEN
+142 DAAEDRNDRKDS
-154 PDEETESDTQNPWE
+154 DEETRSGTQNPGE

-197 IASEDPFSYYDDNAL
+197 IASEDPFSYYDDDAS

-224 AGKTMAHENYA
+224 AGKTMAHEDYA
-235 YTDVSGTKYTVDLY
+235 YTDVSSGTEYMVDLY
-249 TDHTATIWE
+249 TDHTAKIWK
-258 LTTSSGEAECILP
+258 LITSSGGAECILP
-271 STIYYTGDDGVQEP
+271 STIYYTGDDGVPEP
-285 APYTVTELSLSYYS
+285 TPYTVTELRFSPYGNS
-299 GVTSD
+299 VTSV
-304 NNNYTSLVLPD
+304 NNNYTALVLPD
-315 TLTDIRRSLS
+315 TLTDIGGSLS

-347 NMMELKTLTFDE
+347 YMKQLRTLTFEE

-364 ASGSVVSGCT
+364 ASGSVVSGCKSLT
-374 KLETI
+374 TI

-414 STFSKCTS
+414 STFSECTS

-429 ASITTIPRSMFAGCS
+429 ASITTIPSYMFAGCS

-450 AKGTITAIGNG
+450 AKGIITAIGNS
-461 AFGSVTD
+461 AFKS
-468 WNGHETADTALT
+468 DTALT

-497 GCSALTTVDLH
+497 GCSALETVDLH
-508 NVTTMEYGAFQGCKE
+508 SVTTMEYAAFQGCDA
-523 LSGEIDLSKLE
+523 LSGEIDLSNLE
-534 VIPGNAFCYDSKITS
+534 VIPGHAFCYDPNITS
-549 VITCPTL
+549 VVTCPTL
-556 KSIGDW
+556 RSIGDW

-581 GEYTFF
+581 GTYTFYK
-587 LASLSGTVAL
+587 ASLSGTVAL
-597 PDSLTKLGANAFN
+597 PDSLTQLGASAFS
-610 GCEEIEAIQIGSGL
+610 GCEKVEAIQIGSGL
-624 TDIPSNAFDGCRKLT
+624 TDIPKDAFDGCKPK
-639 TITVNNRQEDVKI
+639 TITVNNRREDVTI
-652 PKIDRVTVTY
+652 PKIDGVTVTY
-662 TIPSLTADDDK
+662 TIPSLEATDDK
-673 VSTATDALSLQDAV
+673 VSNAEGALSLQQAV
-687 KQAATNGTPVT
+687 DQANGTPVT

-709 TITAEQKVEITAT
+709 RIAAGQRVEITANT
-722 ENHNIFGNKDQNLAN
+722 NCNIFGNKDKDLTN
-737 LFVVEAGGELS
+737 LFVVEEGGELS

-768 GKTTINGNV
+768 GKTTIDGNV
-777 VIEKSTLEGNNIG
+777 VIEKSTLEGDSMG
-790 VIEDKGSSAK
+790 VIEDNGSSAE

-813 RGAHS
+813 RGALS

-832 GGTIRDNIANTSS
+832 GGTIQDNIANTPS

-878 VYLTASNDAKARF
+878 VYLTASNNAAKACF

-902 SHSYTSDSTPTGA
+902 SRSYTPYSTPTGA
-915 VFVKYSA
+915 VFVKHSA
-922 EFVLNNGTITGNCAY
+922 EFVLNNGTITGNCAH

-948 ELPTKEHGT
+948 ELPTEEHGT
-957 AFTMYSGTI
+957 AFTMNSGTI

-984 SNRVSLLGG
+984 SNYVSLLGG

-1009 GNTQIYTTLHI
+1009 GNTEIYTTLHI
-1020 QNALITGNT
+1020 ENALITGNT

-1043 AKLYMQN
+1043 AKLYMQD

-1094 WFSDGFLYAPPGNLG
+1094 WFSDGFLYAPAGNRG
-1109 TSGQGTRYNAVEYAK
+1109 TSGQGTRYNTVEYAK

-1141 VSDGVSIPAVG
+1141 VSDGVSIPATG

-1175 IGEATSLSNSISVKK
+1175 IGEETSLSYSISVKK
-1190 VWDNPGYEDTQPS
+1190 AWDNPGYEDTQPS

-1212 DTGDVVSTAELTS
+1212 DTGDIVSTAELTG
-1225 ENGWQYTFTD
+1225 ENGWQHTFTD
-1235 LPLSPNHYTV
+1235 LPLSPDHYTV

-1328 IFEDLPESS
+1328 IFEDLPEGT

-1364 TYERPLDPEPIEPI
+1364 TYERPLYPEPIEPIDPI

-1383 PQEEIVTPPIVPETT
+1383 PQEEIVTPPIVPGTT
-1398 GNEPSPPSTEETTS
+1398 GNEPNPPSTEETTS
-1412 VPPTEPTEESTEER
+1412 VPPTEPTEESTEESTEER

-1462 VFLLMFAGVGLLV
+1462 VFLLMFAGAGLLV

>member
-1 MEAGCTIFLRWY
+1 
-13 TPPCGT
+13 
-19 RFAAHEHNDNAKERN
+19 
-34 TAMKKRLLAG
+34 MKKRLLAG

-66 DDFVEDW
+66 DDFVEDR
-73 EGAAD
+73 EDIAD
-78 FTDDSY
+78 FTDDSYSSGY

-109 VVAEEDAN
+109 VIAEEDAN
-117 DSSDTEIDKA
+117 DSSDTEIDRA

-134 EPEDEVQV
+134 EPEDEVQDT
-142 SDAAKDRNDLEN
+142 DAAEDRNDREDS
-154 PDEETESDTQNPWE
+154 DEETKSGTQNPEE

-197 IASEDPFSYYDDNAL
+197 IASEDPFSYYDDDAS

-224 AGKTMAHENYA
+224 AGKTMAHKDYA
-235 YTDVSGTKYTVDLY
+235 YTDVSSGTEYMVDLY
-249 TDHTATIWE
+249 TDHTAKIRR
-258 LTTSSGEAECILP
+258 LTSSSGGAECILP
-271 STIYYTGDDGVQEP
+271 STIYYTDDAGVQDP
-285 APYTVTELSLSYYS
+285 NPYTVTELSLPFSS
-299 GVTSD
+299 SVTSD
-304 NNNYTSLVLPD
+304 YTTLVLPD
-315 TLTDIRRSLS
+315 TLTDMGGYLS
-325 GFKNVTEI
+325 SFKNVTEI
-333 TIPGSVKVFNATLQ
+333 TIPGSVKVFKAILQ
-347 NMMELKTLTFDE
+347 NMTELKTLTFEE

-364 ASGSVVSGCT
+364 ASGSVVSGCKNLT
-374 KLETI
+374 TI

-389 GTGTFSGASALTDIT
+389 GTDTFSGASALTDIT

-414 STFSKCTS
+414 STFSECTS
-422 LKSIELP
+422 LESIELP
-429 ASITTIPRSMFAGCS
+429 ASITTIPSHMFAGCS

-450 AKGTITAIGNG
+450 AKGTITAIDNG

-468 WNGHETADTALT
+468 WKNHETADTALT

-497 GCSALTTVDLH
+497 GCSALETVDLH
-508 NVTTMEYGAFQGCKE
+508 SVTTMGYAAFQGCKA
-523 LSGEIDLSKLE
+523 LSGEIDLSNLE
-534 VIPGNAFCYDSKITS
+534 EIPGHAFCYDPNITS

-556 KSIGDW
+556 RSIGDW
-562 AFIWAGISTISLP
+562 AFIWADISTISLP

-581 GEYTFF
+581 GTYTFYK
-587 LASLSGTVAL
+587 ASLSGTVAL
-597 PDSLTKLGANAFN
+597 PDSLTQLGASAFS
-610 GCEEIEAIQIGSGL
+610 GCKEVEAIQIGSGL
-624 TDIPSNAFDGCRKLT
+624 TDIPPNAFAGCTNLK
-639 TITVNNRQEDVKI
+639 TITVNNRREDVHI
-652 PKIDRVTVTY
+652 PEIDGVTVTY
-662 TIPSLTADDDK
+662 TIPSLEATDDK
-673 VSTATDALSLQDAV
+673 VSNAEGALSLQQAV
-687 KQAATNGTPVT
+687 DQANGTPVT

-709 TITAEQKVEITAT
+709 RIAAGQRVEITANT
-722 ENHNIFGNKDQNLAN
+722 NCNIFGNKDKDLTN
-737 LFVVEAGGELS
+737 LFVVEPGGELS

-768 GKTTINGNV
+768 GKTTIDGNV
-777 VIEKSTLEGNNIG
+777 VIEKSTLEGNDVG
-790 VIEDKGSSAK
+790 VIEDNGSSAE

-813 RGAHS
+813 RGALS

-832 GGTIRDNIANTSS
+832 GGTIQANIANTSS

-854 LLGASTFTMNE
+854 LLGASTFTMNG

-878 VYLTASNDAKARF
+878 VYLTASSNAAKARF
-891 TMNGGT
+891 TMNGGS

-902 SHSYTSDSTPTGA
+902 SRSYTPNSTPTGA

-922 EFVLNNGTITGNCAY
+922 EFVLNDGTITGNCAHD
-937 GGAGGGVAVMD
+937 GAGGGVAVMD
-948 ELPTKEHGT
+948 ELPTEEHGT
-957 AFTMYSGTI
+957 AFTMNGGTI

-984 SNRVSLLGG
+984 SNYVSLLGG

-1009 GNTQIYTTLHI
+1009 GNTEIYTTLHI
-1020 QNALITGNT
+1020 ENALITGNT

-1043 AKLYMQN
+1043 AKLYMQD

-1094 WFSDGFLYAPPGNLG
+1094 WFSDGFLYAPPGNRG
-1109 TSGQGTRYNAVEYAK
+1109 TSGQGTRYNTVEYAK

-1141 VSDGVSIPAVG
+1141 VSDGVSIPATG

-1175 IGEATSLSNSISVKK
+1175 IGEATSLSYSISVKK
-1190 VWDNPGYEDTQPS
+1190 AWDNPGYEDTQPS
-1203 GVTIHLKER
+1203 SVTIHLKER
-1212 DTGDVVSTAELTS
+1212 DTGDIVSTAELTG

-1235 LPLSPNHYTV
+1235 LPLSPDHYTV

-1259 DADGNFIITNTYLTT
+1259 DADGNFIITNTHLTT
-1274 PTPDVPAVTISVP
+1274 PTPMPDVPAVTISVP

-1328 IFEDLPESS
+1328 IFEDLPEGT

-1364 TYERPLDPEPIEPI
+1364 TYERPLYPEPIEPIDPI

-1383 PQEEIVTPPIVPETT
+1383 PQEEIVTPPIVPGTT
-1398 GNEPSPPSTEETTS
+1398 GNEPNPPSTEETTS
-1412 VPPTEPTEESTEER
+1412 VPPTEPTEESTEESTEER

-1448 KPPKLIQTGQTWWP
+1448 NPPKLIQTGQTWWP
-1462 VFLLMFAGVGLLV
+1462 VFLLMFAGAGLLV

>member
-1 MEAGCTIFLRWY
+1 
-13 TPPCGT
+13 
-19 RFAAHEHNDNAKERN
+19 
-34 TAMKKRLLAG
+34 MKKRLLAG

-66 DDFVEDW
+66 DDFVEDR
-73 EGAAD
+73 EDIAD
-78 FTDDSY
+78 FTDDSYSSGY

-109 VVAEEDAN
+109 VIAEEDAN
-117 DSSDTEIDKA
+117 DSSDTEIDRA

-134 EPEDEVQV
+134 EPEDEVQDT
-142 SDAAKDRNDLEN
+142 DAAEDRNDREDS
-154 PDEETESDTQNPWE
+154 DEETKSGTNPGE
-168 AGPSDAETEEDV
+168 TGPSDAETEEDV

-197 IASEDPFSYYDDNAL
+197 IASEDPFSYYDDDAS

-224 AGKTMAHENYA
+224 AGKTMAHEDYA
-235 YTDVSGTKYTVDLY
+235 YTDVSSGTEYMVDLY
-249 TDHTATIWE
+249 TDHTAKIWK

-271 STIYYTGDDGVQEP
+271 STIYYTDDDDVPEP
-285 APYTVTELSLSYYS
+285 TPYTVTELRFSPYGNS
-299 GVTSD
+299 VTSV
-304 NNNYTSLVLPD
+304 NNNYTALVLPD
-315 TLTDIRRSLS
+315 TLTDIGGSLS

-347 NMMELKTLTFDE
+347 YMKQLRTLTFEE

-364 ASGSVVSGCT
+364 ASGSVVSGCKNLT
-374 KLETI
+374 TI

-414 STFSKCTS
+414 STFSECTS
-422 LKSIELP
+422 LKSITLP
-429 ASITTIPRSMFAGCS
+429 ASITTIPSYMFAGCS

-450 AKGTITAIGNG
+450 AKGTITAIGNS
-461 AFGSVTD
+461 AFKS
-468 WNGHETADTALT
+468 DTALT

-497 GCSALTTVDLH
+497 GCSALKTVDLH
-508 NVTTMEYGAFQGCKE
+508 SVTTMEYGAFQGCDA
-523 LSGEIDLSKLE
+523 LSGEIDLSNLE
-534 VIPGNAFCYDSKITS
+534 EIPGHAFCYDPNITS

-556 KSIGDW
+556 RSIGDW
-562 AFIWAGISTISLP
+562 AFIWADISTISLP
-575 ETLNSI
+575 ETLKSI
-581 GEYTFF
+581 GTYTFYK
-587 LASLSGTVAL
+587 ASLSGTVAL
-597 PDSLTKLGANAFN
+597 PDSLTQLGASAFS
-610 GCEEIEAIQIGSGL
+610 GCEKVEAIQIGSGL
-624 TDIPSNAFDGCRKLT
+624 TDIPKDAFDGCKPK
-639 TITVNNRQEDVKI
+639 TITVNNRREDVHI
-652 PKIDRVTVTY
+652 PEIDGVTVTY
-662 TIPSLTADDDK
+662 TIPSLTADNDK
-673 VSTATDALSLQDAV
+673 VSNAEGALSLQEAV
-687 KQAATNGTPVT
+687 DQANGTPVT

-709 TITAEQKVEITAT
+709 RIAAGQRVEITANAN
-722 ENHNIFGNKDQNLAN
+722 ENYNLFGNKDEKPTN
-737 LFVVEAGGELS
+737 LFVVEEGGELS

-768 GKTTINGNV
+768 GKTTIDGNV
-777 VIEKSTLEGNNIG
+777 VIEKSTLEGDSMG
-790 VIEDKGSSAK
+790 VIEDNGSSAE

-813 RGAHS
+813 RGALS

-832 GGTIRDNIANTSS
+832 GGTIQANIANTSS

-854 LLGASTFTMNE
+854 LLGASTFTMNG

-878 VYLTASNDAKARF
+878 VYLTASSNAAKARF
-891 TMNGGT
+891 TMNGGS

-902 SHSYTSDSTPTGA
+902 SRSYTPNSTPTGA

-922 EFVLNNGTITGNCAY
+922 EFVLNDGTITGNCAHD
-937 GGAGGGVAVMD
+937 GAGGGVAVMD
-948 ELPTKEHGT
+948 ELPTEEHGT
-957 AFTMYSGTI
+957 AFTMNGGTI

-984 SNRVSLLGG
+984 SNYVSLLGG

-1009 GNTQIYTTLHI
+1009 GNTEIYTTLHI
-1020 QNALITGNT
+1020 ENALITGNT

-1043 AKLYMQN
+1043 AKLYMQD

-1094 WFSDGFLYAPPGNLG
+1094 WFSDGFLYAPPGNRG
-1109 TSGQGTRYNAVEYAK
+1109 TSGQGTRYNTVEYAK

-1141 VSDGVSIPAVG
+1141 VSDGVSIPATG

-1175 IGEATSLSNSISVKK
+1175 IGEATSLSYSISVKK
-1190 VWDNPGYEDTQPS
+1190 AWDNPGYEDTQPS
-1203 GVTIHLKER
+1203 SVTIHLKER
-1212 DTGDVVSTAELTS
+1212 DTGDIVSTAELTG

-1259 DADGNFIITNTYLTT
+1259 DADGNFIITNTHLTT
-1274 PTPDVPAVTISVP
+1274 PTPMPDVPAVTISVP

-1328 IFEDLPESS
+1328 IFEDLPEGT

-1364 TYERPLDPEPIEPI
+1364 TYERPLYPEPIEPIDPI

-1383 PQEEIVTPPIVPETT
+1383 PQEEIVTPPIVPGTT
-1398 GNEPSPPSTEETTS
+1398 GNEPNPPSTEETTS
-1412 VPPTEPTEESTEER
+1412 VPPTEPTEESTDESTEER

-1462 VFLLMFAGVGLLV
+1462 VFLLMFAGAGLLV

>member
-1 MEAGCTIFLRWY
+1 
-13 TPPCGT
+13 
-19 RFAAHEHNDNAKERN
+19 
-34 TAMKKRLLAG
+34 MKKRLLAG

-66 DDFVEDW
+66 DDFVEDR
-73 EGAAD
+73 EDIAD
-78 FTDDSY
+78 YTDDSYSSGY

-109 VVAEEDAN
+109 VIAEEDAN
-117 DSSDTEIDKA
+117 DSSDTEIDRA

-134 EPEDEVQV
+134 EPEDEVQNT
-142 SDAAKDRNDLEN
+142 DAAEDRNDREY
-154 PDEETESDTQNPWE
+154 PDEETKSGTNPGE

-197 IASEDPFSYYDDNAL
+197 IASEDPFSYYDDDAS

-224 AGKTMAHENYA
+224 AGKTMAHEDYA
-235 YTDVSGTKYTVDLY
+235 YTDVSSGTEYMVDLY
-249 TDHTATIWE
+249 TDHTAKIWK

-271 STIYYTGDDGVQEP
+271 STIYYTDDDDVPEP
-285 APYTVTELSLSYYS
+285 TPYTVTELRLSYWS

-304 NNNYTSLVLPD
+304 NNNYTALVLPD
-315 TLTDIRRSLS
+315 TLTDIGGSLS

-347 NMMELKTLTFDE
+347 NMKQLRTLTFDE

-364 ASGSVVSGCT
+364 ASGSVVSGCKSLT
-374 KLETI
+374 TI

-414 STFSKCTS
+414 STFSECTS
-422 LKSIELP
+422 LESIELP
-429 ASITTIPRSMFAGCS
+429 SSITTIPSYMFAGCS

-450 AKGTITAIGNG
+450 AKGTITAIGNS
-461 AFGSVTD
+461 AFKS
-468 WNGHETADTALT
+468 DTALT

-497 GCSALTTVDLH
+497 GCSALETVDLH
-508 NVTTMEYGAFQGCKE
+508 SVTTMGYGAFQGCDA
-523 LSGEIDLSKLE
+523 LSGEIDLSNLE
-534 VIPGNAFCYDSKITS
+534 VIPGHAFCYDPNITS

-556 KSIGDW
+556 RSIGDW

-581 GEYTFF
+581 GSYTFYK
-587 LASLSGTVAL
+587 ASLSGTVAL
-597 PDSLTKLGANAFN
+597 PDSLTQLGASAFS
-610 GCEEIEAIQIGSGL
+610 GCEKVEAIQIGSGL
-624 TDIPSNAFDGCRKLT
+624 TDIPKDAFDGCKPK
-639 TITVNNRQEDVKI
+639 TITVNNRREDVTI
-652 PKIDRVTVTY
+652 PKIDGVTVTY
-662 TIPSLTADDDK
+662 TIPSLTADNDK
-673 VSTATDALSLQDAV
+673 VSAAADALSLQQAV
-687 KQAATNGTPVT
+687 DQANGTPVT

-709 TITAEQKVEITAT
+709 RIAAGQRVEITANAN
-722 ENHNIFGNKDQNLAN
+722 ENYNLFGNKDEKPTN
-737 LFVVEAGGELS
+737 LFVVEEGGELS

-768 GKTTINGNV
+768 GKTTIDGNV
-777 VIEKSTLEGNNIG
+777 VIEKSTLEGDSMG
-790 VIEDKGSSAK
+790 VIEDNGSSAE

-813 RGAHS
+813 RGALS

-832 GGTIRDNIANTSS
+832 GGTIQANIANTSS

-854 LLGASTFTMNE
+854 LLGASTFTMNG

-878 VYLTASNDAKARF
+878 VYLTASSNAAKARF
-891 TMNGGT
+891 TMNSGT

-902 SHSYTSDSTPTGA
+902 SRSYTPNSTPTGA

-922 EFVLNNGTITGNCAY
+922 EFVLNDGTITGNCAHD
-937 GGAGGGVAVMD
+937 GAGGGVAVMD
-948 ELPTKEHGT
+948 ELPTEEHGT
-957 AFTMYSGTI
+957 AFTMNGGTI

-984 SNRVSLLGG
+984 SNYVSLLGG

-1009 GNTQIYTTLHI
+1009 GNTEIYTTLHI
-1020 QNALITGNT
+1020 ENALITGNT

-1043 AKLYMQN
+1043 AKLYMQD

-1094 WFSDGFLYAPPGNLG
+1094 WFSDGFLYAPPGNRG
-1109 TSGQGTRYNAVEYAK
+1109 TSGQGTRYNTVEYAK

-1141 VSDGVSIPAVG
+1141 VSDGVSIPATG

-1175 IGEATSLSNSISVKK
+1175 IGEATSLSYSISVKK
-1190 VWDNPGYEDTQPS
+1190 AWDNPGYEDTQPS
-1203 GVTIHLKER
+1203 SVTIHLKER
-1212 DTGDVVSTAELTS
+1212 DTGDIVSTAELTG

-1235 LPLSPNHYTV
+1235 LPLSPDHYTV

-1328 IFEDLPESS
+1328 IFEDLPEGT

-1364 TYERPLDPEPIEPI
+1364 TYERPLYPEPIEPIDPI

-1383 PQEEIVTPPIVPETT
+1383 PQEEIVTPPIVPGTT

-1412 VPPTEPTEESTEER
+1412 VPPTEPTEESTEESTEER

-1441 ETPSVSA
+1441 ETSSVSA

-1462 VFLLMFAGVGLLV
+1462 VFLLMFAGAGLLV

>member
-1 MEAGCTIFLRWY
+1 
-13 TPPCGT
+13 
-19 RFAAHEHNDNAKERN
+19 
-34 TAMKKRLLAG
+34 MKKRLLAG

-66 DDFVEDW
+66 DDFVEDR
-73 EGAAD
+73 EDIAD
-78 FTDDSY
+78 FTDDSYSSGY

-109 VVAEEDAN
+109 VIAEEDAN
-117 DSSDTEIDKA
+117 DSSDTEIDRA

-134 EPEDEVQV
+134 EPEDEVQDT
-142 SDAAKDRNDLEN
+142 DAAEDRNDRKDS
-154 PDEETESDTQNPWE
+154 DEETRSGTQNPGE

-197 IASEDPFSYYDDNAL
+197 IASEDPFSYYDDDAS

-224 AGKTMAHENYA
+224 AGKTMAHEDYA
-235 YTDVSGTKYTVDLY
+235 YTDVSSGTEYMVDLY
-249 TDHTATIWE
+249 TDHTAKIWK
-258 LTTSSGEAECILP
+258 LTTSSGGAECILP
-271 STIYYTGDDGVQEP
+271 STIYYTDDDDVPEP
-285 APYTVTELSLSYYS
+285 TPYTVTELRFSPYGNS
-299 GVTSD
+299 VTSV
-304 NNNYTSLVLPD
+304 NNNYTALVLPD
-315 TLTDIRRSLS
+315 TLTDIGGSLS

-347 NMMELKTLTFDE
+347 YMKQLRTLTFEE

-364 ASGSVVSGCT
+364 ASGSVVSGCKNLT
-374 KLETI
+374 TI

-414 STFSKCTS
+414 STFSECTS
-422 LKSIELP
+422 LKSITLP
-429 ASITTIPRSMFAGCS
+429 ASITTIPSYMFAGCS

-450 AKGTITAIGNG
+450 AKGTITAIGNS
-461 AFGSVTD
+461 AFKS
-468 WNGHETADTALT
+468 DTALT

-497 GCSALTTVDLH
+497 GCSALKTVDLH
-508 NVTTMEYGAFQGCKE
+508 SVTTMEYGAFQGCDA
-523 LSGEIDLSKLE
+523 LSGEIDLSNLE
-534 VIPGNAFCYDSKITS
+534 EIPGHAFCYDPNITS

-556 KSIGDW
+556 RSIGDW
-562 AFIWAGISTISLP
+562 AFIWADISTISLP
-575 ETLNSI
+575 ETLKSI
-581 GEYTFF
+581 GTYTFYK
-587 LASLSGTVAL
+587 ASLSGTVAL
-597 PDSLTKLGANAFN
+597 PDSLTQLGASAFS
-610 GCEEIEAIQIGSGL
+610 GCEKVEAIQIGSGL
-624 TDIPSNAFDGCRKLT
+624 TDIPKDAFDGCKPK
-639 TITVNNRQEDVKI
+639 TITVNNRREDVTI
-652 PKIDRVTVTY
+652 PKIDGVTVTY
-662 TIPSLTADDDK
+662 TIPSLEATDDK
-673 VSTATDALSLQDAV
+673 VSNAEGALSLQQAV
-687 KQAATNGTPVT
+687 DQANGTPVT

-709 TITAEQKVEITAT
+709 RIAAGQRVEITANT
-722 ENHNIFGNKDQNLAN
+722 NCNIFGNKDKDLTN
-737 LFVVEAGGELS
+737 LFVVEEGGELS

-768 GKTTINGNV
+768 GKTTIDGNV
-777 VIEKSTLEGNNIG
+777 VIEKSTLEGDSMG
-790 VIEDKGSSAK
+790 VIEDNGSSAE

-813 RGAHS
+813 RGARS

-832 GGTIRDNIANTSS
+832 GGTIQDNIANTPS

-878 VYLTASNDAKARF
+878 VYLTASNNAAKACF

-902 SHSYTSDSTPTGA
+902 SHSYTPYSTPTGA

-948 ELPTKEHGT
+948 ELPTEEHGT
-957 AFTMYSGTI
+957 AFTMNGGTI

-984 SNRVSLLGG
+984 SNYVSLLGG

-1009 GNTQIYTTLHI
+1009 GNTEIYTTLHI
-1020 QNALITGNT
+1020 ENALITGNT

-1043 AKLYMQN
+1043 AKLYMQD

-1094 WFSDGFLYAPPGNLG
+1094 WFSDGFLYAPAGNRG
-1109 TSGQGTRYNAVEYAK
+1109 TSGQGTRYNTVEYAK

-1175 IGEATSLSNSISVKK
+1175 IGEATSLSYSISVKK
-1190 VWDNPGYEDTQPS
+1190 AWDNPGHEDTQPS

-1212 DTGDVVSTAELTS
+1212 DTGDIVSTAELTG

-1235 LPLSPNHYTV
+1235 LPLSPDHYTV

-1328 IFEDLPESS
+1328 IFEDLPEGT

-1364 TYERPLDPEPIEPI
+1364 TYERPLYPEPIEPIDPI

-1383 PQEEIVTPPIVPETT
+1383 PQEEIVTPPIVPGTT
-1398 GNEPSPPSTEETTS
+1398 GNEPNPPSTEETTS
-1412 VPPTEPTEESTEER
+1412 VPPTEPTEESTEESTEER

-1441 ETPSVSA
+1441 ETSSVSA

-1462 VFLLMFAGVGLLV
+1462 VFLLMFAGAGLLV

>member
-1 MEAGCTIFLRWY
+1 
-13 TPPCGT
+13 
-19 RFAAHEHNDNAKERN
+19 
-34 TAMKKRLLAG
+34 MKKRLLAG

-66 DDFVEDW
+66 DDFVEDR
-73 EGAAD
+73 EDIAD
-78 FTDDSY
+78 YTDDSYSSGY

-109 VVAEEDAN
+109 VIAEEDAN
-117 DSSDTEIDKA
+117 DSSDTEIDRA

-134 EPEDEVQV
+134 EPEDEVQDT
-142 SDAAKDRNDLEN
+142 DAAEDRNDREDS
-154 PDEETESDTQNPWE
+154 DEETRSGTNPGE
-168 AGPSDAETEEDV
+168 TGPSDAETEEDV
-180 PDSWEET
+180 SDSWEET

-197 IASEDPFSYYDDNAL
+197 IASEDPFSYYDDDAS

-224 AGKTMAHENYA
+224 AGKTMAHEDYA
-235 YTDVSGTKYTVDLY
+235 YTDVSSGTEYMVDLY
-249 TDHTATIWE
+249 TDHTAKIWK
-258 LTTSSGEAECILP
+258 LTTSSGGAECILP
-271 STIYYTGDDGVQEP
+271 STIYYTDDDDVPEP
-285 APYTVTELSLSYYS
+285 TPYTVTELRFSPYGNS
-299 GVTSD
+299 VTSV
-304 NNNYTSLVLPD
+304 NNNYTALVLPD
-315 TLTDIRRSLS
+315 TLTDIGGSLS

-347 NMMELKTLTFDE
+347 NMKQLKTLTFDE

-364 ASGSVVSGCT
+364 ASGSVVSGCKNLT
-374 KLETI
+374 TI

-414 STFSKCTS
+414 STFSECTS
-422 LKSIELP
+422 LKSITLP
-429 ASITTIPRSMFAGCS
+429 ASITTIPSYMFAGCS

-450 AKGTITAIGNG
+450 AKGTITAIGNS
-461 AFGSVTD
+461 AFKS
-468 WNGHETADTALT
+468 DTALT

-497 GCSALTTVDLH
+497 GCSALKTVDLH
-508 NVTTMEYGAFQGCKE
+508 SVTTMEYGAFQGCDA
-523 LSGEIDLSKLE
+523 LSGEIDLSNLE
-534 VIPGNAFCYDSKITS
+534 EIPGHAFCYDPNITS

-556 KSIGDW
+556 RSIGDW
-562 AFIWAGISTISLP
+562 AFIWADISTISLP
-575 ETLNSI
+575 ETLKSI
-581 GEYTFF
+581 GTYTFYK
-587 LASLSGTVAL
+587 ASLSGTVAL
-597 PDSLTKLGANAFN
+597 PDSLTQLGASAFS
-610 GCEEIEAIQIGSGL
+610 GCEKVEAIQIGSGL
-624 TDIPSNAFDGCRKLT
+624 TDIPKDAFDGCTNLK
-639 TITVNNRQEDVKI
+639 TITVNNRWEDVTI
-652 PKIDRVTVTY
+652 PKIDGVTVTY
-662 TIPSLTADDDK
+662 TIPSLEATDDK
-673 VSTATDALSLQDAV
+673 VSNAEGALSLQQAV
-687 KQAATNGTPVT
+687 DQANGTPVT

-709 TITAEQKVEITAT
+709 RIAAGQRVEITANT
-722 ENHNIFGNKDQNLAN
+722 NCNIFGNKDKDLTN
-737 LFVVEAGGELS
+737 LFVVEPGGELS

-768 GKTTINGNV
+768 GKTTIDGNV
-777 VIEKSTLEGNNIG
+777 VIEKSTLEGNDVG
-790 VIEDKGSSAK
+790 VIEDNGSSAE

-813 RGAHS
+813 RGALS

-832 GGTIRDNIANTSS
+832 GGTIQANIANTSS

-854 LLGASTFTMNE
+854 LLGASTFTMNG

-878 VYLTASNDAKARF
+878 VYLTASSNAAKARF
-891 TMNGGT
+891 TMNGGS

-902 SHSYTSDSTPTGA
+902 SRSYTPNSTPTGA

-922 EFVLNNGTITGNCAY
+922 EFVLNDGTITGNCAHD
-937 GGAGGGVAVMD
+937 GAGGGVAVMD
-948 ELPTKEHGT
+948 ELPTEEHGT
-957 AFTMYSGTI
+957 AFTMNGGTI

-984 SNRVSLLGG
+984 SNYVSLLGG

-1009 GNTQIYTTLHI
+1009 GNTEIYTTLHI
-1020 QNALITGNT
+1020 ENALITGNT

-1043 AKLYMQN
+1043 AKLYMQD

-1094 WFSDGFLYAPPGNLG
+1094 WFSDGFLYAPPGNRG
-1109 TSGQGTRYNAVEYAK
+1109 TSGQGTRYNTVEYAK

-1141 VSDGVSIPAVG
+1141 VSDGVSIPATG

-1175 IGEATSLSNSISVKK
+1175 IGEATSLSYSISVKK
-1190 VWDNPGYEDTQPS
+1190 AWDNPGYEDTQPS
-1203 GVTIHLKER
+1203 SVTIHLKER
-1212 DTGDVVSTAELTS
+1212 DTGDIVSTAELTG
-1225 ENGWQYTFTD
+1225 ENGWQHTFTD
-1235 LPLSPNHYTV
+1235 LPLSPDHYTV

-1328 IFEDLPESS
+1328 IFEDLPEGT

-1355 DAGGFIITN
+1355 DTGGFIITN
-1364 TYERPLDPEPIEPI
+1364 TYERPLYPEPIEPIDPI

-1383 PQEEIVTPPIVPETT
+1383 PQEEIVTPPIVPGTT

-1412 VPPTEPTEESTEER
+1412 VPPTEPTEESTEESTEER

-1462 VFLLMFAGVGLLV
+1462 VFLLMFAGAGLLV

>member
-1 MEAGCTIFLRWY
+1 
-13 TPPCGT
+13 
-19 RFAAHEHNDNAKERN
+19 
-34 TAMKKRLLAG
+34 MKKRLLAG

-66 DDFVEDW
+66 DDFVEDR
-73 EGAAD
+73 EDIAD
-78 FTDDSY
+78 YTDDSYSSGY

-109 VVAEEDAN
+109 VIAEEDAN
-117 DSSDTEIDKA
+117 DSSDTEIDRA

-134 EPEDEVQV
+134 EPEDEVQNT
-142 SDAAKDRNDLEN
+142 DAAEDRNDREY
-154 PDEETESDTQNPWE
+154 PDEETKSGTNPGE

-180 PDSWEET
+180 SDSWEET

-197 IASEDPFSYYDDNAL
+197 IASEDPFSYYDDDAS

-224 AGKTMAHENYA
+224 AGKTMAHEDYA
-235 YTDVSGTKYTVDLY
+235 YTDVSSGTEYMVDLY
-249 TDHTATIWE
+249 TDHTAKIWK
-258 LTTSSGEAECILP
+258 LTTSSGGAECILP
-271 STIYYTGDDGVQEP
+271 STIYYTDDDGVPEP
-285 APYTVTELSLSYYS
+285 TPYTVTELRFSPYGNS
-299 GVTSD
+299 VTSV
-304 NNNYTSLVLPD
+304 NNNYTALVLPD
-315 TLTDIRRSLS
+315 TLTDIGGSLS

-347 NMMELKTLTFDE
+347 YMKQLRTLTFEE

-364 ASGSVVSGCT
+364 ASGSVVSGCKNLT
-374 KLETI
+374 TI

-414 STFSKCTS
+414 STFSECTS
-422 LKSIELP
+422 LKSITLP
-429 ASITTIPRSMFAGCS
+429 ASITTIPSYMFAGCS

-450 AKGTITAIGNG
+450 AKGTITAIGNS
-461 AFGSVTD
+461 AFKS
-468 WNGHETADTALT
+468 DTALT
-480 EIPDLS
+480 KIPDLS

-497 GCSALTTVDLH
+497 GCSALKTVDLH
-508 NVTTMEYGAFQGCKE
+508 SVTTMEYGAFQGCDA
-523 LSGEIDLSKLE
+523 LSGEIDLSNLE
-534 VIPGNAFCYDSKITS
+534 EIPGHAFCYDPNITS

-556 KSIGDW
+556 RSIGDW
-562 AFIWAGISTISLP
+562 AFIWADISTISLP

-581 GEYTFF
+581 GTYAFYK
-587 LASLSGTVAL
+587 ASLSGTVAL
-597 PDSLTKLGANAFN
+597 PDSLTQLGASAFS
-610 GCEEIEAIQIGSGL
+610 GCEEVNAIQIGSGL
-624 TDIPSNAFDGCRKLT
+624 KDIPANAFAGCTNLK
-639 TITVNNRQEDVKI
+639 TITVNNRREDVTI
-652 PKIDRVTVTY
+652 PKIDGVTVTY
-662 TIPSLTADDDK
+662 TIPSLEATDDK
-673 VSTATDALSLQDAV
+673 VSNAEGALSLQQAV
-687 KQAATNGTPVT
+687 DQANGTPVT

-709 TITAEQKVEITAT
+709 RIAAGQRVEITANT
-722 ENHNIFGNKDQNLAN
+722 NCNIFGNKDKDLTN
-737 LFVVEAGGELS
+737 LFVVEPGGKLS

-768 GKTTINGNV
+768 GKTTIDGNV
-777 VIEKSTLEGNNIG
+777 VIEKSTLEGDSMG
-790 VIEDKGSSAK
+790 VIEDNGSSAE

-813 RGAHS
+813 RGALS

-832 GGTIRDNIANTSS
+832 GGTIQDNIANTPS

-878 VYLTASNDAKARF
+878 VYLTASNNAAKACF

-902 SHSYTSDSTPTGA
+902 SRSYTPYSTPTGA

-922 EFVLNNGTITGNCAY
+922 EFVLNEGTITGNCAH

-948 ELPTKEHGT
+948 ELPTEEHGT
-957 AFTMYSGTI
+957 AFTMIGGTI

-984 SNRVSLLGG
+984 SNHVSLLGG

-1009 GNTQIYTTLHI
+1009 GNTEIYTTLHI
-1020 QNALITGNT
+1020 ENALITGNT

-1043 AKLYMQN
+1043 AKLYMQD

-1094 WFSDGFLYAPPGNLG
+1094 WFSDGFLYAPAGNRG

-1141 VSDGVSIPAVG
+1141 VSDGVSIPATG

-1175 IGEATSLSNSISVKK
+1175 IGEATSLSHSILVKK
-1190 VWDNPGYEDTQPS
+1190 AWDNPGHEDTQPS

-1212 DTGDVVSTAELTS
+1212 DTGDIVSTAELTG
-1225 ENGWQYTFTD
+1225 ENGWQHTFTD
-1235 LPLSPNHYTV
+1235 LPLSPDHYTV

-1328 IFEDLPESS
+1328 IFEDLPEGT

-1364 TYERPLDPEPIEPI
+1364 TYERPLYPEPIEPIDPI

-1383 PQEEIVTPPIVPETT
+1383 PQEEIVTPPIVPGTT
-1398 GNEPSPPSTEETTS
+1398 GNEPNPPSTEETTS
-1412 VPPTEPTEESTEER
+1412 VPPTEPTEESTEESTEER

-1441 ETPSVSA
+1441 ETSSVSA

-1462 VFLLMFAGVGLLV
+1462 VFLLMFAGAGLLV

>member
-1 MEAGCTIFLRWY
+1 
-13 TPPCGT
+13 
-19 RFAAHEHNDNAKERN
+19 
-34 TAMKKRLLAG
+34 MKKRLLAG

-66 DDFVEDW
+66 DDFVEDR
-73 EGAAD
+73 EDIAD
-78 FTDDSY
+78 YTDDSYSSGY

-109 VVAEEDAN
+109 VIAEEDAN
-117 DSSDTEIDKA
+117 DSSDTEIDRA

-134 EPEDEVQV
+134 EPEDEVQNTD
-142 SDAAKDRNDLEN
+142 SAEDRNDREY
-154 PDEETESDTQNPWE
+154 PDEETKSGTNPGE

-197 IASEDPFSYYDDNAL
+197 IASEDPFSYYDDDAS

-224 AGKTMAHENYA
+224 AGKTMAHEDYA
-235 YTDVSGTKYTVDLY
+235 YTDVSSGTEYMVDLY
-249 TDHTATIWE
+249 TDHTAKIWK

-271 STIYYTGDDGVQEP
+271 STIYYTDDDGVPEP
-285 APYTVTELSLSYYS
+285 NPYTVTELRFSPYGNS
-299 GVTSD
+299 VTSV
-304 NNNYTSLVLPD
+304 NNNYTALVLPD
-315 TLTDIRRSLS
+315 TLTDIGGSLS

-347 NMMELKTLTFDE
+347 YMKQLRTLTFEE

-364 ASGSVVSGCT
+364 ASGSVVSGCKSLT
-374 KLETI
+374 TI

-414 STFSKCTS
+414 STFSECTS
-422 LKSIELP
+422 LESIELP
-429 ASITTIPRSMFAGCS
+429 ASITTIPSYMFAGCS

-450 AKGTITAIGNG
+450 VKGTITAIGNS
-461 AFGSVTD
+461 AFKS
-468 WNGHETADTALT
+468 DTALT

-497 GCSALTTVDLH
+497 GCSALETVDLH
-508 NVTTMEYGAFQGCKE
+508 SVTTMEYAAFQGCDA
-523 LSGEIDLSKLE
+523 LSGEIDLSNLE
-534 VIPGNAFCYDSKITS
+534 VIPGHAFCYDPNITS
-549 VITCPTL
+549 VVTCPTL
-556 KSIGDW
+556 RSIGDW

-581 GEYTFF
+581 GTYTFYK
-587 LASLSGTVAL
+587 ASLSGTVAL
-597 PDSLTKLGANAFN
+597 PDSLTQLGASAFS
-610 GCEEIEAIQIGSGL
+610 GCEKVEAIQIGSGL
-624 TDIPSNAFDGCRKLT
+624 TDIPKDAFDGCKPK
-639 TITVNNRQEDVKI
+639 TITVNNHREDVTI
-652 PKIDRVTVTY
+652 PEIDGVTVTY
-662 TIPSLTADDDK
+662 TIPSLTADNDK
-673 VSTATDALSLQDAV
+673 VSNAEGALSLQQAV
-687 KQAATNGTPVT
+687 NQANGTPVT

-709 TITAEQKVEITAT
+709 RIAAGQRVEITAN
-722 ENHNIFGNKDQNLAN
+722 ENCNIFGNKDENLAN
-737 LFVVEAGGELS
+737 LFVVEEGGELS

-768 GKTTINGNV
+768 GKTTIDGNV
-777 VIEKSTLEGNNIG
+777 VIEKSTLEGDSMG
-790 VIEDKGSSAK
+790 VIEDNGSSAE

-818 ASIRVTEGASFTMN
+818 ASIRVTKGASFTMN
-832 GGTIRDNIANTSS
+832 GGTIQANIANTSS

-854 LLGASTFTMNE
+854 LLGASTFTMNG

-878 VYLTASNDAKARF
+878 VYLTASSNAAKARF
-891 TMNGGT
+891 TMNGGS

-902 SHSYTSDSTPTGA
+902 SRSYTPSSTPTGA

-922 EFVLNNGTITGNCAY
+922 EFVLNDGTITGNCAH

-948 ELPTKEHGT
+948 ELPTEEHGT
-957 AFTMYSGTI
+957 AFTMNGGII

-984 SNRVSLLGG
+984 SNYVSLLGG

-1009 GNTQIYTTLHI
+1009 GNTEIYTTLHI
-1020 QNALITGNT
+1020 ENALITGNT

-1043 AKLYMQN
+1043 AKLYMQD

-1094 WFSDGFLYAPPGNLG
+1094 WFSDGFLYAPPGNRG
-1109 TSGQGTRYNAVEYAK
+1109 TSGQGTRYNTVEYAK

-1141 VSDGVSIPAVG
+1141 VSDGVSIPATG

-1175 IGEATSLSNSISVKK
+1175 IGEATSLSYSISVKK
-1190 VWDNPGYEDTQPS
+1190 AWDNPGYEDTQPS
-1203 GVTIHLKER
+1203 SVTIHLKER
-1212 DTGDVVSTAELTS
+1212 DTGDIVSTAELTG

-1328 IFEDLPESS
+1328 IFEDLPEGT

-1364 TYERPLDPEPIEPI
+1364 TYERPLYPEPIEPIDPI

-1383 PQEEIVTPPIVPETT
+1383 PQEEIVTPPIVPGTT
-1398 GNEPSPPSTEETTS
+1398 GNEPNPPSTEETTS
-1412 VPPTEPTEESTEER
+1412 VPPTEPTEESTDESTEER
-1426 SAESDPEESPIKETQ
+1426 STESDPQESPIKETQ
-1441 ETPSVSA
+1441 ETSSVSA

-1462 VFLLMFAGVGLLV
+1462 VFLLMFAGAGLLV

>member
-1 MEAGCTIFLRWY
+1 
-13 TPPCGT
+13 
-19 RFAAHEHNDNAKERN
+19 
-34 TAMKKRLLAG
+34 MKKRLLAG

-66 DDFVEDW
+66 DDFVEDR
-73 EGAAD
+73 EDIAD
-78 FTDDSY
+78 YTDDSYSSGY

-109 VVAEEDAN
+109 VIAEEDAN
-117 DSSDTEIDKA
+117 DSSDTEIDRA

-134 EPEDEVQV
+134 EPEDEVQNT
-142 SDAAKDRNDLEN
+142 DAAEDRNDREY
-154 PDEETESDTQNPWE
+154 PDEETKSGTNPGE
-168 AGPSDAETEEDV
+168 TGPSDAETEEDV

-197 IASEDPFSYYDDNAL
+197 IASEDPFSYYDDDAS

-224 AGKTMAHENYA
+224 TGKTMAHEDYA
-235 YTDVSGTKYTVDLY
+235 YTDVSSGTEYMVDLY
-249 TDHTATIWE
+249 TDHTAKIWK

-271 STIYYTGDDGVQEP
+271 STIYYTGDDGVPEP
-285 APYTVTELSLSYYS
+285 NPYTVTELRFSPYGNS
-299 GVTSD
+299 VTSV
-304 NNNYTSLVLPD
+304 NNNYTALVLPD
-315 TLTDIRRSLS
+315 TLTDIGGSLS

-347 NMMELKTLTFDE
+347 YMKQLRTLTFEE

-364 ASGSVVSGCT
+364 ASGSVVSGCKNLT
-374 KLETI
+374 TI

-414 STFSKCTS
+414 STFSECTS

-429 ASITTIPRSMFAGCS
+429 ASITTIPSYMFAGCS

-450 AKGTITAIGNG
+450 AKGTITAIGNS
-461 AFGSVTD
+461 AFKS
-468 WNGHETADTALT
+468 DTALT

-497 GCSALTTVDLH
+497 GCSALETVDLH
-508 NVTTMEYGAFQGCKE
+508 SVTTMEYAAFQGCDA
-523 LSGEIDLSKLE
+523 LSGEIDLSNLE
-534 VIPGNAFCYDSKITS
+534 VIPGHAFCYDPNITS

-556 KSIGDW
+556 RSIGDW
-562 AFIWAGISTISLP
+562 AFIWADISTISLP
-575 ETLNSI
+575 ETLKSI
-581 GEYTFF
+581 GTYTFYK
-587 LASLSGTVAL
+587 ASLSGTVAL
-597 PDSLTKLGANAFN
+597 PDSLTQLGASAFS
-610 GCEEIEAIQIGSGL
+610 GCEKVEAIQIGSGL
-624 TDIPSNAFDGCRKLT
+624 TDIPKDAFDGCKPK
-639 TITVNNRQEDVKI
+639 TITVNNRREDVHI
-652 PKIDRVTVTY
+652 PEIDGVTVTY
-662 TIPSLTADDDK
+662 TIPSLTADNDK
-673 VSTATDALSLQDAV
+673 VSNAEGALSLQEAV
-687 KQAATNGTPVT
+687 DQANGTPVT

-709 TITAEQKVEITAT
+709 RIAAGQRVEITANT
-722 ENHNIFGNKDQNLAN
+722 NCNIFGNKDKDLTN
-737 LFVVEAGGELS
+737 LFVVEPGGKLS

-768 GKTTINGNV
+768 GKTTIDGNV
-777 VIEKSTLEGNNIG
+777 VIEKSTLEGDSMG
-790 VIEDKGSSAK
+790 VIEDNGSSAE

-813 RGAHS
+813 RGALS

-832 GGTIRDNIANTSS
+832 GGTIQDNIANTPS

-878 VYLTASNDAKARF
+878 VYLTASNNAAKACF

-902 SHSYTSDSTPTGA
+902 SRSYTPYSTPTGA

-922 EFVLNNGTITGNCAY
+922 EFVLNNGTITGNCAH

-948 ELPTKEHGT
+948 ELPTEEHGT
-957 AFTMYSGTI
+957 AFTMIGGTI

-984 SNRVSLLGG
+984 SNCVSLLGG

-1000 YDGGGVYSE
+1000 YDGGGIYSE
-1009 GNTQIYTTLHI
+1009 GNTEIYTTLHI

-1043 AKLYMQN
+1043 AKLYMQD

-1094 WFSDGFLYAPPGNLG
+1094 WFSDGFLYAPAGNRG
-1109 TSGQGTRYNAVEYAK
+1109 TSGQGTRYNTVEYAK

-1141 VSDGVSIPAVG
+1141 VSDGVSIPATG

-1175 IGEATSLSNSISVKK
+1175 IGEATSLSYSISVKK
-1190 VWDNPGYEDTQPS
+1190 AWDNPGYEDTQPS

-1212 DTGDVVSTAELTS
+1212 DTGDIVSTAELTG

-1235 LPLSPNHYTV
+1235 LPLSPDHYTV

-1328 IFEDLPESS
+1328 IFEDLPEGT

-1364 TYERPLDPEPIEPI
+1364 TYERPLYPEPIEPIDPI

-1383 PQEEIVTPPIVPETT
+1383 PQEEIVTPPIVPGTT
-1398 GNEPSPPSTEETTS
+1398 GNEPNPPSTEETTS
-1412 VPPTEPTEESTEER
+1412 VPPTEPTEESTEESTEER

-1441 ETPSVSA
+1441 ETSSVSA

-1462 VFLLMFAGVGLLV
+1462 VFLLMFAGAGLLV

>member
-1 MEAGCTIFLRWY
+1 
-13 TPPCGT
+13 
-19 RFAAHEHNDNAKERN
+19 
-34 TAMKKRLLAG
+34 MKKRLLAG

-66 DDFVEDW
+66 DDFVEDR
-73 EGAAD
+73 EDIAD
-78 FTDDSY
+78 YTDDSYSSGY

-109 VVAEEDAN
+109 VIAEEDAN
-117 DSSDTEIDKA
+117 DSSDTEIDRA

-134 EPEDEVQV
+134 EPEDEVQNT
-142 SDAAKDRNDLEN
+142 DAAEDRNDRED
-154 PDEETESDTQNPWE
+154 PDEETKSGTNPGE

-197 IASEDPFSYYDDNAL
+197 IASEDPFSYYDDDAS

-224 AGKTMAHENYA
+224 AGKTMAHEDYA
-235 YTDVSGTKYTVDLY
+235 YTDVSSGTEYMVDLY
-249 TDHTATIWE
+249 TDHTAKIWK

-271 STIYYTGDDGVQEP
+271 STIYYTDDDDVPEP
-285 APYTVTELSLSYYS
+285 TPYTVTELRFSPYGNS
-299 GVTSD
+299 VTSV
-304 NNNYTSLVLPD
+304 NNNYTALVLPD
-315 TLTDIRRSLS
+315 TLTDIGGSLS

-347 NMMELKTLTFDE
+347 YMKQLRTLTFEE

-364 ASGSVVSGCT
+364 ASGSVVSGCKNLT
-374 KLETI
+374 TI

-414 STFSKCTS
+414 STFSECTS
-422 LKSIELP
+422 LKSITLP
-429 ASITTIPRSMFAGCS
+429 ASITTIPSYMFAGCS

-450 AKGTITAIGNG
+450 AKGTITAIGNS
-461 AFGSVTD
+461 AFKS
-468 WNGHETADTALT
+468 DTALT

-497 GCSALTTVDLH
+497 GCSALKTVDLH
-508 NVTTMEYGAFQGCKE
+508 SVTTMEYGAFQGCDA
-523 LSGEIDLSKLE
+523 LSGEINLSNLE
-534 VIPGNAFCYDSKITS
+534 EIPGHAFCYDPNITS

-556 KSIGDW
+556 RSIGDW
-562 AFIWAGISTISLP
+562 AFIWADISTISLP
-575 ETLNSI
+575 ETLKSI
-581 GEYTFF
+581 GTYTFYK
-587 LASLSGTVAL
+587 ASLSGTVAL
-597 PDSLTKLGANAFN
+597 PDSLTQLGASAFS
-610 GCEEIEAIQIGSGL
+610 GCEKVEAIQIGSGL
-624 TDIPSNAFDGCRKLT
+624 TDIPKDAFDGCKPK
-639 TITVNNRQEDVKI
+639 TITVNNRREDVHI
-652 PKIDRVTVTY
+652 PEIDGVTVTY
-662 TIPSLTADDDK
+662 TIPSLTADNDK
-673 VSTATDALSLQDAV
+673 VSNAEGALSLQEAV
-687 KQAATNGTPVT
+687 DQANGTPVT

-709 TITAEQKVEITAT
+709 RIAAGQRVEITANAN
-722 ENHNIFGNKDQNLAN
+722 ENYNLFGNKDEKPTN
-737 LFVVEAGGELS
+737 LFVVEEGGELS

-768 GKTTINGNV
+768 GKTTIDGNV
-777 VIEKSTLEGNNIG
+777 VIEKSTLEGNDVG
-790 VIEDKGSSAK
+790 VIEDNGSSAE

-832 GGTIRDNIANTSS
+832 GGTIQDNIANTAS

-854 LLGASTFTMNE
+854 LLGASTFTMNG

-878 VYLTASNDAKARF
+878 VYLTASNNAAKARF

-902 SHSYTSDSTPTGA
+902 SRSYTPYSTPTGA

-922 EFVLNNGTITGNCAY
+922 EFVLNNGTITGNCAH

-948 ELPTKEHGT
+948 ELPTEEHGT
-957 AFTMYSGTI
+957 AFTMNGGTI

-984 SNRVSLLGG
+984 SNCVSLLGG

-1009 GNTQIYTTLHI
+1009 GNTEIYTTLHI

-1043 AKLYMQN
+1043 AKLYMQD

-1066 ASPEVATG
+1066 ASPEVAAG

-1094 WFSDGFLYAPPGNLG
+1094 WFSDGFLYAPPGNRG
-1109 TSGQGTRYNAVEYAK
+1109 TAGQGTRYNTVEYAK

-1141 VSDGVSIPAVG
+1141 VSDGVSIPATG

-1175 IGEATSLSNSISVKK
+1175 IGEATSLSYSISVKK
-1190 VWDNPGYEDTQPS
+1190 AWDNPGYEDTQPS
-1203 GVTIHLKER
+1203 SVTIHLKER
-1212 DTGDVVSTAELTS
+1212 DTGDIVSTAELTG

-1235 LPLSPNHYTV
+1235 LPLSSDHYTV

-1328 IFEDLPESS
+1328 IFEDLPEGT

-1364 TYERPLDPEPIEPI
+1364 TYERPLYPEPIEPIDPI

-1383 PQEEIVTPPIVPETT
+1383 PQEEIVTPPIVPGTT

-1412 VPPTEPTEESTEER
+1412 VPPTEPTEESTDESTEER

-1448 KPPKLIQTGQTWWP
+1448 NPPKLIQTGQTWWP
-1462 VFLLMFAGVGLLV
+1462 VFLLMFAGAGLLV

>member
-1 MEAGCTIFLRWY
+1 
-13 TPPCGT
+13 
-19 RFAAHEHNDNAKERN
+19 
-34 TAMKKRLLAG
+34 MKKRLLAG

-66 DDFVEDW
+66 DDFVEDR
-73 EGAAD
+73 EDIAD
-78 FTDDSY
+78 YTDDSYSSGY

-109 VVAEEDAN
+109 VIAEEDAN
-117 DSSDTEIDKA
+117 DSSDTEIDRA

-134 EPEDEVQV
+134 EPEDEVQDT
-142 SDAAKDRNDLEN
+142 DAAEDRNDREY
-154 PDEETESDTQNPWE
+154 PDEETKSGTNPGE

-197 IASEDPFSYYDDNAL
+197 IASEDPFSYYDDDAS

-224 AGKTMAHENYA
+224 AGKTMAHEDYA
-235 YTDVSGTKYTVDLY
+235 YTDVSSGTEYMVDLY
-249 TDHTATIWE
+249 TDHTAKIWK
-258 LTTSSGEAECILP
+258 LTTSSGGAECILP
-271 STIYYTGDDGVQEP
+271 STIYYTDDDDVPEP
-285 APYTVTELSLSYYS
+285 TPYTVTELRFSPYGNS
-299 GVTSD
+299 VTSV
-304 NNNYTSLVLPD
+304 NNNYTALVLPD
-315 TLTDIRRSLS
+315 TLTDIGGSLS

-347 NMMELKTLTFDE
+347 YMKQLRTLTFEE

-364 ASGSVVSGCT
+364 ASGSVVSGCKNLT
-374 KLETI
+374 TI

-414 STFSKCTS
+414 STFSECTS
-422 LKSIELP
+422 LKSITLP
-429 ASITTIPRSMFAGCS
+429 ASITTIPSYMFAGCS

-450 AKGTITAIGNG
+450 AKGTITAIGNS
-461 AFGSVTD
+461 AFKS
-468 WNGHETADTALT
+468 DTALT

-497 GCSALTTVDLH
+497 GCSALKTVDLH
-508 NVTTMEYGAFQGCKE
+508 SVTTMEYGAFQGCDA
-523 LSGEIDLSKLE
+523 LSGEIDLSNLE
-534 VIPGNAFCYDSKITS
+534 EIPGHAFCYDPNITS

-556 KSIGDW
+556 RSIGDW
-562 AFIWAGISTISLP
+562 AFIWADISTISLP
-575 ETLNSI
+575 ETLKSI
-581 GEYTFF
+581 GTYTFYK
-587 LASLSGTVAL
+587 ASLSGTVAL
-597 PDSLTKLGANAFN
+597 PDSLTQLGASAFS
-610 GCEEIEAIQIGSGL
+610 GCEKVEAIQIGSGL
-624 TDIPSNAFDGCRKLT
+624 TDIPKDAFDGCKPK
-639 TITVNNRQEDVKI
+639 TITVNNRREDVHI
-652 PKIDRVTVTY
+652 PEIDGVTVTY
-662 TIPSLTADDDK
+662 TIPSLTADNDK
-673 VSTATDALSLQDAV
+673 VSNAEGALSLQEAV
-687 KQAATNGTPVT
+687 DQANGTPVT

-709 TITAEQKVEITAT
+709 RIAAGQRVEITANAN
-722 ENHNIFGNKDQNLAN
+722 ENYNLFGNKDEKPTN
-737 LFVVEAGGELS
+737 LFVVEEGGELS

-768 GKTTINGNV
+768 GKTTIDGNV
-777 VIEKSTLEGNNIG
+777 VIEKSTLEGNDVG
-790 VIEDKGSSAK
+790 VIEDNGSSAE

-832 GGTIRDNIANTSS
+832 GGTIQDNIANTAS

-854 LLGASTFTMNE
+854 LLGASTFTMNG

-878 VYLTASNDAKARF
+878 VYLTASNNAAKARF

-902 SHSYTSDSTPTGA
+902 SRSYTPYSTPTGA

-922 EFVLNNGTITGNCAY
+922 EFVLNNGTITGNCAH

-948 ELPTKEHGT
+948 ELPTEEHGT
-957 AFTMYSGTI
+957 AFTMIGGTI

-984 SNRVSLLGG
+984 SNHVSLLGG

-1009 GNTQIYTTLHI
+1009 GNTEIYTTLHI
-1020 QNALITGNT
+1020 ENALITGNT

-1043 AKLYMQN
+1043 AKLYMQD

-1094 WFSDGFLYAPPGNLG
+1094 WFSDGFLYAPAGNRG
-1109 TSGQGTRYNAVEYAK
+1109 TSGQGTRYNTVEYAK

-1175 IGEATSLSNSISVKK
+1175 IGEETSLSYSISVKK
-1190 VWDNPGYEDTQPS
+1190 AWDNPGYEDTQPS
-1203 GVTIHLKER
+1203 SVTIHLKER
-1212 DTGDVVSTAELTS
+1212 DTGDIVSTAELTG

-1328 IFEDLPESS
+1328 IFEDLPEGT

-1364 TYERPLDPEPIEPI
+1364 TYERPLYPEPIEPIDPI

-1383 PQEEIVTPPIVPETT
+1383 PQEEIVTPPIVPGTT
-1398 GNEPSPPSTEETTS
+1398 GNEPNPPSTEETTS
-1412 VPPTEPTEESTEER
+1412 VPPTEPTEESTEESTEER

-1448 KPPKLIQTGQTWWP
+1448 NPPKLIQTGQTWWP
-1462 VFLLMFAGVGLLV
+1462 VFLLMFAGAGLLV

>member
-1 MEAGCTIFLRWY
+1 
-13 TPPCGT
+13 
-19 RFAAHEHNDNAKERN
+19 
-34 TAMKKRLLAG
+34 MKKRLLAG

-66 DDFVEDW
+66 DDFVEDR
-73 EGAAD
+73 EDIAD
-78 FTDDSY
+78 FTDDSYSSGY

-109 VVAEEDAN
+109 VIAEEDAN
-117 DSSDTEIDKA
+117 DSSDTEIDRA

-134 EPEDEVQV
+134 EPEDEVQNT
-142 SDAAKDRNDLEN
+142 DAAEDRNDREY
-154 PDEETESDTQNPWE
+154 PDEETKSGTNPGE
-168 AGPSDAETEEDV
+168 TGPSDAETEEDV

-197 IASEDPFSYYDDNAL
+197 IASEDPFSYYDDDAS

-224 AGKTMAHENYA
+224 AGKTMAHEDYA
-235 YTDVSGTKYTVDLY
+235 YTDVSSGTEYMVDLY
-249 TDHTATIWE
+249 TDHTAKIWK

-285 APYTVTELSLSYYS
+285 TPYTVTELRLSYWS

-304 NNNYTSLVLPD
+304 NNNYTALVLPD
-315 TLTDIRRSLS
+315 TLTDIGGSLS

-347 NMMELKTLTFDE
+347 NMKQLKTLTFDE

-364 ASGSVVSGCT
+364 ASGSVVSGCKSLT
-374 KLETI
+374 TI

-404 LPEGIAITEG
+404 LPEGIVITEG
-414 STFSKCTS
+414 STFSECTS

-429 ASITTIPRSMFAGCS
+429 ASITTIPSSMFAGCS

-468 WNGHETADTALT
+468 WKDQEIADTVLT

-497 GCSALTTVDLH
+497 GCSALETVDLH
-508 NVTTMEYGAFQGCKE
+508 SVTTMGYGAFQGCDA
-523 LSGEIDLSKLE
+523 LSGEIDLSNLE
-534 VIPGNAFCYDSKITS
+534 VIPGHAFCYDPNITS

-556 KSIGDW
+556 RSIGDW
-562 AFIWAGISTISLP
+562 AFIWADISTISLP

-581 GEYTFF
+581 GTYTFYK
-587 LASLSGTVAL
+587 ASLSGTVAL
-597 PDSLTKLGANAFN
+597 PDSLTQLGASAFS
-610 GCEEIEAIQIGSGL
+610 GCEEVNAIQIGSGL
-624 TDIPSNAFDGCRKLT
+624 KDIPANAFAGCTNLK
-639 TITVNNRQEDVKI
+639 TITVNNRQEDVTI
-652 PKIDRVTVTY
+652 PKIDGVTVTY
-662 TIPSLTADDDK
+662 TIPSLEATDDK
-673 VSTATDALSLQDAV
+673 VSNAEGALSLQQAV
-687 KQAATNGTPVT
+687 DQANGPVT
-698 IEKDIRLDEPV
+698 IEIEKNICLNAPV
-709 TITAEQKVEITAT
+709 TIAKGKQVEITANAN
-722 ENHNIFGNKDQNLAN
+722 ENYNLFGNKDENLTN
-737 LFVVEAGGELS
+737 LFVVEEGGELS

-753 TLGGWNNTGSILVNH
+753 TLGGWNNTGSILVNP
-768 GKTTINGNV
+768 GKTTIDGNV
-777 VIEKSTLEGNNIG
+777 VIEKSTLEGDSMG
-790 VIEDKGSSAK
+790 VIEDNGSSAE

-813 RGAHS
+813 RGALS

-832 GGTIRDNIANTSS
+832 GGTIQDNIANTSS

-854 LLGASTFTMNE
+854 LLGASTFTMNR

-878 VYLTASNDAKARF
+878 VYLTASSNAAKARF

-902 SHSYTSDSTPTGA
+902 SHLYTPNSTPTGA

-922 EFVLNNGTITGNCAY
+922 EFVLNNGTITGNCAH

-948 ELPTKEHGT
+948 ELPTEEHGT
-957 AFTMYSGTI
+957 AFTMNGGTI
-966 SNNTASGYRCSG
+966 SNNTASGSRCSG

-984 SNRVSLLGG
+984 SNYVSLLGG

-1009 GNTQIYTTLHI
+1009 GNTEIYTTLHI
-1020 QNALITGNT
+1020 ENALITGNT

-1043 AKLYMQN
+1043 AKLYMQD

-1094 WFSDGFLYAPPGNLG
+1094 WFSDGFLYAPAGNRG
-1109 TSGQGTRYNAVEYAK
+1109 TSGQGTRYNTVEYAK

-1141 VSDGVSIPAVG
+1141 VSDGVSIPATG

-1175 IGEATSLSNSISVKK
+1175 IGEATSLSYSISVKK
-1190 VWDNPGYEDTQPS
+1190 AWDNPGYEDTQPS

-1212 DTGDVVSTAELTS
+1212 DTGDIVSTAELTG
-1225 ENGWQYTFTD
+1225 ENGWQHTFTD
-1235 LPLSPNHYTV
+1235 LPLSPDHYTV

-1328 IFEDLPESS
+1328 IFEDLPEGT

-1364 TYERPLDPEPIEPI
+1364 TYERPLYPEPIEPIDPI

-1383 PQEEIVTPPIVPETT
+1383 PQEEIVTPPIVPGTT
-1398 GNEPSPPSTEETTS
+1398 GNEPNPPSTEETTS
-1412 VPPTEPTEESTEER
+1412 VPPTEPTKESTEESTEER

-1462 VFLLMFAGVGLLV
+1462 VFLLMFAGAGLLV

>member
-1 MEAGCTIFLRWY
+1 
-13 TPPCGT
+13 
-19 RFAAHEHNDNAKERN
+19 
-34 TAMKKRLLAG
+34 MKKRLLAG

-66 DDFVEDW
+66 DDFVEDR
-73 EGAAD
+73 EDIAD
-78 FTDDSY
+78 YTDDSYSSGY

-96 FDLDEEVDDTAAE
+96 FDLDEEVDDTAAK
-109 VVAEEDAN
+109 VIAEEDAN
-117 DSSDTEIDKA
+117 DSSDTEIDRA

-134 EPEDEVQV
+134 ESEDEVQDT
-142 SDAAKDRNDLEN
+142 DAAEDRNDREDS
-154 PDEETESDTQNPWE
+154 DEETRSGTNPGE
-168 AGPSDAETEEDV
+168 TGPSDAETAEDV

-197 IASEDPFSYYDDNAL
+197 IASEDPFSYYDDDAS

-224 AGKTMAHENYA
+224 AGKTMAHEDYA
-235 YTDVSGTKYTVDLY
+235 YTDVSSGTEYMVDLY
-249 TDHTATIWE
+249 TDHTAKIWK
-258 LTTSSGEAECILP
+258 LTTSSGEAKCILP
-271 STIYYTGDDGVQEP
+271 STIYYTDDDGVPEP
-285 APYTVTELSLSYYS
+285 NPYTVTELRFSPYGNS
-299 GVTSD
+299 VTSV
-304 NNNYTSLVLPD
+304 NNNYTALVLPD
-315 TLTDIRRSLS
+315 TLTDIGGSLS

-347 NMMELKTLTFDE
+347 YMKQLRTLTFEE

-364 ASGSVVSGCT
+364 ASGSVVSGCKSLT
-374 KLETI
+374 TI

-414 STFSKCTS
+414 STFSECTS
-422 LKSIELP
+422 LESIELP
-429 ASITTIPRSMFAGCS
+429 ASITTIPSYMFAGCS

-450 AKGTITAIGNG
+450 AKGTITAIGNS
-461 AFGSVTD
+461 AFKS
-468 WNGHETADTALT
+468 DTALT

-497 GCSALTTVDLH
+497 GCSALKMVDLH
-508 NVTTMEYGAFQGCKE
+508 SVTTMEYGAFQGCDA
-523 LSGEIDLSKLE
+523 LSGEIDLSNLE
-534 VIPGNAFCYDSKITS
+534 VIPGHAFCYDPNITS
-549 VITCPTL
+549 VVTCPTL
-556 KSIGDW
+556 RSIGDW

-581 GEYTFF
+581 GTYTFYK
-587 LASLSGTVAL
+587 ASLSGTVAL
-597 PDSLTKLGANAFN
+597 PDSLTQLGASAFS
-610 GCEEIEAIQIGSGL
+610 GCEKVEAIQIGSGL
-624 TDIPSNAFDGCRKLT
+624 TDIPKDAFDGCKPK
-639 TITVNNRQEDVKI
+639 TITVNNRREDVHI
-652 PKIDRVTVTY
+652 PEIDGVTVTY
-662 TIPSLTADDDK
+662 TIPSLTADNDK
-673 VSTATDALSLQDAV
+673 VSAAADALSLQQAV
-687 KQAATNGTPVT
+687 DQANGTPVT

-709 TITAEQKVEITAT
+709 RIAAGQRVEITANT
-722 ENHNIFGNKDQNLAN
+722 NCNIFGNKDKDLTN
-737 LFVVEAGGELS
+737 LFVVEEGGELS

-768 GKTTINGNV
+768 GKTTIDGNV
-777 VIEKSTLEGNNIG
+777 VIEKSTLEGDSMG
-790 VIEDKGSSAK
+790 VIEDNGSSAE

-813 RGAHS
+813 RGALS

-832 GGTIRDNIANTSS
+832 GGTIQDNIANTSS

-854 LLGASTFTMNE
+854 LLGASTFTMNR

-878 VYLTASNDAKARF
+878 VYLTASSNAAKARF

-902 SHSYTSDSTPTGA
+902 SHSYTPYSTPTGA

-922 EFVLNNGTITGNCAY
+922 EFVLNEGTITGNCAY

-948 ELPTKEHGT
+948 ELPTEEHGT
-957 AFTMYSGTI
+957 AFTMNGGTI

-984 SNRVSLLGG
+984 SNYVSLLGG

-1009 GNTQIYTTLHI
+1009 GNTEIYTTLHI
-1020 QNALITGNT
+1020 ENALITGNT

-1043 AKLYMQN
+1043 AKLYMQD

-1094 WFSDGFLYAPPGNLG
+1094 WFSDGFLYAPAGNRG
-1109 TSGQGTRYNAVEYAK
+1109 TSGQGTRYNTVEYAK

-1141 VSDGVSIPAVG
+1141 VSDGVSIPATG

-1175 IGEATSLSNSISVKK
+1175 IGEATSLSYSISVKK
-1190 VWDNPGYEDTQPS
+1190 AWDNPGYEDTQPS

-1212 DTGDVVSTAELTS
+1212 DTGDIVSTAELTG
-1225 ENGWQYTFTD
+1225 ENGWQHTFTD
-1235 LPLSPNHYTV
+1235 LPLSPDHYTV

-1328 IFEDLPESS
+1328 IFEDLPEGT

-1364 TYERPLDPEPIEPI
+1364 TYERPLYPEPIEPIDPI

-1383 PQEEIVTPPIVPETT
+1383 PQEEIVTPPIVPGTT
-1398 GNEPSPPSTEETTS
+1398 GNEPNPPSTEETTS
-1412 VPPTEPTEESTEER
+1412 VPPTEPTEESTEESTEER

-1441 ETPSVSA
+1441 ETSSVSA

-1462 VFLLMFAGVGLLV
+1462 VFLLMFAGAGLLV

>member
-1 MEAGCTIFLRWY
+1 
-13 TPPCGT
+13 
-19 RFAAHEHNDNAKERN
+19 
-34 TAMKKRLLAG
+34 MKKRLLAG

-66 DDFVEDW
+66 DDFVEDR
-73 EGAAD
+73 EDIAD
-78 FTDDSY
+78 FTDDSYSSGY

-109 VVAEEDAN
+109 VIAEEDAN
-117 DSSDTEIDKA
+117 DSSDTEIDRA

-134 EPEDEVQV
+134 EPEDEVQNT
-142 SDAAKDRNDLEN
+142 DAAEDRNDREY
-154 PDEETESDTQNPWE
+154 PDEETKSGTNPGE

-187 PKIDSELEAA
+187 SKIDSELEAA
-197 IASEDPFSYYDDNAL
+197 IASEDPFSYYDDDAS

-224 AGKTMAHENYA
+224 AGKTMAHEDYA
-235 YTDVSGTKYTVDLY
+235 YTDVSSGTEYMVDLY
-249 TDHTATIWE
+249 TDHTAKIWK
-258 LTTSSGEAECILP
+258 LTTSSGGAECILP

-285 APYTVTELSLSYYS
+285 NPYTVTELRFSPYGNS
-299 GVTSD
+299 VTSV
-304 NNNYTSLVLPD
+304 NNNYTALVLPD
-315 TLTDIRRSLS
+315 TLTDIGGSLS

-347 NMMELKTLTFDE
+347 YMKQLRTLTFDE

-364 ASGSVVSGCT
+364 ASGSVVSGCKNLT
-374 KLETI
+374 TI

-414 STFSKCTS
+414 STFSECTS
-422 LKSIELP
+422 LKSITLP
-429 ASITTIPRSMFAGCS
+429 ASITTIPSYMFAGCS

-450 AKGTITAIGNG
+450 AKGAITAIGNS
-461 AFGSVTD
+461 AFKS
-468 WNGHETADTALT
+468 DTALT

-497 GCSALTTVDLH
+497 GCSALKTVDLH
-508 NVTTMEYGAFQGCKE
+508 SVTTMEYGAFQGCDA
-523 LSGEIDLSKLE
+523 LSGEIDLSNLE
-534 VIPGNAFCYDSKITS
+534 EIPGHAFCYDPNITS

-556 KSIGDW
+556 RSIGDW
-562 AFIWAGISTISLP
+562 AFIWADISTISLP
-575 ETLNSI
+575 ETLKSI
-581 GEYTFF
+581 GTYTFYK
-587 LASLSGTVAL
+587 ASLSGTVAL
-597 PDSLTKLGANAFN
+597 PDSLTQLGASAFS
-610 GCEEIEAIQIGSGL
+610 GCEKVEAIQIGSGL
-624 TDIPSNAFDGCRKLT
+624 TDIPKDAFDGCKPK
-639 TITVNNRQEDVKI
+639 TITVNNRREDVTI
-652 PKIDRVTVTY
+652 PKIDGVTVTY
-662 TIPSLTADDDK
+662 TIPSLTADNDK
-673 VSTATDALSLQDAV
+673 VSNAEGALSLQEAV
-687 KQAATNGTPVT
+687 DQANGTPVT

-709 TITAEQKVEITAT
+709 RIAAGQRVEITA
-722 ENHNIFGNKDQNLAN
+722 NVNCNIFGNNDKNLTN
-737 LFVVEAGGELS
+737 LFVVEPGGELS

-768 GKTTINGNV
+768 GKTTIDGNV
-777 VIEKSTLEGNNIG
+777 VIEKSTLEGNDVG
-790 VIEDKGSSAK
+790 VIEDNGSSAE

-813 RGAHS
+813 RGALS

-832 GGTIRDNIANTSS
+832 GGTIQANIANTSS

-854 LLGASTFTMNE
+854 LLGASTFTMNG

-878 VYLTASNDAKARF
+878 VYLTASSNAAKARF
-891 TMNGGT
+891 TMNGGS

-902 SHSYTSDSTPTGA
+902 SRSYTPNSTPTGA

-922 EFVLNNGTITGNCAY
+922 EFVLNDGTITGNCAHD
-937 GGAGGGVAVMD
+937 GAGGGVAVMD
-948 ELPTKEHGT
+948 ELPTEEHGT
-957 AFTMYSGTI
+957 AFTMNGGTI

-984 SNRVSLLGG
+984 SNYVSLLGG

-1009 GNTQIYTTLHI
+1009 GNTEIYTTLHI
-1020 QNALITGNT
+1020 ENALITGNT

-1043 AKLYMQN
+1043 AKLYMQD

-1094 WFSDGFLYAPPGNLG
+1094 WFSDGFLYAPPGNRG
-1109 TSGQGTRYNAVEYAK
+1109 TSGQGTRYNTVEYAK

-1141 VSDGVSIPAVG
+1141 VSDGVSIPATG

-1175 IGEATSLSNSISVKK
+1175 IGEATSLSYSISVKK
-1190 VWDNPGYEDTQPS
+1190 AWDNPGYEDTQPS
-1203 GVTIHLKER
+1203 SVTIHLKER
-1212 DTGDVVSTAELTS
+1212 DTGDIVSTAELTG

-1328 IFEDLPESS
+1328 IFEDLPEGT

-1364 TYERPLDPEPIEPI
+1364 TYERPLYPEPIEPIDPI

-1383 PQEEIVTPPIVPETT
+1383 PQEEIVTPPIVPGTT
-1398 GNEPSPPSTEETTS
+1398 GNEPNPPSTEETTS
-1412 VPPTEPTEESTEER
+1412 VPPTEPTEESTDESTEER

-1441 ETPSVSA
+1441 ETSSVSA

-1462 VFLLMFAGVGLLV
+1462 VFLLMFAGAGLLV

>member
-1 MEAGCTIFLRWY
+1 M
-13 TPPCGT
+13 
-19 RFAAHEHNDNAKERN
+19 
-34 TAMKKRLLAG
+34 
-44 LLATSIALS
+44 
-53 ISMGAFP
+53 
-60 AMAATN
+60 
-66 DDFVEDW
+66 
-73 EGAAD
+73 
-78 FTDDSY
+78 
-84 SSSEQL
+84 
-90 FDDIIF
+90 
-96 FDLDEEVDDTAAE
+96 
-109 VVAEEDAN
+109 
-117 DSSDTEIDKA
+117 
-127 ADSIEET
+127 
-134 EPEDEVQV
+134 
-142 SDAAKDRNDLEN
+142 
-154 PDEETESDTQNPWE
+154 
-168 AGPSDAETEEDV
+168 
-180 PDSWEET
+180 
-187 PKIDSELEAA
+187 
-197 IASEDPFSYYDDNAL
+197 
-212 EEEMDDDIALLA
+212 
-224 AGKTMAHENYA
+224 
-235 YTDVSGTKYTVDLY
+235 
-249 TDHTATIWE
+249 
-258 LTTSSGEAECILP
+258 
-271 STIYYTGDDGVQEP
+271 QEP
-285 APYTVTELSLSYYS
+285 NPYTVTELRFSPYGNS
-299 GVTSD
+299 VTSV
-304 NNNYTSLVLPD
+304 NNNYTALVLPD
-315 TLTDIRRSLS
+315 TLTDIGGSLS

-347 NMMELKTLTFDE
+347 YMKQLRTLTFEE

-364 ASGSVVSGCT
+364 ASGSVVSGCKSLT
-374 KLETI
+374 TI

-414 STFSKCTS
+414 STFSECTS
-422 LKSIELP
+422 LESIELP
-429 ASITTIPRSMFAGCS
+429 ASITTIPSSMFAGCS

-468 WNGHETADTALT
+468 WNDQETADTALT

-497 GCSALTTVDLH
+497 GCSALETVDLH
-508 NVTTMEYGAFQGCKE
+508 SVTTMGYAAFQGCDA

-534 VIPGNAFCYDSKITS
+534 VIPGHAFCYDPNITS

-556 KSIGDW
+556 RSIGDW
-562 AFIWAGISTISLP
+562 AFIWADISTISLP
-575 ETLNSI
+575 ETLKSI
-581 GEYTFF
+581 GTYTFYK
-587 LASLSGTVAL
+587 ASLSGTVAL
-597 PDSLTKLGANAFN
+597 PDSLTQLGASAFS
-610 GCEEIEAIQIGSGL
+610 GCEKVEAIQIGSGL
-624 TDIPSNAFDGCRKLT
+624 TDIPKDAFAGCTNLK
-639 TITVNNRQEDVKI
+639 TITVNNRREDVTI
-652 PKIDRVTVTY
+652 PKIDGVTVTY
-662 TIPSLTADDDK
+662 TIPSLEATDDK
-673 VSTATDALSLQDAV
+673 VSNAEGALSLQQAV
-687 KQAATNGTPVT
+687 DQANGPVT
-698 IEKDIRLDEPV
+698 IEIEKDIRLDEPV
-709 TITAEQKVEITAT
+709 RIAAGQRVEITANT
-722 ENHNIFGNKDQNLAN
+722 NCNIFGNKDKDLTN
-737 LFVVEAGGELS
+737 LFVVEPGGELS

-768 GKTTINGNV
+768 GKTTIDGNV
-777 VIEKSTLEGNNIG
+777 VIEKSTLEGNDVG
-790 VIEDKGSSAK
+790 VIEDNGSSAE

-813 RGAHS
+813 RGALS

-832 GGTIRDNIANTSS
+832 GGTIQANIANTSS

-854 LLGASTFTMNE
+854 LLGASTFTMNG

-878 VYLTASNDAKARF
+878 VYLTASSNAAKARF
-891 TMNGGT
+891 TMNGGS

-902 SHSYTSDSTPTGA
+902 SRSYTPNSTPTGA

-922 EFVLNNGTITGNCAY
+922 EFVLNDGTITGNCAHD
-937 GGAGGGVAVMD
+937 GAGGGVAVMD
-948 ELPTKEHGT
+948 ELPTEEHGT
-957 AFTMYSGTI
+957 AFTMNGGTI

-984 SNRVSLLGG
+984 SNYVSLLGG

-1009 GNTQIYTTLHI
+1009 GNTEIYTTLHI
-1020 QNALITGNT
+1020 ENALITGNT

-1043 AKLYMQN
+1043 AKLYMQD

-1094 WFSDGFLYAPPGNLG
+1094 WFSDGFLYAPPGNRG
-1109 TSGQGTRYNAVEYAK
+1109 TSGQGTRYNTVEYAK

-1141 VSDGVSIPAVG
+1141 VSDGVSIPATG

-1175 IGEATSLSNSISVKK
+1175 IGEATSLSYSISVKK
-1190 VWDNPGYEDTQPS
+1190 AWDNPGYEDTQPS
-1203 GVTIHLKER
+1203 SVTIHLKER
-1212 DTGDVVSTAELTS
+1212 DTGDIVSTAELTG

-1259 DADGNFIITNTYLTT
+1259 DTDGNFITTNTHLTT
-1274 PTPDVPAVTISVP
+1274 PTPMPDVPAVTISVP

-1328 IFEDLPESS
+1328 IFEDLPEGT

-1364 TYERPLDPEPIEPI
+1364 TYERPLYPEPIEPIDPI

-1383 PQEEIVTPPIVPETT
+1383 PQEEIVTPPIVPGTT

-1412 VPPTEPTEESTEER
+1412 VPPTEPTKESTEESTEER

-1462 VFLLMFAGVGLLV
+1462 VFLLMFAGAGLLV
-1475 FGFYK
+1475 FGLYK

>member
-1 MEAGCTIFLRWY
+1 
-13 TPPCGT
+13 
-19 RFAAHEHNDNAKERN
+19 
-34 TAMKKRLLAG
+34 MKKRLLAG

-66 DDFVEDW
+66 DDFVEDR
-73 EGAAD
+73 EDIAD
-78 FTDDSY
+78 FTDDSYSSGY

-96 FDLDEEVDDTAAE
+96 FDLDEEVDDTAAK
-109 VVAEEDAN
+109 VIAEEDAN
-117 DSSDTEIDKA
+117 DSSDTEIDRA

-134 EPEDEVQV
+134 ESEDEVQDT
-142 SDAAKDRNDLEN
+142 DAAEDRNDREDS
-154 PDEETESDTQNPWE
+154 DEETRSGTNPGE
-168 AGPSDAETEEDV
+168 TGPSDAETEEDV
-180 PDSWEET
+180 SDSWEET

-197 IASEDPFSYYDDNAL
+197 IASEDPFSYYDDDAS

-224 AGKTMAHENYA
+224 AGKTMAHEDYA
-235 YTDVSGTKYTVDLY
+235 YTDVSSGTEYMVDLY
-249 TDHTATIWE
+249 TDHTAKIWK
-258 LTTSSGEAECILP
+258 LTTSSGGAECILP
-271 STIYYTGDDGVQEP
+271 STIYYTDDDDVPEP
-285 APYTVTELSLSYYS
+285 TPYTVTELRFSPYGNS
-299 GVTSD
+299 VTSV
-304 NNNYTSLVLPD
+304 NNNYTALVLPD
-315 TLTDIRRSLS
+315 TLTDIGGSLS

-347 NMMELKTLTFDE
+347 YMKELRTLTFEE

-364 ASGSVVSGCT
+364 ASGSVVSGCKNLT
-374 KLETI
+374 TI

-414 STFSKCTS
+414 STFSECTS
-422 LKSIELP
+422 LESIELP
-429 ASITTIPRSMFAGCS
+429 ASITTIPSYMFAGCS

-450 AKGTITAIGNG
+450 AKGTITAIGNS
-461 AFGSVTD
+461 AFKS
-468 WNGHETADTALT
+468 DTALT

-497 GCSALTTVDLH
+497 GCSALKTVDLH
-508 NVTTMEYGAFQGCKE
+508 SVTTMEYGAFQGCDA

-534 VIPGNAFCYDSKITS
+534 VIPGHAFCYDPNITS

-556 KSIGDW
+556 RSIGDW
-562 AFIWAGISTISLP
+562 AFIWADISTISLP

-581 GEYTFF
+581 GTYTFYK
-587 LASLSGTVAL
+587 ASLSGTVAL
-597 PDSLTKLGANAFN
+597 PDSLTQLGASAFS
-610 GCEEIEAIQIGSGL
+610 GCEEVNAIQIGSGL
-624 TDIPSNAFDGCRKLT
+624 KDIPANAFAGCTNLK
-639 TITVNNRQEDVKI
+639 TITVNNRWEDVTI
-652 PKIDRVTVTY
+652 PKIDGVTVTY
-662 TIPSLTADDDK
+662 TIPSLTADNDK
-673 VSTATDALSLQDAV
+673 VSNTEGALSLQQAV
-687 KQAATNGTPVT
+687 DQANGTPVT

-709 TITAEQKVEITAT
+709 RIAAGQRVEITANT
-722 ENHNIFGNKDQNLAN
+722 NCNIFGNKDKDLTN
-737 LFVVEAGGELS
+737 LFVVEPGGELS

-768 GKTTINGNV
+768 GKTTIDGNV
-777 VIEKSTLEGNNIG
+777 VIEKSTLEGNDVG
-790 VIEDKGSSAK
+790 VIEDNGSSAE

-813 RGAHS
+813 RGALS

-832 GGTIRDNIANTSS
+832 GGTIQANIANTSS

-854 LLGASTFTMNE
+854 LLGASTFTMNG

-878 VYLTASNDAKARF
+878 VYLTASSNAAKARF

-902 SHSYTSDSTPTGA
+902 SHLYTPYSTPTGA

-922 EFVLNNGTITGNCAY
+922 EFVLNDGTITGNCAHD
-937 GGAGGGVAVMD
+937 GAGGGVAVMD
-948 ELPTKEHGT
+948 ELPTEEHGT
-957 AFTMYSGTI
+957 AFTMNGGTI

-984 SNRVSLLGG
+984 SNYVSLLGG

-1009 GNTQIYTTLHI
+1009 GNTEIYTTLHI
-1020 QNALITGNT
+1020 ENALITGNT

-1043 AKLYMQN
+1043 AKLYMQD

-1094 WFSDGFLYAPPGNLG
+1094 WFSDGFLYAPPGNRG
-1109 TSGQGTRYNAVEYAK
+1109 TSGQGTRYNTVEYAK

-1141 VSDGVSIPAVG
+1141 VSDGVSIPATG

-1175 IGEATSLSNSISVKK
+1175 IGEATSLSYSISVKK
-1190 VWDNPGYEDTQPS
+1190 AWDNPGYEDTQPS
-1203 GVTIHLKER
+1203 SVTIHLKER
-1212 DTGDVVSTAELTS
+1212 DTGDIVSTAELTG

-1259 DADGNFIITNTYLTT
+1259 DADGNFIITNTHLTT
-1274 PTPDVPAVTISVP
+1274 PTPMPDVPAVTISVP

-1328 IFEDLPESS
+1328 IFEDLPEGT

-1355 DAGGFIITN
+1355 DAGSFIITN
-1364 TYERPLDPEPIEPI
+1364 TYERPLYPEPIEPIDPI

-1383 PQEEIVTPPIVPETT
+1383 PQEEIVTPPIVPGTT
-1398 GNEPSPPSTEETTS
+1398 GNEPNPPSTEETTS
-1412 VPPTEPTEESTEER
+1412 VPPTEPTEESTEESTEER

-1448 KPPKLIQTGQTWWP
+1448 NPPKLIQTDQTWWP
-1462 VFLLMFAGVGLLV
+1462 VFLLMFAGAGLLV

>member
-1 MEAGCTIFLRWY
+1 
-13 TPPCGT
+13 
-19 RFAAHEHNDNAKERN
+19 
-34 TAMKKRLLAG
+34 MKKRLLAG

-66 DDFVEDW
+66 DDFVEDR
-73 EGAAD
+73 EDIAD
-78 FTDDSY
+78 YTDDSYSSGY

-109 VVAEEDAN
+109 VIAEEDAN
-117 DSSDTEIDKA
+117 DSSDTEIDRA

-134 EPEDEVQV
+134 EPEDEVQNT
-142 SDAAKDRNDLEN
+142 DAAEDRNDREY
-154 PDEETESDTQNPWE
+154 PDEETKSGTNPGE

-197 IASEDPFSYYDDNAL
+197 IASEDPFSYYDDDAS

-224 AGKTMAHENYA
+224 TGKTMAHEDYA
-235 YTDVSGTKYTVDLY
+235 YTDVSSGTEYMVDLY
-249 TDHTATIWE
+249 TDHTAKIWK

-271 STIYYTGDDGVQEP
+271 STIYYTDADGVPEP
-285 APYTVTELSLSYYS
+285 TPYTVTELRLSYWS

-304 NNNYTSLVLPD
+304 NNNYTALVLPD
-315 TLTDIRRSLS
+315 TLTDIGGSLS

-347 NMMELKTLTFDE
+347 NMKQLKTLTFDE

-364 ASGSVVSGCT
+364 ASGSVVSGCKSLT
-374 KLETI
+374 TI

-404 LPEGIAITEG
+404 LSEGIAITEG
-414 STFSKCTS
+414 STFSECTS

-429 ASITTIPRSMFAGCS
+429 ASITTIPSSMFAGCS

-468 WNGHETADTALT
+468 WKDQEIADTVLT

-497 GCSALTTVDLH
+497 GCSALETVDLH
-508 NVTTMEYGAFQGCKE
+508 SVTTMGYGAFQGCDA
-523 LSGEIDLSKLE
+523 LSGEIDLSNLE
-534 VIPGNAFCYDSKITS
+534 VIPGHAFCYDPNITS

-556 KSIGDW
+556 RSIGDW
-562 AFIWAGISTISLP
+562 AFIWADISTISLP

-581 GEYTFF
+581 GTYTFYK
-587 LASLSGTVAL
+587 ASLSGTVAL
-597 PDSLTKLGANAFN
+597 PDSLTQLGASAFS
-610 GCEEIEAIQIGSGL
+610 GCEEVNAIQIGSGL
-624 TDIPSNAFDGCRKLT
+624 KDIPANAFAGCTNLK
-639 TITVNNRQEDVKI
+639 TITVNNRREDVTI
-652 PKIDRVTVTY
+652 PKIDGVTVTY
-662 TIPSLTADDDK
+662 TIPSLEATDDK
-673 VSTATDALSLQDAV
+673 VSNAEGALSLQQAV
-687 KQAATNGTPVT
+687 DQANGPVT
-698 IEKDIRLDEPV
+698 IEIEKNICLNAPV
-709 TITAEQKVEITAT
+709 TIAKGKQVEITANAN
-722 ENHNIFGNKDQNLAN
+722 ENYNLFGNKDEKPTN
-737 LFVVEAGGELS
+737 LFVVEEGGELS

-768 GKTTINGNV
+768 GKTTIDGNV
-777 VIEKSTLEGNNIG
+777 VIEKSTLEGDSMG
-790 VIEDKGSSAK
+790 VIEDNGSSAE

-813 RGAHS
+813 RGALS

-832 GGTIRDNIANTSS
+832 GGTIQDNIANTSS

-854 LLGASTFTMNE
+854 LLGASTFTMNG

-878 VYLTASNDAKARF
+878 VYLTASSNAAKARF

-897 LSNNE
+897 LRNNE
-902 SHSYTSDSTPTGA
+902 SRSYTPYSTPTGA

-922 EFVLNNGTITGNCAY
+922 EFVLNNGTITGNCAHD
-937 GGAGGGVAVMD
+937 GAGGGVAVMD
-948 ELPTKEHGT
+948 ELPTEEHGT
-957 AFTMYSGTI
+957 AFTMNGGTI
-966 SNNTASGYRCSG
+966 SNNTASGSRCSG

-984 SNRVSLLGG
+984 SNYVSLLGG

-1009 GNTQIYTTLHI
+1009 GNTEIYTTLHI
-1020 QNALITGNT
+1020 ENALITGNT

-1043 AKLYMQN
+1043 AKLYMQD

-1094 WFSDGFLYAPPGNLG
+1094 WFSDGFLYAPAGNRG

-1141 VSDGVSIPAVG
+1141 VSDGVSIPATG

-1175 IGEATSLSNSISVKK
+1175 IGEATSLSHSILVKK
-1190 VWDNPGYEDTQPS
+1190 AWDNPGHEDTQPS

-1212 DTGDVVSTAELTS
+1212 DTGDIVSTAELTG
-1225 ENGWQYTFTD
+1225 ENGWQHTFTD
-1235 LPLSPNHYTV
+1235 LPLSPDHYTV

-1328 IFEDLPESS
+1328 IFEDLPEGT

-1364 TYERPLDPEPIEPI
+1364 TYERPLYPEPIDPIDPI

-1383 PQEEIVTPPIVPETT
+1383 PQEEIVTPPIVPGTT
-1398 GNEPSPPSTEETTS
+1398 GNEPNPPSTEETTS
-1412 VPPTEPTEESTEER
+1412 VPPTEPTEESTDESTEER

-1441 ETPSVSA
+1441 ETSSVSA

-1462 VFLLMFAGVGLLV
+1462 VFLLMFAGAGLLV

>member
-1 MEAGCTIFLRWY
+1 
-13 TPPCGT
+13 
-19 RFAAHEHNDNAKERN
+19 
-34 TAMKKRLLAG
+34 MKKRLLAG

-66 DDFVEDW
+66 DDFVEDR
-73 EGAAD
+73 ED
-78 FTDDSY
+78 ITDYTDDSYSSGY

-109 VVAEEDAN
+109 VIAEEDAN
-117 DSSDTEIDKA
+117 DSSDTEIDRA

-134 EPEDEVQV
+134 EPEDEVQDT
-142 SDAAKDRNDLEN
+142 DAAEDRNDREY
-154 PDEETESDTQNPWE
+154 PDEETKSGTNPGE

-187 PKIDSELEAA
+187 PKIDSDLEAA
-197 IASEDPFSYYDDNAL
+197 IASEDPFSYYDDDAS

-224 AGKTMAHENYA
+224 AGKTMAHEDYA
-235 YTDVSGTKYTVDLY
+235 YTDVSSGTEYMVDLY
-249 TDHTATIWE
+249 TDHTAKIWK

-271 STIYYTGDDGVQEP
+271 STIYYTDDDDVPEP
-285 APYTVTELSLSYYS
+285 TPYTVTELRFSPYGNS
-299 GVTSD
+299 VTSV
-304 NNNYTSLVLPD
+304 NNNYTALVLPD
-315 TLTDIRRSLS
+315 TLTDIGGSLS

-347 NMMELKTLTFDE
+347 YMKQLRTLTFEE

-364 ASGSVVSGCT
+364 ASGSVVSGCKNLT
-374 KLETI
+374 TI

-414 STFSKCTS
+414 STFSECTS
-422 LKSIELP
+422 LKSITLP
-429 ASITTIPRSMFAGCS
+429 ASITTIPSYMFAGCS

-450 AKGTITAIGNG
+450 AKGTITAIGNS
-461 AFGSVTD
+461 AFKS
-468 WNGHETADTALT
+468 DTALT

-497 GCSALTTVDLH
+497 GCSALKTVDLH
-508 NVTTMEYGAFQGCKE
+508 SVTTMEYGAFQGCDA
-523 LSGEIDLSKLE
+523 LSGEINLSNLE
-534 VIPGNAFCYDSKITS
+534 EIPGHAFCYDPNITS

-556 KSIGDW
+556 RSIGDW
-562 AFIWAGISTISLP
+562 AFIWADISTISLP
-575 ETLNSI
+575 ETLKSI
-581 GEYTFF
+581 GTYTFYK
-587 LASLSGTVAL
+587 ASLSGTVAL
-597 PDSLTKLGANAFN
+597 PDSLTQLGASAFS
-610 GCEEIEAIQIGSGL
+610 GCEKVEAIQIGSGL
-624 TDIPSNAFDGCRKLT
+624 TDIPKDAFDGCKPK
-639 TITVNNRQEDVKI
+639 TITVNNRREDVHI
-652 PKIDRVTVTY
+652 PEIDGVTVTY
-662 TIPSLTADDDK
+662 TIPSLTADNDK
-673 VSTATDALSLQDAV
+673 VSNAEGALSLQEAV
-687 KQAATNGTPVT
+687 DQANGTPVT

-709 TITAEQKVEITAT
+709 RIAAGQRVEITANAN
-722 ENHNIFGNKDQNLAN
+722 ENYNLFGNKDEKPTN
-737 LFVVEAGGELS
+737 LFVVEEGGELS

-768 GKTTINGNV
+768 GKTTIDGNV
-777 VIEKSTLEGNNIG
+777 VIEKSTLEGNDVG
-790 VIEDKGSSAK
+790 VIEDNGSSAE

-832 GGTIRDNIANTSS
+832 GGTIQDNIANTAS

-854 LLGASTFTMNE
+854 LLGASTFTMNG

-878 VYLTASNDAKARF
+878 VYLTASNNAAKARF

-902 SHSYTSDSTPTGA
+902 SRSYTPYSTPTGA

-922 EFVLNNGTITGNCAY
+922 EFVLNNGTITGNCAH

-948 ELPTKEHGT
+948 ELPTEEHGT
-957 AFTMYSGTI
+957 AFTMNGGTI

-984 SNRVSLLGG
+984 SNYVSLLGG

-1009 GNTQIYTTLHI
+1009 GNTDIYTTLHI
-1020 QNALITGNT
+1020 RNALITGNT

-1043 AKLYMQN
+1043 AKLYMQD

-1094 WFSDGFLYAPPGNLG
+1094 WFSDGFLYAPAGNRG
-1109 TSGQGTRYNAVEYAK
+1109 TSGQGTRYNTVEYAK

-1141 VSDGVSIPAVG
+1141 VSDGVSIPATG

-1175 IGEATSLSNSISVKK
+1175 IGEATSLSYSISVKK
-1190 VWDNPGYEDTQPS
+1190 AWDNPGYEDTQPS

-1212 DTGDVVSTAELTS
+1212 DTGDIVSTAELTG

-1328 IFEDLPESS
+1328 IFEDLPEGT

-1364 TYERPLDPEPIEPI
+1364 TYERPLYPEPIEPIDPI

-1412 VPPTEPTEESTEER
+1412 VPPTEPTEESTEESTEER
-1426 SAESDPEESPIKETQ
+1426 SAESDPEESPTKETQ

-1462 VFLLMFAGVGLLV
+1462 VFLLMFAGAGLLV
-1475 FGFYK
+1475 FGLYK